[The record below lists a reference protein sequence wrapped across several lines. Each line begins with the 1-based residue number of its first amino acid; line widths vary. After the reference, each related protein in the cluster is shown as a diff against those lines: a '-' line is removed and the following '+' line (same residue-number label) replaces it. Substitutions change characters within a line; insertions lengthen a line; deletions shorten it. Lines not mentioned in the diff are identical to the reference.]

1 MGNKSIQKF
10 FADQNSVIDLSSL
23 GNAKGAKV
31 SLSGPDM
38 NITTPRGSVIIV
50 NGALYSSIK
59 GNNLAVKFKDKT
71 ITGAKILGS
80 VDLKDIQLERID
92 SSLVDSAQVEKKGNG
107 KRRNKKE
114 EEELKKQLDD
124 AENAKK
130 EADKAKEE
138 AEKAK
143 EAAEKALNE
152 AFEVQNSS
160 KQIEEMLQNF
170 LADNVAKDNLAQQSD
185 ASQQNTQA
193 KATQASKQNDAEKV
207 LPQPINKNTST
218 GKSNSSKNEENK
230 LDAESVKEPLKVTL
244 ALAAESNSGSKDDSI
259 TNFTKPQFVGSTAPN
274 ATVIIKINGIAVGQ
288 AVADSL
294 GNFTFTAPETL
305 TDGTYN
311 LEAEAKT
318 ADGSGS
324 AKLVITID
332 SVTDKPTFELSPES
346 SVSGHKGLTP
356 TLTPSIVG
364 TAEENAKVDIY
375 VDNKLVA
382 SVDVDKDGNWSYE
395 FKDNELSEGEN
406 SIKVVA
412 VDKAGNKNETT
423 DSIITDTIAPEKP
436 TIELDDSSDSGIKND
451 NITNSTLPTFIGVA
465 EPGSTV
471 SIYLGLKHLGEVIVA
486 KDGTWSYTLT
496 TPLKDGEY
504 NITATATDIAGHTSA
519 TANLPFTIDTR
530 ISYFSA
536 EIETTNDSGI
546 VGDNVTNNTRPTFT
560 GKTEPNAI
568 ISVINSET
576 GEEVI
581 FKANDKGE
589 WTFNFTS
596 DSVEGI
602 NNLTFTV
609 EDVAGNKKDFSF
621 SYVIDTIAPV
631 PPTVSLEDYVVLPNG
646 IILSGNDLPALV
658 GTAEPKSTILLMR
671 DGKLY
676 DSIEVDSNGTWNYQ
690 FSNKFLQ
697 GAYDIEII
705 SQDAAGNKS
714 STVKYSFTIQ
724 TEVVPPKAELD
735 ASDDSGAKGDWITN
749 KHNALTLLGTADRFA
764 TVNILIDGKT
774 IGVTTADADG
784 NWNFDISRNLSD
796 NVYKITVESIDP
808 LGRTSSVDYQ
818 LTIDS
823 FTPIPTVMLHDSAD
837 SGVKGDMITKINTP
851 LFTGMAEANAKV
863 SIYVDGVLSGEAI
876 AGDDGVW
883 NFQFT
888 TALSDGSHDVTV
900 KVEDIAG
907 NTASSSAYNFQI
919 VTQTQKPTIELVND
933 TGVDNTDHIINEKN
947 PALTGTAAP
956 YSTVKLYID
965 GALIAEV
972 RTNKDGR
979 WEYTLKADQGLVDGD
994 HRITASV
1001 EDIAGNIAHS
1011 DPFLISVDTAISI
1024 PIVSLSPDSDSGISD
1039 DNLTNI
1045 VKPTLHLKD
1054 IDPDIIS
1061 VQVWD
1066 AMSDTQIGVATQQPD
1081 GSWAYTFTSDL
1092 TEGLHQV
1099 YVKVEDIAGNKA
1111 NSAIFD
1117 FTIDTTVST
1126 PVISL
1131 LSKDDTGV
1139 TGDNLTNINKPGFAI
1154 SGVDADAHRV
1164 VVQVMHNGVSEEIEL
1179 SHLNGSWLF
1188 IPGNTW
1194 ADGSYTLTVKVEDK
1208 AGNTNYS
1215 APLTVVI
1222 DTQIAIDGV
1231 ELVNDSGVKG
1241 DNMTNDDRPHFR
1253 VTVPTDVNEVRLSI
1267 DGGNSWVQATPGV
1280 AGSWEYIW
1288 PTDLADGQYTLTVEA
1303 TDKAGNTVTKT
1314 IDFAVDT
1321 TLSVPVI
1328 VLDSADDTGIQGDNM
1343 TNSTQPTFA
1352 LQHID
1357 DDAVRVTVSV
1367 EHGGVTTTFDAT
1379 KGTGGWTFTPPTSWA
1394 DGDYTLSVSVEDKAG
1409 NTSHSASLTVTV
1421 DTQIAINNIELVND
1435 SGIPDDNLTNNV
1447 RPHFQ
1452 VTVPTDVNV
1461 VRLSIDGGKTWFNAT
1476 QSATPGV
1483 WDYIWPDDVADGGY
1497 TLTVEATD
1505 EAGNKATQTL
1515 DFTIDTTLSVPTLS
1529 LDSADDSGIAG
1540 DNITNVKTPGFTL
1553 NNIDTDV
1560 SRVIVEV
1567 MHNGI
1572 KQEVPLVQTGGQ
1584 WRFAPTSDWADG
1596 DYILTVKVEDRA
1608 GNVKQSAPLTVTV
1621 DTHIAID
1628 RIELVNDSGIPG
1640 DNLTNEAR
1648 PHFQV
1653 TVPAD
1658 VNGVRLSIDGGKT
1671 WFDATQSATSGV
1683 WDYTWLTNVANG
1695 PHTLMVEA
1703 SDKAGNKTT
1712 QKLDFTIDTILSE
1725 PTITLDSAD
1734 DSAAGDNITNVKMP
1748 GFTLG
1753 NIDADV
1759 TKVVVTVAHDGKN
1772 QQIEL
1777 IKNGGV
1783 WRFTPGAAWTD
1794 GDYTLTVK
1802 VEDKAGNT
1810 NYSAPLTVTIDTQ
1823 TSIDRI
1829 ELLNDTGIVGDNLTN
1844 EARPQ
1849 FHITVPTDVNSVQLS
1864 LDGGIN
1870 WVNATLTSD
1879 GVWEYIWPTDLVE
1892 NTYTLTVKATDVAGN
1907 TATETLNFIID
1918 TTLSTPTIT
1927 LDSADDSGTANDNKT
1942 NVKTPGFIIG
1952 GIDSDVTQVVVQVM
1966 RDGHS
1971 EEVELTQT
1979 NGQWRFVPGSAWTD
1993 GDYTLTVTVKDEAG
2007 NIRHS
2012 APLTVTID
2020 TQITI
2025 DHIELVNDSGIPDDN
2040 LTNNVR
2046 PHFQVTVP
2054 TDVNVVR
2061 LSIDGGKT
2069 WFNATQS
2076 ATPGVWDY
2084 TWLADV
2090 GEGKHTL
2097 TVEATDKAGNKTT
2110 QQLDFII
2117 DTLLSEP
2124 TIVLDNTDDSGTKGD
2139 HLTNVNKPTFLL
2151 GNIDADARYVT
2162 VEVQH
2167 GGTKEVLTATKDATG
2182 NWSVTPTGT
2191 WADGDYT
2198 LTVRV
2203 EDEAG
2208 NEKHSASLTVT
2219 VDTQITIDVIELVN
2233 DNGIPGDNMTN
2244 DAHPQFRVTVP
2255 GDVNEVSL
2263 SIDGGV
2269 TWVKATQSATPGVW
2283 NYTWPGTVPDG
2294 DYTLNVKA
2302 TDNAGNT
2309 VTETLHFTIDTTLST
2324 PVIVLDSADDSG
2336 VHGDNMTNH
2345 TQPTFA
2351 LQHIDDDAV
2360 RVTVS
2365 VEHGGVTTTFDAT
2378 KDAGGWT
2385 FTPTGAWADGD
2396 YTLSVSVEDKAGNT
2410 SHSASLTVTV
2420 DTQIAINNIEL
2431 VNDSGIP
2438 DDNLTNNVRPHFQV
2452 TVPTDVNV
2460 VRLSIDGG
2468 KTWFNATQSATPG
2481 VWDYIWPDDVADG
2494 GYTLTVE
2501 ATDEAGNK
2509 ATQTLDFTID
2519 TTLSVPTLSLDS
2531 ADDSGIAGDNITNVK
2546 TPGFTLNN
2554 IDTDVS
2560 RVIVEV
2566 MHNGIKQEVP
2576 LVQTGGQWR
2585 FAPTSDWAD
2594 GDYILT
2600 VKVEDRA
2607 GNVKQSAP
2615 LTVTV
2620 DTHIAI
2626 DRIEL
2631 VNDSGI
2637 PGDNLTN
2644 EARPHFQVTVPADV
2658 NGVRLSIDGG
2668 KTWFDATQSA
2678 TSGVWDYTWLTNV
2691 ANGPHTLM
2699 VEASD
2704 KAGNKTTQKLDFTID
2719 TILSEPTITLDSADD
2734 SAAGDNIT
2742 NVKMPGF
2749 TLGNID
2755 ADVTKVV
2762 VTVAHDGKNQQ
2773 IELIKNGGVW
2783 RFTPGAAWTDG
2794 DYTLTVKVE
2803 DKAGN
2808 TNYSAPL
2815 TVTID
2820 TQTSIDRIE
2829 LLNDT
2834 GIVGDNLTNEARPQF
2849 HITVPTDVNSVQL
2862 SLDGG
2867 INWVNATLTSDG
2879 VWEYIWPTDL
2889 VENTYTL
2896 TVKATDV
2903 AGNTATET
2911 LNFIIDTTLSTPTI
2925 TLDSA
2930 DDSGTANDNKTNVKT
2945 PGFIIGGI
2953 DSDVTQVVVQVM
2965 RDGHSEEVELT
2976 QTNGQWRFVPGSAWT
2991 DGDYTLTVTVKDEAG
3006 NIRHSAP
3013 LTVTIDTQITI
3024 DHIELV
3030 NDSGIPDDNL
3040 TNNVRPHFQV
3050 TVPTDVNVVR
3060 LSIDGGKTWFNATQS
3075 ATPGVWDYTWLADV
3089 GEGKHTLTVEATD
3102 KAGNKTTQQ
3111 LDFIIDTLLSEPT
3124 IVLDNTD
3131 DSGTKGDNLTNV
3143 NKPTFLLGNIDADAR
3158 YVTVE
3163 VQHGG
3168 TKEVLTATKGA
3179 TGIWSVTP
3187 TGTWAD
3193 GDYTLTVRV
3202 EDDAGNV
3209 KYSAPLTV
3217 TVDTQITIDV
3227 IELVNDNGIPGD
3239 NLTNDVRPHFRV
3251 TVPGDVNEVRLSIDG
3266 GNTWVRATQGTAGI
3280 WDYTWPKDVTDG
3292 LHTLTVEATDKAGN
3306 KTTQTLDFTI
3316 DTRLSTPTIAMDSR
3330 DDTGAIGD
3338 HITSVKRPGFTIG
3351 NIDADAHSVILRIT
3365 QGGNSQE
3372 VTLTQVGG
3380 QWRFTPDADWADG
3393 SYTLTVEVTD
3403 NAGNVRQST
3412 PLVVTVD
3419 TQTSITDIT
3428 LVNDHGVPDDN
3439 LTNSTRPQ
3447 FEITVPADV
3456 NSVQL
3461 SIDGGA
3467 NWVSATQGIEGVWG
3481 YTWPT
3486 DMGDGK
3492 HTLTVMVTDRAG
3504 NTATQTLEFFI
3515 DTRLSTPTI
3524 ALDSTDD
3531 TGTPGDDMTNR
3542 TRPTFI
3548 LQNIDSD
3555 VINVT
3560 VSVTHNGTTTS
3571 FTATQGAGGWSFTP
3585 PAPWG
3590 DGDYTL
3596 TVTVEDRA
3604 GNTRPSTPLT
3614 VTVDTQI
3621 AIDRIELVNDSGV
3634 PGDNV
3639 TKHVRPQFQISVPD
3653 DVEKVLLSI
3662 DGGTTWVTAIK
3673 SSTAGIW
3680 DYTWPTDMPEGQH
3693 TLTVE
3698 VTDGAGNKMTETLNF
3713 TIDITLLTPTIELAP
3728 DQDTGQNKNDNL
3740 TSVTQ
3745 PVFVLGSIDKDVRH
3759 VELSI
3764 EHNGTFKT
3772 VVLTESADGWRYR
3785 PDSALADGSY
3795 TFTVTVTDVAGNQQ
3809 TSAPLKVTIDGTLT
3823 TPVIELA
3830 AGEDSGTVGDRLT
3843 NHDRPVFDIHQV
3855 DSDVTRVM
3863 VKVTYNGKTHEE
3875 AAVFTNGQWR
3885 FTPSASWADGS
3896 YQLAVVVEDLAGNVK
3911 ESAPFEVR
3919 IDTTT
3924 TINNIVLLNDTGV
3937 QNDQLT
3943 NVAKPSFRIDVPGD
3957 VVQVRV
3963 TLDGGANW
3971 NVIRKN
3977 ADGQWIFDSPNTL
3990 VDGTYT
3996 LRVEATDE
4004 AGNIANKDLVFNID
4018 TNIQVPTI
4026 ALDAGQDTGAN
4037 TADNITNISRP
4048 TFTIGNV
4055 DPDVIK
4061 VVVTIDGHDYNAT
4074 KVGAGWQF
4082 TPGNAIPDGSY
4093 NITVTVEDKAGN
4105 TATSKPLPVVID
4117 TTAEIESV
4125 TLVTDSGDS
4134 DVDNITKVD
4143 KPQFSIVTADD
4154 ITHVRVKIDNA
4165 ANWIELT
4172 KGGDGRW
4179 IFNVG
4184 SALPD
4189 GQHTLLVDV
4198 TDIAGNVAQETLQFT
4213 IDTTLR
4219 EPTIVLDPTHDTGDD
4234 TNDNLTRI
4242 NKPVFIIGN
4251 VDNDVSHIV
4260 VHIDGR
4266 DYTIENT
4273 GGNLTF
4279 TPDQPLSD
4287 GQHTISVTVT
4297 DIAGNTKTSAELRIE
4312 IDTQVQ
4318 IDSVTLTTDSGVN
4331 DHDNVTNATRPSFE
4345 IATPDDVTS
4354 VLVSFDGVNWT
4365 PISKNAAGQWEF
4377 TAGSALPD
4385 GHYTLH
4391 VQATDRAGNTANSTL
4406 GFTVDTQI
4414 DGLSVVML
4422 DDAGKDS
4429 TDGITNITSPRFEIS
4444 AREPLQ
4450 SVTVILNGKSS
4461 TLTQGAGN
4469 KWLFTPDTPL
4479 VDGTYKIEIVAE
4491 DIAGNKI
4498 SKEVSFTID
4507 TIVSDPSIDLLDADD
4522 TGESAVDNITS
4533 VTTPRFVIGNVPA
4546 DIDTVVI
4553 RINGVSYSVT
4563 ANGNNLWEFQVPVAL
4578 NDGVYEAVVVFRDIA
4593 GNTSETKLPF
4603 TIDTTTSVSVR
4614 MEPASD
4620 TGNSNSDNLT
4630 NKQNPKFE
4638 GTAEPNAKLVITIV
4652 DDKSGR
4658 EVLKQT
4664 ITVGADGNWSVT
4676 PNILPDGMYTINVVA
4691 TDVAGNTAQTQ
4702 ERFTID
4708 TVTIDPTIRLSDP
4721 SIDDQHEAT
4730 SLRPEFKGFAEAF
4743 STIMIQWDGKVVGSA
4758 NANANG
4764 EWSWTPPSVL
4774 APGSYVVSIVAKDKA
4789 GNESSQVDFPVVIPV
4804 IDVTPPT
4811 IKLSEESDS
4820 GALGDFTTNNKTPTL
4835 IGSTLPNTIVSI
4847 YVDGVK
4853 VGEAT
4858 ADTAGR
4864 YTFQLSEMKDGHYVV
4879 QVGIVNPRDNSELRS
4894 TAVDVTIDTEVAEL
4908 VWNISGMHE
4917 GGYINTVTPEI
4928 GGTSEPNSKITIFV
4942 NGVEKAIAYTTGAG
4956 HWGVVLPALGND
4968 GNYELTFKVEDVAG
4982 NIREF
4987 GPQNVILDT
4996 VISPLTVVL
5005 READDSGK
5013 VGDWITNKSH
5023 VTIDGTAEA
5032 GSTLTIRNPQGV
5044 VIATLVVGN
5053 DGRWSAELDLRE
5065 GSNAFVVVSEDKAGN
5080 SQQKEILIEHDTQI
5094 EISDISLSR
5103 DTNSGDKYDL
5113 ITNNKSPVLVAM
5125 TDPGATVQVYINGVL
5140 QGTVEASS
5148 SGNISYTMP
5157 ANSADGEY
5165 QVQFVATDTAG
5176 NRVESAITTVTI
5188 DSQIAVFDIDEDS
5201 LPALSNNRALS
5212 VSGVGEAGS
5221 QVSIFVDGKLVN
5233 VVMVEADGTWRAPIL
5248 LQDDGTFNIH
5258 FSITDV
5264 AGNTEVSKDYSVDVD
5279 SSTDFPTLN
5288 LEDASNSGS
5297 LDDLIT
5303 NHNKPVLV
5311 GTAEAGAT
5319 IHIYVDEK
5327 IVANVLVL
5335 EDGTWSYQFDNALKD
5350 GEYSIRVVA
5359 EDPAGN
5365 TAESP
5370 RLLVTIDTS
5379 TFIDNPAMVAGSD
5392 NGIFSNDS
5400 ITSQTRPTFSIF
5412 GEMNQ
5417 SVQIFIDGVLVDT
5430 ITVTDRNQVYRPES
5444 PLGDGS
5450 HSIYYVITDKA
5461 GNTATSKT
5469 LNFTIDT
5476 FNTTPV
5482 AIDSIGGQT
5491 LAEMTGSDGKIYI
5504 TDTTRNLLF
5513 SGSAEPNSKI
5523 EIIINGLNVGEVWVN
5538 EKGHWQMPVNPLY
5551 FTEGQL
5557 DITVKSTDRAGNV
5570 NQEKYSIWVDT
5581 HIKVFTSELD
5591 DNKSSSKTE
5600 WWSNSDLI
5608 TMRGTGEIGA
5618 TVSLIVAG
5626 VTLATAVV
5634 AATGRW
5640 ELSTDKLPEGTYD
5653 ISLVIE
5659 DSAGN
5664 RWEDVREIFID
5675 RTPPNAPV
5683 VTYSDIVNDLII
5695 MQGTAEAKSQLII
5708 TDSEGNTYTL
5718 TVPDNGK
5725 WSMAIPYPSEGKFTI
5740 TSVDAIGNRSDD
5752 VPLDIMKEVP
5762 VISLSPDSDSGTVGD
5777 NITRDKQ
5784 PTFIIGNLES
5794 DVVVVQVDIN
5804 GTVYNA
5810 EKNADGVWFFT
5821 PGTPLADGSYTI
5833 SVIASDAAG
5842 NQKNSLPI
5850 TVTIDST
5857 LTVPEIALAAGEDN
5871 GASDSDN
5878 VTNHTQP
5885 KFTLQH
5891 IDADVTGVTVN
5902 VTHNGVTDIYQAT
5915 QGADGWTF
5923 TPPAAWNDGNYTLS
5937 VTVVDRAGN
5946 SQQSASLAVT
5956 VDSTVTVTADSQHD
5970 DASDDATATAVTPP
5984 ESETV
5989 NAESATHL
5997 RTEPSAAEES
6007 VVKVTAY
6014 SITLLNADSG
6024 DEIDRSISQT
6034 PSFEISVP
6042 ENIVN
6047 VSIMFEGEEFTL
6059 PITNQKAI
6067 FEVPLSLEDG
6077 EYTMDVKFIDKDN
6090 DFLIKEKTFSVD
6102 HSSADIVN
6110 AMNVRGKTEDD
6121 INDSPS
6127 TSSVG
6132 HNNNGAIDVFAVNEV
6147 TLPVDNQE
6155 EHA

>member
-1810 NYSAPLTVTIDTQ
+1810 NYSAPLTVIIDTQ

-2124 TIVLDNTDDSGTKGD
+2124 TIVLDSTDDSGTKGD

-2481 VWDYIWPDDVADG
+2481 VWDY
-2494 GYTLTVE
+2494 
-2501 ATDEAGNK
+2501 
-2509 ATQTLDFTID
+2509 
-2519 TTLSVPTLSLDS
+2519 
-2531 ADDSGIAGDNITNVK
+2531 
-2546 TPGFTLNN
+2546 
-2554 IDTDVS
+2554 
-2560 RVIVEV
+2560 
-2566 MHNGIKQEVP
+2566 
-2576 LVQTGGQWR
+2576 
-2585 FAPTSDWAD
+2585 
-2594 GDYILT
+2594 
-2600 VKVEDRA
+2600 
-2607 GNVKQSAP
+2607 
-2615 LTVTV
+2615 
-2620 DTHIAI
+2620 
-2626 DRIEL
+2626 
-2631 VNDSGI
+2631 
-2637 PGDNLTN
+2637 
-2644 EARPHFQVTVPADV
+2644 
-2658 NGVRLSIDGG
+2658 
-2668 KTWFDATQSA
+2668 
-2678 TSGVWDYTWLTNV
+2678 
-2691 ANGPHTLM
+2691 
-2699 VEASD
+2699 
-2704 KAGNKTTQKLDFTID
+2704 
-2719 TILSEPTITLDSADD
+2719 
-2734 SAAGDNIT
+2734 
-2742 NVKMPGF
+2742 
-2749 TLGNID
+2749 
-2755 ADVTKVV
+2755 
-2762 VTVAHDGKNQQ
+2762 
-2773 IELIKNGGVW
+2773 
-2783 RFTPGAAWTDG
+2783 
-2794 DYTLTVKVE
+2794 
-2803 DKAGN
+2803 
-2808 TNYSAPL
+2808 
-2815 TVTID
+2815 
-2820 TQTSIDRIE
+2820 
-2829 LLNDT
+2829 
-2834 GIVGDNLTNEARPQF
+2834 
-2849 HITVPTDVNSVQL
+2849 
-2862 SLDGG
+2862 
-2867 INWVNATLTSDG
+2867 
-2879 VWEYIWPTDL
+2879 
-2889 VENTYTL
+2889 
-2896 TVKATDV
+2896 
-2903 AGNTATET
+2903 
-2911 LNFIIDTTLSTPTI
+2911 
-2925 TLDSA
+2925 
-2930 DDSGTANDNKTNVKT
+2930 
-2945 PGFIIGGI
+2945 
-2953 DSDVTQVVVQVM
+2953 
-2965 RDGHSEEVELT
+2965 
-2976 QTNGQWRFVPGSAWT
+2976 
-2991 DGDYTLTVTVKDEAG
+2991 
-3006 NIRHSAP
+3006 
-3013 LTVTIDTQITI
+3013 
-3024 DHIELV
+3024 
-3030 NDSGIPDDNL
+3030 
-3040 TNNVRPHFQV
+3040 
-3050 TVPTDVNVVR
+3050 
-3060 LSIDGGKTWFNATQS
+3060 
-3075 ATPGVWDYTWLADV
+3075 TWLADV

-3124 IVLDNTD
+3124 IVLDSTD
-3131 DSGTKGDNLTNV
+3131 DSGTKGDHLTNV

-3168 TKEVLTATKGA
+3168 TKEVLTATKDA
-3179 TGIWSVTP
+3179 TGNWSVTP

-3202 EDDAGNV
+3202 EDEAGNV

-4553 RINGVSYSVT
+4553 RINGVSYPVT

>member
-1 MGNKSIQKF
+1 
-10 FADQNSVIDLSSL
+10 
-23 GNAKGAKV
+23 KV

-519 TANLPFTIDTR
+519 TANLPFTIDIR

-2124 TIVLDNTDDSGTKGD
+2124 TIVLDSTDDSGTKGD

-2420 DTQIAINNIEL
+2420 DTQIAINN
-2431 VNDSGIP
+2431 
-2438 DDNLTNNVRPHFQV
+2438 
-2452 TVPTDVNV
+2452 
-2460 VRLSIDGG
+2460 
-2468 KTWFNATQSATPG
+2468 
-2481 VWDYIWPDDVADG
+2481 
-2494 GYTLTVE
+2494 
-2501 ATDEAGNK
+2501 
-2509 ATQTLDFTID
+2509 
-2519 TTLSVPTLSLDS
+2519 
-2531 ADDSGIAGDNITNVK
+2531 
-2546 TPGFTLNN
+2546 
-2554 IDTDVS
+2554 
-2560 RVIVEV
+2560 
-2566 MHNGIKQEVP
+2566 
-2576 LVQTGGQWR
+2576 
-2585 FAPTSDWAD
+2585 
-2594 GDYILT
+2594 
-2600 VKVEDRA
+2600 
-2607 GNVKQSAP
+2607 
-2615 LTVTV
+2615 
-2620 DTHIAI
+2620 
-2626 DRIEL
+2626 
-2631 VNDSGI
+2631 
-2637 PGDNLTN
+2637 
-2644 EARPHFQVTVPADV
+2644 
-2658 NGVRLSIDGG
+2658 
-2668 KTWFDATQSA
+2668 
-2678 TSGVWDYTWLTNV
+2678 
-2691 ANGPHTLM
+2691 
-2699 VEASD
+2699 
-2704 KAGNKTTQKLDFTID
+2704 
-2719 TILSEPTITLDSADD
+2719 
-2734 SAAGDNIT
+2734 
-2742 NVKMPGF
+2742 
-2749 TLGNID
+2749 
-2755 ADVTKVV
+2755 
-2762 VTVAHDGKNQQ
+2762 
-2773 IELIKNGGVW
+2773 
-2783 RFTPGAAWTDG
+2783 
-2794 DYTLTVKVE
+2794 
-2803 DKAGN
+2803 
-2808 TNYSAPL
+2808 
-2815 TVTID
+2815 
-2820 TQTSIDRIE
+2820 
-2829 LLNDT
+2829 
-2834 GIVGDNLTNEARPQF
+2834 
-2849 HITVPTDVNSVQL
+2849 
-2862 SLDGG
+2862 
-2867 INWVNATLTSDG
+2867 
-2879 VWEYIWPTDL
+2879 
-2889 VENTYTL
+2889 
-2896 TVKATDV
+2896 
-2903 AGNTATET
+2903 
-2911 LNFIIDTTLSTPTI
+2911 
-2925 TLDSA
+2925 
-2930 DDSGTANDNKTNVKT
+2930 
-2945 PGFIIGGI
+2945 
-2953 DSDVTQVVVQVM
+2953 
-2965 RDGHSEEVELT
+2965 
-2976 QTNGQWRFVPGSAWT
+2976 
-2991 DGDYTLTVTVKDEAG
+2991 
-3006 NIRHSAP
+3006 
-3013 LTVTIDTQITI
+3013 
-3024 DHIELV
+3024 IELV

-4553 RINGVSYSVT
+4553 RINGVSYPVT

>member
-423 DSIITDTIAPEKP
+423 DSIITDTIPPEKP

-956 YSTVKLYID
+956 YSTVKLYVD

-1024 PIVSLSPDSDSGISD
+1024 PIVSLSPDSDSGIAD

-1045 VKPTLHLKD
+1045 VNPTLHLKD

-1066 AMSDTQIGVATQQPD
+1066 AASDTQIGVATQQPD

-1111 NSAIFD
+1111 NSAVFD

-1188 IPGNTW
+1188 TPGNTW

-1208 AGNTNYS
+1208 AGNTSYS

-1379 KGTGGWTFTPPTSWA
+1379 KGTGGWSFTPTGAWA

-1435 SGIPDDNLTNNV
+1435 SGIPNDNLTNNV

-1505 EAGNKATQTL
+1505 KAGNKTTQEL

-1628 RIELVNDSGIPG
+1628 RIELVNDSGIPD

-2124 TIVLDNTDDSGTKGD
+2124 TIVLDSTDDSGTKGD
-2139 HLTNVNKPTFLL
+2139 NLTNVNKPTFLL

-2167 GGTKEVLTATKDATG
+2167 GGTKEVLTATKGATG

-2324 PVIVLDSADDSG
+2324 PVIVLDSADDTG
-2336 VHGDNMTNH
+2336 IQGDNMTNR
-2345 TQPTFA
+2345 TQPTFN

-2385 FTPTGAWADGD
+2385 FTPPTSWGAGD

-2452 TVPTDVNV
+2452 KVPTDVN
-2460 VRLSIDGG
+2460 
-2468 KTWFNATQSATPG
+2468 
-2481 VWDYIWPDDVADG
+2481 
-2494 GYTLTVE
+2494 E
-2501 ATDEAGNK
+2501 
-2509 ATQTLDFTID
+2509 
-2519 TTLSVPTLSLDS
+2519 
-2531 ADDSGIAGDNITNVK
+2531 
-2546 TPGFTLNN
+2546 
-2554 IDTDVS
+2554 
-2560 RVIVEV
+2560 
-2566 MHNGIKQEVP
+2566 
-2576 LVQTGGQWR
+2576 
-2585 FAPTSDWAD
+2585 
-2594 GDYILT
+2594 
-2600 VKVEDRA
+2600 
-2607 GNVKQSAP
+2607 
-2615 LTVTV
+2615 
-2620 DTHIAI
+2620 
-2626 DRIEL
+2626 
-2631 VNDSGI
+2631 
-2637 PGDNLTN
+2637 
-2644 EARPHFQVTVPADV
+2644 
-2658 NGVRLSIDGG
+2658 
-2668 KTWFDATQSA
+2668 
-2678 TSGVWDYTWLTNV
+2678 
-2691 ANGPHTLM
+2691 
-2699 VEASD
+2699 
-2704 KAGNKTTQKLDFTID
+2704 
-2719 TILSEPTITLDSADD
+2719 
-2734 SAAGDNIT
+2734 
-2742 NVKMPGF
+2742 
-2749 TLGNID
+2749 
-2755 ADVTKVV
+2755 
-2762 VTVAHDGKNQQ
+2762 
-2773 IELIKNGGVW
+2773 
-2783 RFTPGAAWTDG
+2783 
-2794 DYTLTVKVE
+2794 
-2803 DKAGN
+2803 
-2808 TNYSAPL
+2808 
-2815 TVTID
+2815 
-2820 TQTSIDRIE
+2820 
-2829 LLNDT
+2829 
-2834 GIVGDNLTNEARPQF
+2834 
-2849 HITVPTDVNSVQL
+2849 
-2862 SLDGG
+2862 
-2867 INWVNATLTSDG
+2867 
-2879 VWEYIWPTDL
+2879 
-2889 VENTYTL
+2889 
-2896 TVKATDV
+2896 
-2903 AGNTATET
+2903 
-2911 LNFIIDTTLSTPTI
+2911 
-2925 TLDSA
+2925 
-2930 DDSGTANDNKTNVKT
+2930 
-2945 PGFIIGGI
+2945 
-2953 DSDVTQVVVQVM
+2953 
-2965 RDGHSEEVELT
+2965 
-2976 QTNGQWRFVPGSAWT
+2976 
-2991 DGDYTLTVTVKDEAG
+2991 
-3006 NIRHSAP
+3006 
-3013 LTVTIDTQITI
+3013 
-3024 DHIELV
+3024 
-3030 NDSGIPDDNL
+3030 
-3040 TNNVRPHFQV
+3040 
-3050 TVPTDVNVVR
+3050 VR

-3102 KAGNKTTQQ
+3102 KAGNQTTQK
-3111 LDFIIDTLLSEPT
+3111 LDFIIDTMLSEPT
-3124 IVLDNTD
+3124 IVLDSTD
-3131 DSGTKGDNLTNV
+3131 DSGTKGDNLTNA
-3143 NKPTFLLGNIDADAR
+3143 NKPTFILGNIDADAR

-3266 GNTWVRATQGTAGI
+3266 GNTWVRATQGTAGT

-3351 NIDADAHSVILRIT
+3351 NIDSDAQSVILRIT

-3412 PLVVTVD
+3412 PLIVTVD

-3621 AIDRIELVNDSGV
+3621 AIDHIELVNDSGV

-3693 TLTVE
+3693 TLIVE
-3698 VTDGAGNKMTETLNF
+3698 VTDGAGNKMTGTLDF

-3843 NHDRPVFDIHQV
+3843 NHDRPVFDIRQI

-3911 ESAPFEVR
+3911 ESAPLEVR

-4260 VHIDGR
+4260 VHLDGR
-4266 DYTIENT
+4266 DYTIENK

-4297 DIAGNTKTSAELRIE
+4297 DIAGNTKTSAELKIE

-4365 PISKNAAGQWEF
+4365 PISKNAAGQWQF

-4444 AREPLQ
+4444 AREQLQ

-4533 VTTPRFVIGNVPA
+4533 VTKPRFVIGNVPA

-4553 RINGVSYSVT
+4553 RINGVSYPVT

-4620 TGNSNSDNLT
+4620 TGSSNSDNLT

-4658 EVLKQT
+4658 EVLKHT

-4721 SIDDQHEAT
+4721 SIDDQYEAT
-4730 SLRPEFKGFAEAF
+4730 SLRPEFKGLAEAF

-5080 SQQKEILIEHDTQI
+5080 SQQKDILIEHDTQI

-5233 VVMVEADGTWRAPIL
+5233 VVMVEADGSWRAPIL

-5264 AGNTEVSKDYSVDVD
+5264 AGNTQVSKNYSVDVD

-5581 HIKVFTSELD
+5581 HIQVFTSELD
-5591 DNKSSSKTE
+5591 DNKSSSKTD
-5600 WWSNSDLI
+5600 WWSNSSTI
-5608 TMRGTGEIGA
+5608 TMRGMGEIGA

-5634 AATGRW
+5634 AANGQW
-5640 ELSTDKLPEGTYD
+5640 ELSTDQLPEGKYD
-5653 ISLVIE
+5653 ITLSIE
-5659 DSAGN
+5659 DHAGN
-5664 RWEDVREIFID
+5664 RKEEVHEIFID

-5708 TDSEGNTYTL
+5708 TDSNGNTYTL

-5871 GASDSDN
+5871 GVSDSDN

-5902 VTHNGVTDIYQAT
+5902 VTHNGVTDTYQAT

-5923 TPPAAWNDGNYTLS
+5923 TPPAAWNDGTYTLS

-5970 DASDDATATAVTPP
+5970 DASDDATPTAVTPP

-5989 NAESATHL
+5989 NAESDTHL
-5997 RTEPSAAEES
+5997 RTVPSAAEES
-6007 VVKVTAY
+6007 VVKETAY
-6014 SITLLNADSG
+6014 SITLLNANSG

-6047 VSIMFEGEEFTL
+6047 VSVMFEGEEFTL

-6077 EYTMDVKFIDKDN
+6077 EYTMDVKFIDKDD

-6110 AMNVRGKTEDD
+6110 AMNARGKTEDD

-6132 HNNNGAIDVFAVNEV
+6132 HNNNG
-6147 TLPVDNQE
+6147 
-6155 EHA
+6155 

>member
-114 EEELKKQLDD
+114 EDELKKQLDD

-160 KQIEEMLQNF
+160 KQMEEMLQEF

-423 DSIITDTIAPEKP
+423 DSIITDTVPPEKP

-956 YSTVKLYID
+956 YSTVKLYVD

-1024 PIVSLSPDSDSGISD
+1024 PIVSLSPDSDSGIAD

-1111 NSAIFD
+1111 NSAVFD

-1179 SHLNGSWLF
+1179 SHHNGSWLF
-1188 IPGNTW
+1188 TPGNTW

-1328 VLDSADDTGIQGDNM
+1328 VLNSADDTGVQGDNM

-1379 KGTGGWTFTPPTSWA
+1379 KGTGGWTFTPPALWA

-1435 SGIPDDNLTNNV
+1435 SGIPNDNLTNNV
-1447 RPHFQ
+1447 RPQFQ

-1476 QSATPGV
+1476 QGATPGA

-1505 EAGNKATQTL
+1505 KAGNQTTQEL

-1584 WRFAPTSDWADG
+1584 WRFAPTSDWGDG

-1907 TATETLNFIID
+1907 TATETLNFTID

-1942 NVKTPGFIIG
+1942 NVKTPGFVIG

-2012 APLTVTID
+2012 APLKVTVD
-2020 TQITI
+2020 TQIGI
-2025 DHIELVNDSGIPDDN
+2025 DNIELVNDSGIPNDN

-2046 PHFQVTVP
+2046 PQFQVTVP

-2084 TWLADV
+2084 TWLTDV
-2090 GEGKHTL
+2090 ANGSHTL
-2097 TVEATDKAGNKTT
+2097 TVEATDAAGNKAT
-2110 QQLDFII
+2110 QNLEFNI

-2124 TIVLDNTDDSGTKGD
+2124 TIALDSTDDSGTKGD
-2139 HLTNVNKPTFLL
+2139 NLTNVNKPTFIL

-2167 GGTKEVLTATKDATG
+2167 GGTKEVLTATKGATG
-2182 NWSVTPTGT
+2182 IWSVTPTGM
-2191 WADGDYT
+2191 WADGSHT

-2208 NEKHSASLTVT
+2208 NVKYSVPLTIT
-2219 VDTQITIDVIELVN
+2219 VDTQITIDDIELVN
-2233 DNGIPGDNMTN
+2233 DSGTKGDNLTN
-2244 DAHPQFRVTVP
+2244 DANPHFRITVP

-2269 TWVKATQSATPGVW
+2269 TWVKAMQSSTSGVW
-2283 NYTWPGTVPDG
+2283 NYTWPKTLADD
-2294 DYTLNVKA
+2294 DYTLTVKA

-2309 VTETLHFTIDTTLST
+2309 VTWTLDFTIDTTLST
-2324 PVIVLDSADDSG
+2324 PVIVLDSADDTG
-2336 VHGDNMTNH
+2336 VQGDNMTNR
-2345 TQPTFA
+2345 TQPTFN

-2365 VEHGGVTTTFDAT
+2365 VEHGGVTTTFDVT

-2385 FTPTGAWADGD
+2385 FTPPTSWGAGD

-2438 DDNLTNNVRPHFQV
+2438 DDNLTNNVRPQFQV
-2452 TVPTDVNV
+2452 KVPTDVN
-2460 VRLSIDGG
+2460 
-2468 KTWFNATQSATPG
+2468 
-2481 VWDYIWPDDVADG
+2481 
-2494 GYTLTVE
+2494 E
-2501 ATDEAGNK
+2501 
-2509 ATQTLDFTID
+2509 
-2519 TTLSVPTLSLDS
+2519 
-2531 ADDSGIAGDNITNVK
+2531 
-2546 TPGFTLNN
+2546 
-2554 IDTDVS
+2554 
-2560 RVIVEV
+2560 
-2566 MHNGIKQEVP
+2566 
-2576 LVQTGGQWR
+2576 
-2585 FAPTSDWAD
+2585 
-2594 GDYILT
+2594 
-2600 VKVEDRA
+2600 
-2607 GNVKQSAP
+2607 
-2615 LTVTV
+2615 
-2620 DTHIAI
+2620 
-2626 DRIEL
+2626 
-2631 VNDSGI
+2631 
-2637 PGDNLTN
+2637 
-2644 EARPHFQVTVPADV
+2644 
-2658 NGVRLSIDGG
+2658 
-2668 KTWFDATQSA
+2668 
-2678 TSGVWDYTWLTNV
+2678 
-2691 ANGPHTLM
+2691 
-2699 VEASD
+2699 
-2704 KAGNKTTQKLDFTID
+2704 
-2719 TILSEPTITLDSADD
+2719 
-2734 SAAGDNIT
+2734 
-2742 NVKMPGF
+2742 
-2749 TLGNID
+2749 
-2755 ADVTKVV
+2755 
-2762 VTVAHDGKNQQ
+2762 
-2773 IELIKNGGVW
+2773 
-2783 RFTPGAAWTDG
+2783 
-2794 DYTLTVKVE
+2794 
-2803 DKAGN
+2803 
-2808 TNYSAPL
+2808 
-2815 TVTID
+2815 
-2820 TQTSIDRIE
+2820 
-2829 LLNDT
+2829 
-2834 GIVGDNLTNEARPQF
+2834 
-2849 HITVPTDVNSVQL
+2849 
-2862 SLDGG
+2862 
-2867 INWVNATLTSDG
+2867 
-2879 VWEYIWPTDL
+2879 
-2889 VENTYTL
+2889 
-2896 TVKATDV
+2896 
-2903 AGNTATET
+2903 
-2911 LNFIIDTTLSTPTI
+2911 
-2925 TLDSA
+2925 
-2930 DDSGTANDNKTNVKT
+2930 
-2945 PGFIIGGI
+2945 
-2953 DSDVTQVVVQVM
+2953 
-2965 RDGHSEEVELT
+2965 
-2976 QTNGQWRFVPGSAWT
+2976 
-2991 DGDYTLTVTVKDEAG
+2991 
-3006 NIRHSAP
+3006 
-3013 LTVTIDTQITI
+3013 
-3024 DHIELV
+3024 
-3030 NDSGIPDDNL
+3030 
-3040 TNNVRPHFQV
+3040 
-3050 TVPTDVNVVR
+3050 VR

-3102 KAGNKTTQQ
+3102 KAGNQTTQK

-3124 IVLDNTD
+3124 IALDSTD
-3131 DSGTKGDNLTNV
+3131 DSGTKGDNLTSV
-3143 NKPTFLLGNIDADAR
+3143 NKPTFILGNIDADAR

-3187 TGTWAD
+3187 TGMWAD
-3193 GDYTLTVRV
+3193 GSHTLTVRV
-3202 EDDAGNV
+3202 EGDAGNV

-3217 TVDTQITIDV
+3217 TVDTHIAIDD

-3306 KTTQTLDFTI
+3306 QTTQTLDFTI

-3393 SYTLTVEVTD
+3393 SYTLTVEVQD
-3403 NAGNVRQST
+3403 NAGNIRQST
-3412 PLVVTVD
+3412 PLIVTVD

-3467 NWVSATQGIEGVWG
+3467 NWVSAAQGIEGVWG

-3809 TSAPLKVTIDGTLT
+3809 TSAPLKVTIDGSLT

-3843 NHDRPVFDIHQV
+3843 KHDRPVFDIRQV

-3911 ESAPFEVR
+3911 ESAPLEVR

-3957 VVQVRV
+3957 VIQVRV

-3977 ADGQWIFDSPNTL
+3977 ADGQWIFDTPNTL

-3996 LRVEATDE
+3996 LRVEATDQ

-4179 IFNVG
+4179 IFNVV

-4297 DIAGNTKTSAELRIE
+4297 DIAGNTKTSAELKIE

-4365 PISKNAAGQWEF
+4365 PVSKNAAGQWQF
-4377 TAGSALPD
+4377 TAGSALSD

-4507 TIVSDPSIDLLDADD
+4507 TVVSDPRIDLLDADD

-4533 VTTPRFVIGNVPA
+4533 VTKPRFVIGNVPA

-4553 RINGVSYSVT
+4553 RINGVSYPVT

-4620 TGNSNSDNLT
+4620 TGSSNSDNLT

-4658 EVLKQT
+4658 EVLKHT

-4721 SIDDQHEAT
+4721 SIDDQYEAT
-4730 SLRPEFKGFAEAF
+4730 SLRPEFKGLAEAF

-4835 IGSTLPNTIVSI
+4835 VGNTLPNAIVSI

-5080 SQQKEILIEHDTQI
+5080 SQQKDILIEHDTQI

-5248 LQDDGTFNIH
+5248 LQDDGKFNIH

-5303 NHNKPVLV
+5303 SHNKPVLV

-5379 TFIDNPAMVAGSD
+5379 TFIDNPVMMAGSD

-5400 ITSQTRPTFSIF
+5400 ITSQTRPAFSIF

-5538 EKGHWQMPVNPLY
+5538 DKGHWQMPVNPLY

-5581 HIKVFTSELD
+5581 HIQVFTSELD
-5591 DNKSSSKTE
+5591 DNKSSSKTD
-5600 WWSNSDLI
+5600 WWSNSSTI
-5608 TMRGTGEIGA
+5608 TMRGMGEIGA

-5634 AATGRW
+5634 AANGQW
-5640 ELSTDKLPEGTYD
+5640 ELSTDQLPEGKYD
-5653 ISLVIE
+5653 ITLSIE
-5659 DSAGN
+5659 DNAGN
-5664 RWEDVREIFID
+5664 RKEEVHEIFID

-5708 TDSEGNTYTL
+5708 TDSNGNTYTL

-5833 SVIASDAAG
+5833 SVIASDVAG

-5878 VTNHTQP
+5878 VTNHNHTQP

-5923 TPPAAWNDGNYTLS
+5923 TPPAAWNDGTYTLS

-5946 SQQSASLAVT
+5946 SLQSASLEVT

-5997 RTEPSAAEES
+5997 RTVPSAAEES
-6007 VVKVTAY
+6007 VVKETAY

-6047 VSIMFEGEEFTL
+6047 VSVMFEGEEFTL

-6077 EYTMDVKFIDKDN
+6077 EYTMDVKFIDKDD

-6110 AMNVRGKTEDD
+6110 AMNARGKTEDD

>member
-1321 TLSVPVI
+1321 TLSVLVI

-2124 TIVLDNTDDSGTKGD
+2124 TIVLDSTDDSGTKGD

-2420 DTQIAINNIEL
+2420 DTQIAINN
-2431 VNDSGIP
+2431 
-2438 DDNLTNNVRPHFQV
+2438 
-2452 TVPTDVNV
+2452 
-2460 VRLSIDGG
+2460 
-2468 KTWFNATQSATPG
+2468 
-2481 VWDYIWPDDVADG
+2481 
-2494 GYTLTVE
+2494 
-2501 ATDEAGNK
+2501 
-2509 ATQTLDFTID
+2509 
-2519 TTLSVPTLSLDS
+2519 
-2531 ADDSGIAGDNITNVK
+2531 
-2546 TPGFTLNN
+2546 
-2554 IDTDVS
+2554 
-2560 RVIVEV
+2560 
-2566 MHNGIKQEVP
+2566 
-2576 LVQTGGQWR
+2576 
-2585 FAPTSDWAD
+2585 
-2594 GDYILT
+2594 
-2600 VKVEDRA
+2600 
-2607 GNVKQSAP
+2607 
-2615 LTVTV
+2615 
-2620 DTHIAI
+2620 
-2626 DRIEL
+2626 
-2631 VNDSGI
+2631 
-2637 PGDNLTN
+2637 
-2644 EARPHFQVTVPADV
+2644 
-2658 NGVRLSIDGG
+2658 
-2668 KTWFDATQSA
+2668 
-2678 TSGVWDYTWLTNV
+2678 
-2691 ANGPHTLM
+2691 
-2699 VEASD
+2699 
-2704 KAGNKTTQKLDFTID
+2704 
-2719 TILSEPTITLDSADD
+2719 
-2734 SAAGDNIT
+2734 
-2742 NVKMPGF
+2742 
-2749 TLGNID
+2749 
-2755 ADVTKVV
+2755 
-2762 VTVAHDGKNQQ
+2762 
-2773 IELIKNGGVW
+2773 
-2783 RFTPGAAWTDG
+2783 
-2794 DYTLTVKVE
+2794 
-2803 DKAGN
+2803 
-2808 TNYSAPL
+2808 
-2815 TVTID
+2815 
-2820 TQTSIDRIE
+2820 
-2829 LLNDT
+2829 
-2834 GIVGDNLTNEARPQF
+2834 
-2849 HITVPTDVNSVQL
+2849 
-2862 SLDGG
+2862 
-2867 INWVNATLTSDG
+2867 
-2879 VWEYIWPTDL
+2879 
-2889 VENTYTL
+2889 
-2896 TVKATDV
+2896 
-2903 AGNTATET
+2903 
-2911 LNFIIDTTLSTPTI
+2911 
-2925 TLDSA
+2925 
-2930 DDSGTANDNKTNVKT
+2930 
-2945 PGFIIGGI
+2945 
-2953 DSDVTQVVVQVM
+2953 
-2965 RDGHSEEVELT
+2965 
-2976 QTNGQWRFVPGSAWT
+2976 
-2991 DGDYTLTVTVKDEAG
+2991 
-3006 NIRHSAP
+3006 
-3013 LTVTIDTQITI
+3013 
-3024 DHIELV
+3024 IELV

-4553 RINGVSYSVT
+4553 RINGVSYPVT

>member
-1 MGNKSIQKF
+1 KF

-423 DSIITDTIAPEKP
+423 DSIITDTIPPEKP

-596 DSVEGI
+596 DSVEGV

-621 SYVIDTIAPV
+621 SYVIDTVAPV
-631 PPTVSLEDYVVLPNG
+631 PPTVSLEDFVVLPNG

-1024 PIVSLSPDSDSGISD
+1024 PIVSLSPDSDSGVSD

-1066 AMSDTQIGVATQQPD
+1066 AASDTQIGVATQQPD

-1111 NSAIFD
+1111 NSAVFD

-1379 KGTGGWTFTPPTSWA
+1379 KGTGGWSFTPTGAWA

-1435 SGIPDDNLTNNV
+1435 SGIPNDNLTNNV

-1476 QSATPGV
+1476 QSATPGA

-1505 EAGNKATQTL
+1505 KAGNKTTQEL

-1703 SDKAGNKTT
+1703 TDKAGNKTT

-2020 TQITI
+2020 TQI
-2025 DHIELVNDSGIPDDN
+2025 
-2040 LTNNVR
+2040 
-2046 PHFQVTVP
+2046 
-2054 TDVNVVR
+2054 
-2061 LSIDGGKT
+2061 
-2069 WFNATQS
+2069 A
-2076 ATPGVWDY
+2076 
-2084 TWLADV
+2084 
-2090 GEGKHTL
+2090 
-2097 TVEATDKAGNKTT
+2097 
-2110 QQLDFII
+2110 
-2117 DTLLSEP
+2117 
-2124 TIVLDNTDDSGTKGD
+2124 
-2139 HLTNVNKPTFLL
+2139 
-2151 GNIDADARYVT
+2151 
-2162 VEVQH
+2162 
-2167 GGTKEVLTATKDATG
+2167 
-2182 NWSVTPTGT
+2182 
-2191 WADGDYT
+2191 
-2198 LTVRV
+2198 
-2203 EDEAG
+2203 
-2208 NEKHSASLTVT
+2208 
-2219 VDTQITIDVIELVN
+2219 
-2233 DNGIPGDNMTN
+2233 
-2244 DAHPQFRVTVP
+2244 
-2255 GDVNEVSL
+2255 
-2263 SIDGGV
+2263 
-2269 TWVKATQSATPGVW
+2269 
-2283 NYTWPGTVPDG
+2283 
-2294 DYTLNVKA
+2294 
-2302 TDNAGNT
+2302 
-2309 VTETLHFTIDTTLST
+2309 
-2324 PVIVLDSADDSG
+2324 
-2336 VHGDNMTNH
+2336 
-2345 TQPTFA
+2345 
-2351 LQHIDDDAV
+2351 
-2360 RVTVS
+2360 
-2365 VEHGGVTTTFDAT
+2365 
-2378 KDAGGWT
+2378 
-2385 FTPTGAWADGD
+2385 
-2396 YTLSVSVEDKAGNT
+2396 
-2410 SHSASLTVTV
+2410 
-2420 DTQIAINNIEL
+2420 
-2431 VNDSGIP
+2431 
-2438 DDNLTNNVRPHFQV
+2438 
-2452 TVPTDVNV
+2452 
-2460 VRLSIDGG
+2460 
-2468 KTWFNATQSATPG
+2468 
-2481 VWDYIWPDDVADG
+2481 
-2494 GYTLTVE
+2494 
-2501 ATDEAGNK
+2501 
-2509 ATQTLDFTID
+2509 
-2519 TTLSVPTLSLDS
+2519 
-2531 ADDSGIAGDNITNVK
+2531 
-2546 TPGFTLNN
+2546 
-2554 IDTDVS
+2554 
-2560 RVIVEV
+2560 
-2566 MHNGIKQEVP
+2566 
-2576 LVQTGGQWR
+2576 
-2585 FAPTSDWAD
+2585 
-2594 GDYILT
+2594 
-2600 VKVEDRA
+2600 
-2607 GNVKQSAP
+2607 
-2615 LTVTV
+2615 
-2620 DTHIAI
+2620 
-2626 DRIEL
+2626 
-2631 VNDSGI
+2631 
-2637 PGDNLTN
+2637 
-2644 EARPHFQVTVPADV
+2644 
-2658 NGVRLSIDGG
+2658 
-2668 KTWFDATQSA
+2668 
-2678 TSGVWDYTWLTNV
+2678 
-2691 ANGPHTLM
+2691 
-2699 VEASD
+2699 
-2704 KAGNKTTQKLDFTID
+2704 
-2719 TILSEPTITLDSADD
+2719 
-2734 SAAGDNIT
+2734 
-2742 NVKMPGF
+2742 
-2749 TLGNID
+2749 
-2755 ADVTKVV
+2755 
-2762 VTVAHDGKNQQ
+2762 
-2773 IELIKNGGVW
+2773 
-2783 RFTPGAAWTDG
+2783 
-2794 DYTLTVKVE
+2794 
-2803 DKAGN
+2803 
-2808 TNYSAPL
+2808 
-2815 TVTID
+2815 
-2820 TQTSIDRIE
+2820 
-2829 LLNDT
+2829 
-2834 GIVGDNLTNEARPQF
+2834 
-2849 HITVPTDVNSVQL
+2849 
-2862 SLDGG
+2862 
-2867 INWVNATLTSDG
+2867 
-2879 VWEYIWPTDL
+2879 
-2889 VENTYTL
+2889 
-2896 TVKATDV
+2896 
-2903 AGNTATET
+2903 
-2911 LNFIIDTTLSTPTI
+2911 
-2925 TLDSA
+2925 
-2930 DDSGTANDNKTNVKT
+2930 
-2945 PGFIIGGI
+2945 
-2953 DSDVTQVVVQVM
+2953 
-2965 RDGHSEEVELT
+2965 
-2976 QTNGQWRFVPGSAWT
+2976 
-2991 DGDYTLTVTVKDEAG
+2991 
-3006 NIRHSAP
+3006 
-3013 LTVTIDTQITI
+3013 I

-3168 TKEVLTATKGA
+3168 TKEVLTATKDATGNWSVTPTGTWADGDYTLTVRVEDEAGNEKHSASLTVTVDTQITIDAIELVNDNGIPGDNMTNDAHPQFRVTVPGDVNEVSLSIDGGVTWVKATQSATPGVWNYTWPGTVPDGDYTLNVKATDNAGNTVTETLHFTIDTTLSVPVIVLNSADDTGVQGDNMTNRTQPTFALQHIDDDAVRVTVSVEHGGVTTTFDATKGTGGWSFTPTGAWADGDYTLSVSVEDKAGNTSHSASLTVTVDTQIAINNIELVNDSGIPDDNLTNNVRPHFQVTVPTDVNVVRLSIDGGKTWFNATQSATPGVWDYTWLADVGEGKHTLTVEATDKAGNQTTQKLDFIIDTMLSEPTIVLDSTDDSGTKGDNLTNANKPTFILGNIDADARYVTVEVQYGGTKEVLTATKGA

-3193 GDYTLTVRV
+3193 GDYMLTVRV

-3316 DTRLSTPTIAMDSR
+3316 DTRLSTPTITMDSR

-3351 NIDADAHSVILRIT
+3351 NIDSDAQSVILRIT

-3412 PLVVTVD
+3412 PLIVTVD

-3467 NWVSATQGIEGVWG
+3467 NWVSAAQGIEGVWG

-3621 AIDRIELVNDSGV
+3621 AIDHIELVNDSGV

-3713 TIDITLLTPTIELAP
+3713 TIDITLMTPTIELAP

-3843 NHDRPVFDIHQV
+3843 NHDRPVFDIRQV

-4297 DIAGNTKTSAELRIE
+4297 DIAGNTKTSAELKIE

-4533 VTTPRFVIGNVPA
+4533 VTKPRFVIGNVPA

-4553 RINGVSYSVT
+4553 RINGVSYPVT

-4620 TGNSNSDNLT
+4620 TGSSNSDNLT

-4721 SIDDQHEAT
+4721 SIDDQYEAT
-4730 SLRPEFKGFAEAF
+4730 SLRPEFKGLAEAF

-4835 IGSTLPNTIVSI
+4835 IGNTLPNAIVSI

-5032 GSTLTIRNPQGV
+5032 GSTLTIRNPQGG

-5248 LQDDGTFNIH
+5248 LQDDGKFNIH

-5303 NHNKPVLV
+5303 SHNKPVLV

-5379 TFIDNPAMVAGSD
+5379 TFIDNPVMIAGSD

-5400 ITSQTRPTFSIF
+5400 ITSQTRPAFSIF

-5476 FNTTPV
+5476 LNTTPV

-5538 EKGHWQMPVNPLY
+5538 DKGHWQMPVNPLY

-5581 HIKVFTSELD
+5581 HIQVFTSELD
-5591 DNKSSSKTE
+5591 DNKSSSKTD
-5600 WWSNSDLI
+5600 WWSNSSTI
-5608 TMRGTGEIGA
+5608 TMRGMGEIGA

-5634 AATGRW
+5634 AANGQW
-5640 ELSTDKLPEGTYD
+5640 ELSTDQLPEGKYD
-5653 ISLVIE
+5653 ITLSIE
-5659 DSAGN
+5659 DNAGN
-5664 RWEDVREIFID
+5664 RKEEVHEIFID

-5708 TDSEGNTYTL
+5708 TDSNGNTYTL

-5752 VPLDIMKEVP
+5752 VPLDIMKETP
-5762 VISLSPDSDSGTVGD
+5762 VISLSPDSDSGTAGD
-5777 NITRDKQ
+5777 NITRDNQ

-5878 VTNHTQP
+5878 VTNHNHTQP

-5902 VTHNGVTDIYQAT
+5902 VTHNGVTDTYQAT

-5956 VDSTVTVTADSQHD
+5956 VDSTVTVTADSQHN
-5970 DASDDATATAVTPP
+5970 DASDDATAIAVTPP

-5997 RTEPSAAEES
+5997 RTVPSVAEES
-6007 VVKVTAY
+6007 VVKETAY

-6047 VSIMFEGEEFTL
+6047 VSVMFEGEEFTL
-6059 PITNQKAI
+6059 PIINQKAI

-6077 EYTMDVKFIDKDN
+6077 EYTMDVKYLDKDD

-6110 AMNVRGKTEDD
+6110 AMNARGKTEDD

>member
-160 KQIEEMLQNF
+160 KQMEEMLQEF

-193 KATQASKQNDAEKV
+193 KASQASKQNDAEKV

-423 DSIITDTIAPEKP
+423 DSIITDTIPPEKP

-536 EIETTNDSGI
+536 EIETTDDSGI

-576 GEEVI
+576 GEEVV
-581 FKANDKGE
+581 FKANDQGE

-621 SYVIDTIAPV
+621 SYFIDTIAPL

-1111 NSAIFD
+1111 NSAVFD

-1188 IPGNTW
+1188 TPGNTW
-1194 ADGSYTLTVKVEDK
+1194 TDGSYTLTVKVEDK

-1328 VLDSADDTGIQGDNM
+1328 VLNSADDTGVQGDNM
-1343 TNSTQPTFA
+1343 TNRTQPTFA

-1379 KGTGGWTFTPPTSWA
+1379 KGTGGWTFTPTASWT

-1409 NTSHSASLTVTV
+1409 NTSHSASLTV

-1447 RPHFQ
+1447 RPQFQ

-1461 VRLSIDGGKTWFNAT
+1461 VRLSIDGGKTWVTAAQKAT
-1476 QSATPGV
+1476 GV
-1483 WDYIWPDDVADGGY
+1483 WEYIWPDDVTDGSH

-1864 LDGGIN
+1864 LDGGTN

-1907 TATETLNFIID
+1907 TATETLNFTID

-1971 EEVELTQT
+1971 EEVELTQIG
-1979 NGQWRFVPGSAWTD
+1979 GQWRFVPGSAWTD

-2046 PHFQVTVP
+2046 PQFQVTVP

-2076 ATPGVWDY
+2076 STPGVWDY

-2139 HLTNVNKPTFLL
+2139 NLTNVNKPTFLL

-2203 EDEAG
+2203 EDDAG
-2208 NEKHSASLTVT
+2208 NVKHSASLTVT
-2219 VDTQITIDVIELVN
+2219 VDTQITIDDIELVN
-2233 DNGIPGDNMTN
+2233 DSGTRGDNLTN
-2244 DAHPQFRVTVP
+2244 NANPHFRITVP

-2269 TWVKATQSATPGVW
+2269 TWVKATQSVTPGVW

-2324 PVIVLDSADDSG
+2324 PVIVLDSADDTG
-2336 VHGDNMTNH
+2336 IQGDNMTNR
-2345 TQPTFA
+2345 TQPTFN

-2385 FTPTGAWADGD
+2385 FTPPTSWGAGD

-2481 VWDYIWPDDVADG
+2481 VWDY
-2494 GYTLTVE
+2494 
-2501 ATDEAGNK
+2501 
-2509 ATQTLDFTID
+2509 
-2519 TTLSVPTLSLDS
+2519 
-2531 ADDSGIAGDNITNVK
+2531 
-2546 TPGFTLNN
+2546 
-2554 IDTDVS
+2554 
-2560 RVIVEV
+2560 
-2566 MHNGIKQEVP
+2566 
-2576 LVQTGGQWR
+2576 
-2585 FAPTSDWAD
+2585 
-2594 GDYILT
+2594 
-2600 VKVEDRA
+2600 
-2607 GNVKQSAP
+2607 
-2615 LTVTV
+2615 
-2620 DTHIAI
+2620 
-2626 DRIEL
+2626 
-2631 VNDSGI
+2631 
-2637 PGDNLTN
+2637 
-2644 EARPHFQVTVPADV
+2644 
-2658 NGVRLSIDGG
+2658 
-2668 KTWFDATQSA
+2668 
-2678 TSGVWDYTWLTNV
+2678 
-2691 ANGPHTLM
+2691 
-2699 VEASD
+2699 
-2704 KAGNKTTQKLDFTID
+2704 
-2719 TILSEPTITLDSADD
+2719 
-2734 SAAGDNIT
+2734 
-2742 NVKMPGF
+2742 
-2749 TLGNID
+2749 
-2755 ADVTKVV
+2755 
-2762 VTVAHDGKNQQ
+2762 
-2773 IELIKNGGVW
+2773 
-2783 RFTPGAAWTDG
+2783 
-2794 DYTLTVKVE
+2794 
-2803 DKAGN
+2803 
-2808 TNYSAPL
+2808 
-2815 TVTID
+2815 
-2820 TQTSIDRIE
+2820 
-2829 LLNDT
+2829 
-2834 GIVGDNLTNEARPQF
+2834 
-2849 HITVPTDVNSVQL
+2849 
-2862 SLDGG
+2862 
-2867 INWVNATLTSDG
+2867 
-2879 VWEYIWPTDL
+2879 
-2889 VENTYTL
+2889 
-2896 TVKATDV
+2896 
-2903 AGNTATET
+2903 
-2911 LNFIIDTTLSTPTI
+2911 
-2925 TLDSA
+2925 
-2930 DDSGTANDNKTNVKT
+2930 
-2945 PGFIIGGI
+2945 
-2953 DSDVTQVVVQVM
+2953 
-2965 RDGHSEEVELT
+2965 
-2976 QTNGQWRFVPGSAWT
+2976 
-2991 DGDYTLTVTVKDEAG
+2991 
-3006 NIRHSAP
+3006 
-3013 LTVTIDTQITI
+3013 
-3024 DHIELV
+3024 
-3030 NDSGIPDDNL
+3030 
-3040 TNNVRPHFQV
+3040 
-3050 TVPTDVNVVR
+3050 
-3060 LSIDGGKTWFNATQS
+3060 
-3075 ATPGVWDYTWLADV
+3075 TWLADV

-3102 KAGNKTTQQ
+3102 KAGNQTTQK

-3124 IVLDNTD
+3124 IALDSTD

-3143 NKPTFLLGNIDADAR
+3143 NKPTFILGNIDADAR

-3163 VQHGG
+3163 VQHGGTG

-3266 GNTWVRATQGTAGI
+3266 GNTWVRATQGTAGT

-3372 VTLTQVGG
+3372 VTLTQAGG

-3393 SYTLTVEVTD
+3393 SYTLTVEVQD

-3412 PLVVTVD
+3412 PLIVTVD

-3621 AIDRIELVNDSGV
+3621 AIDHIELVNDSGV

-3713 TIDITLLTPTIELAP
+3713 TIDITLMTPTIELAP

-3843 NHDRPVFDIHQV
+3843 NHDRPVFDIRQV

-4213 IDTTLR
+4213 IDTTLQ

-4260 VHIDGR
+4260 VHLDGR

-4297 DIAGNTKTSAELRIE
+4297 DIAGNTKTSAELKIE

-4318 IDSVTLTTDSGVN
+4318 IDSVTLITDSGVN

-4365 PISKNAAGQWEF
+4365 PISKNAAGQWQF
-4377 TAGSALPD
+4377 TAGSALSD

-4507 TIVSDPSIDLLDADD
+4507 TVVSDPRIDLLDADD

-4533 VTTPRFVIGNVPA
+4533 VTKPRFVIGNVPA

-4553 RINGVSYSVT
+4553 RINGVSYPVT

-4620 TGNSNSDNLT
+4620 TGSSNSDNLT

-4721 SIDDQHEAT
+4721 SIDDQYEAT
-4730 SLRPEFKGFAEAF
+4730 SLRPEFKGLAEAF

-4835 IGSTLPNTIVSI
+4835 IGNTLPNAIVSI

-5188 DSQIAVFDIDEDS
+5188 DSKIAVFDIDEDS

-5248 LQDDGTFNIH
+5248 LQDDGKFNIH

-5303 NHNKPVLV
+5303 SHNKPVLV

-5379 TFIDNPAMVAGSD
+5379 TFIDNPAMMAGSD

-5400 ITSQTRPTFSIF
+5400 VTSQTRPAFSIF

-5581 HIKVFTSELD
+5581 HIQVFTSELD
-5591 DNKSSSKTE
+5591 DNKSSSKTD
-5600 WWSNSDLI
+5600 WWSNSSTI
-5608 TMRGTGEIGA
+5608 TMRGMGEIGA

-5634 AATGRW
+5634 AANGQW
-5640 ELSTDKLPEGTYD
+5640 ELSTDQLPEGKYD
-5653 ISLVIE
+5653 ITLSIE
-5659 DSAGN
+5659 DNAGN
-5664 RWEDVREIFID
+5664 RKEEVHEIFID

-5695 MQGTAEAKSQLII
+5695 MQGAAEAKSQLII
-5708 TDSEGNTYTL
+5708 TDSNGNTYTL

-5902 VTHNGVTDIYQAT
+5902 VTHNGVTDTYQAT

-5997 RTEPSAAEES
+5997 RTVPSAAEES
-6007 VVKVTAY
+6007 VVKETAY

-6047 VSIMFEGEEFTL
+6047 VSVMFEGEEFTL

-6077 EYTMDVKFIDKDN
+6077 EYTMDVKFIDKDD

-6110 AMNVRGKTEDD
+6110 AMNARGKTEDD

>member
-451 NITNSTLPTFIGVA
+451 SITNSTLPTFIGVA

-536 EIETTNDSGI
+536 EIETTDDSGI

-631 PPTVSLEDYVVLPNG
+631 PPTVSLEDFVVLPNG

-1024 PIVSLSPDSDSGISD
+1024 PIVSLSPDSDSGIAD

-1066 AMSDTQIGVATQQPD
+1066 AASDTQIGVATQQPD

-1111 NSAIFD
+1111 NSAVFD

-1379 KGTGGWTFTPPTSWA
+1379 KGTGGWSFTPTGAWA

-1476 QSATPGV
+1476 QSATPGA

-1505 EAGNKATQTL
+1505 KAGNKTTQEL

-1628 RIELVNDSGIPG
+1628 RIELVNDSGIPD

-1703 SDKAGNKTT
+1703 TDKAGNKTT

-1794 GDYTLTVK
+1794 GNYTLTVK

-2020 TQITI
+2020 TQI
-2025 DHIELVNDSGIPDDN
+2025 
-2040 LTNNVR
+2040 
-2046 PHFQVTVP
+2046 
-2054 TDVNVVR
+2054 
-2061 LSIDGGKT
+2061 
-2069 WFNATQS
+2069 A
-2076 ATPGVWDY
+2076 
-2084 TWLADV
+2084 
-2090 GEGKHTL
+2090 
-2097 TVEATDKAGNKTT
+2097 
-2110 QQLDFII
+2110 
-2117 DTLLSEP
+2117 
-2124 TIVLDNTDDSGTKGD
+2124 
-2139 HLTNVNKPTFLL
+2139 
-2151 GNIDADARYVT
+2151 
-2162 VEVQH
+2162 
-2167 GGTKEVLTATKDATG
+2167 
-2182 NWSVTPTGT
+2182 
-2191 WADGDYT
+2191 
-2198 LTVRV
+2198 
-2203 EDEAG
+2203 
-2208 NEKHSASLTVT
+2208 
-2219 VDTQITIDVIELVN
+2219 
-2233 DNGIPGDNMTN
+2233 
-2244 DAHPQFRVTVP
+2244 
-2255 GDVNEVSL
+2255 
-2263 SIDGGV
+2263 
-2269 TWVKATQSATPGVW
+2269 
-2283 NYTWPGTVPDG
+2283 
-2294 DYTLNVKA
+2294 
-2302 TDNAGNT
+2302 
-2309 VTETLHFTIDTTLST
+2309 
-2324 PVIVLDSADDSG
+2324 
-2336 VHGDNMTNH
+2336 
-2345 TQPTFA
+2345 
-2351 LQHIDDDAV
+2351 
-2360 RVTVS
+2360 
-2365 VEHGGVTTTFDAT
+2365 
-2378 KDAGGWT
+2378 
-2385 FTPTGAWADGD
+2385 
-2396 YTLSVSVEDKAGNT
+2396 
-2410 SHSASLTVTV
+2410 
-2420 DTQIAINNIEL
+2420 
-2431 VNDSGIP
+2431 
-2438 DDNLTNNVRPHFQV
+2438 
-2452 TVPTDVNV
+2452 
-2460 VRLSIDGG
+2460 
-2468 KTWFNATQSATPG
+2468 
-2481 VWDYIWPDDVADG
+2481 
-2494 GYTLTVE
+2494 
-2501 ATDEAGNK
+2501 
-2509 ATQTLDFTID
+2509 
-2519 TTLSVPTLSLDS
+2519 
-2531 ADDSGIAGDNITNVK
+2531 
-2546 TPGFTLNN
+2546 
-2554 IDTDVS
+2554 
-2560 RVIVEV
+2560 
-2566 MHNGIKQEVP
+2566 
-2576 LVQTGGQWR
+2576 
-2585 FAPTSDWAD
+2585 
-2594 GDYILT
+2594 
-2600 VKVEDRA
+2600 
-2607 GNVKQSAP
+2607 
-2615 LTVTV
+2615 
-2620 DTHIAI
+2620 
-2626 DRIEL
+2626 
-2631 VNDSGI
+2631 
-2637 PGDNLTN
+2637 
-2644 EARPHFQVTVPADV
+2644 
-2658 NGVRLSIDGG
+2658 
-2668 KTWFDATQSA
+2668 
-2678 TSGVWDYTWLTNV
+2678 
-2691 ANGPHTLM
+2691 
-2699 VEASD
+2699 
-2704 KAGNKTTQKLDFTID
+2704 
-2719 TILSEPTITLDSADD
+2719 
-2734 SAAGDNIT
+2734 
-2742 NVKMPGF
+2742 
-2749 TLGNID
+2749 
-2755 ADVTKVV
+2755 
-2762 VTVAHDGKNQQ
+2762 
-2773 IELIKNGGVW
+2773 
-2783 RFTPGAAWTDG
+2783 
-2794 DYTLTVKVE
+2794 
-2803 DKAGN
+2803 
-2808 TNYSAPL
+2808 
-2815 TVTID
+2815 
-2820 TQTSIDRIE
+2820 
-2829 LLNDT
+2829 
-2834 GIVGDNLTNEARPQF
+2834 
-2849 HITVPTDVNSVQL
+2849 
-2862 SLDGG
+2862 
-2867 INWVNATLTSDG
+2867 
-2879 VWEYIWPTDL
+2879 
-2889 VENTYTL
+2889 
-2896 TVKATDV
+2896 
-2903 AGNTATET
+2903 
-2911 LNFIIDTTLSTPTI
+2911 
-2925 TLDSA
+2925 
-2930 DDSGTANDNKTNVKT
+2930 
-2945 PGFIIGGI
+2945 
-2953 DSDVTQVVVQVM
+2953 
-2965 RDGHSEEVELT
+2965 
-2976 QTNGQWRFVPGSAWT
+2976 
-2991 DGDYTLTVTVKDEAG
+2991 
-3006 NIRHSAP
+3006 
-3013 LTVTIDTQITI
+3013 I

-3168 TKEVLTATKGA
+3168 TKEVLTATKDATGNWSVTPTGTWADGDYTLTVRVEDEAGNEKHSASLTVTVDTQITIDAIELVNDNGIPGDNMTNDAHPQFRVTVPGDVNEVSLSIDGGVTWVKATQSATPGVWNYTWPGTVPDGDYTLNVKATDNAGNTVTETLHFTIDTTLSVPVIVLNSADDTGVQGDNMTNSTQPTFALQHIDDDAVRVTVSVEHGGVTTTFDATKGVGGWSFTPTGAWADGDYTLSVSVEDKAGNTSHSASLTVTVDTQIAINNIELVNDSGIPDDNLTNNVRPHFQVTVPTDVNEVRLSIDGGKTWFNATQSATPGVWDYTWLADVGEGKHTLTVEATDKAGNQTTQKLDFIIDTMLSEPTIVLDSTDDSGTKGDNLTNANKPTFILGNIDADARYVTVEVQYGGTKEVLTATKGA

-3193 GDYTLTVRV
+3193 GDYMLTVRV

-3316 DTRLSTPTIAMDSR
+3316 DTRLSTPTITMDSR

-3351 NIDADAHSVILRIT
+3351 NIDSDAQSVILRIT

-3412 PLVVTVD
+3412 PLIVTVD

-3467 NWVSATQGIEGVWG
+3467 NWVSAAQGIEGVWG

-3621 AIDRIELVNDSGV
+3621 AIDHIELVNDSGV

-3713 TIDITLLTPTIELAP
+3713 TIDITLMTPTIELAP

-3843 NHDRPVFDIHQV
+3843 NHDRPVFDIRQV

-4297 DIAGNTKTSAELRIE
+4297 DIAGNTKTSAELKIE

-4533 VTTPRFVIGNVPA
+4533 VTKPRFVIGNVPA

-4553 RINGVSYSVT
+4553 RINGVSYPVT

-4894 TAVDVTIDTEVAEL
+4894 TAVDLTIDTEVAEL

-5013 VGDWITNKSH
+5013 VGDWITNKSY

-5303 NHNKPVLV
+5303 SHNKPVLV

-5379 TFIDNPAMVAGSD
+5379 TFIDNPVMMAGSD

-5581 HIKVFTSELD
+5581 HIQVFTSELD
-5591 DNKSSSKTE
+5591 DNKSSSKTD
-5600 WWSNSDLI
+5600 WWSNSSTI
-5608 TMRGTGEIGA
+5608 TMRGMGEIGA

-5634 AATGRW
+5634 AANGQW
-5640 ELSTDKLPEGTYD
+5640 ELSTDQLPEGKYD
-5653 ISLVIE
+5653 ITLSIE
-5659 DSAGN
+5659 DNAGN
-5664 RWEDVREIFID
+5664 RKEEVHEIFID

-5708 TDSEGNTYTL
+5708 TDSNGNTYTL

-5997 RTEPSAAEES
+5997 RTVPSAAEES
-6007 VVKVTAY
+6007 VVKETAY

-6047 VSIMFEGEEFTL
+6047 VSVMFEGEEFTL

-6077 EYTMDVKFIDKDN
+6077 EYTMDVKFIDKDD

-6110 AMNVRGKTEDD
+6110 AMNARGKTEDD

>member
-38 NITTPRGSVIIV
+38 NITTPHGSVIIV

-114 EEELKKQLDD
+114 EEELKKQLDE

-451 NITNSTLPTFIGVA
+451 SITNSTLPTFIGVA

-536 EIETTNDSGI
+536 EIETTDDSGI

-596 DSVEGI
+596 DSVEGV

-621 SYVIDTIAPV
+621 SYVIDTVAPV
-631 PPTVSLEDYVVLPNG
+631 PPTVSLEDFVVLPNG

-1066 AMSDTQIGVATQQPD
+1066 AASDTQIGVATQQPD

-1111 NSAIFD
+1111 NSAVFD

-1188 IPGNTW
+1188 TPGNTW

-1328 VLDSADDTGIQGDNM
+1328 VLNSADDTGVQGDNM

-1379 KGTGGWTFTPPTSWA
+1379 KGVGGWSFTPTGAWA

-1435 SGIPDDNLTNNV
+1435 SGIPNDNLTNNV

-1476 QSATPGV
+1476 QNATPGV

-1505 EAGNKATQTL
+1505 EAGNKTTQTL

-1560 SRVIVEV
+1560 SRVTVEV

-1628 RIELVNDSGIPG
+1628 RIELVNDSGIPD

-1671 WFDATQSATSGV
+1671 WFDATQSATPGV

-1712 QKLDFTIDTILSE
+1712 QKLDFIIDTMLSE

-1783 WRFTPGAAWTD
+1783 WRFTPGAAWSD

-2020 TQITI
+2020 TQIAI

-2139 HLTNVNKPTFLL
+2139 NLTNVNKPTFLL

-2324 PVIVLDSADDSG
+2324 PVIVLDSADDTG
-2336 VHGDNMTNH
+2336 IQGDNMTNR
-2345 TQPTFA
+2345 TQPTFN

-2378 KDAGGWT
+2378 KGVGGWT
-2385 FTPTGAWADGD
+2385 FTPPTSWGAGD

-2438 DDNLTNNVRPHFQV
+2438 DDNLTNNVRPQFQV
-2452 TVPTDVNV
+2452 KVPTDVN
-2460 VRLSIDGG
+2460 
-2468 KTWFNATQSATPG
+2468 
-2481 VWDYIWPDDVADG
+2481 
-2494 GYTLTVE
+2494 E
-2501 ATDEAGNK
+2501 
-2509 ATQTLDFTID
+2509 
-2519 TTLSVPTLSLDS
+2519 
-2531 ADDSGIAGDNITNVK
+2531 
-2546 TPGFTLNN
+2546 
-2554 IDTDVS
+2554 
-2560 RVIVEV
+2560 
-2566 MHNGIKQEVP
+2566 
-2576 LVQTGGQWR
+2576 
-2585 FAPTSDWAD
+2585 
-2594 GDYILT
+2594 
-2600 VKVEDRA
+2600 
-2607 GNVKQSAP
+2607 
-2615 LTVTV
+2615 
-2620 DTHIAI
+2620 
-2626 DRIEL
+2626 
-2631 VNDSGI
+2631 
-2637 PGDNLTN
+2637 
-2644 EARPHFQVTVPADV
+2644 
-2658 NGVRLSIDGG
+2658 
-2668 KTWFDATQSA
+2668 
-2678 TSGVWDYTWLTNV
+2678 
-2691 ANGPHTLM
+2691 
-2699 VEASD
+2699 
-2704 KAGNKTTQKLDFTID
+2704 
-2719 TILSEPTITLDSADD
+2719 
-2734 SAAGDNIT
+2734 
-2742 NVKMPGF
+2742 
-2749 TLGNID
+2749 
-2755 ADVTKVV
+2755 
-2762 VTVAHDGKNQQ
+2762 
-2773 IELIKNGGVW
+2773 
-2783 RFTPGAAWTDG
+2783 
-2794 DYTLTVKVE
+2794 
-2803 DKAGN
+2803 
-2808 TNYSAPL
+2808 
-2815 TVTID
+2815 
-2820 TQTSIDRIE
+2820 
-2829 LLNDT
+2829 
-2834 GIVGDNLTNEARPQF
+2834 
-2849 HITVPTDVNSVQL
+2849 
-2862 SLDGG
+2862 
-2867 INWVNATLTSDG
+2867 
-2879 VWEYIWPTDL
+2879 
-2889 VENTYTL
+2889 
-2896 TVKATDV
+2896 
-2903 AGNTATET
+2903 
-2911 LNFIIDTTLSTPTI
+2911 
-2925 TLDSA
+2925 
-2930 DDSGTANDNKTNVKT
+2930 
-2945 PGFIIGGI
+2945 
-2953 DSDVTQVVVQVM
+2953 
-2965 RDGHSEEVELT
+2965 
-2976 QTNGQWRFVPGSAWT
+2976 
-2991 DGDYTLTVTVKDEAG
+2991 
-3006 NIRHSAP
+3006 
-3013 LTVTIDTQITI
+3013 
-3024 DHIELV
+3024 
-3030 NDSGIPDDNL
+3030 
-3040 TNNVRPHFQV
+3040 
-3050 TVPTDVNVVR
+3050 VR

-3102 KAGNKTTQQ
+3102 KAGNQTTQK
-3111 LDFIIDTLLSEPT
+3111 LDFIIDTMLSEPT
-3124 IVLDNTD
+3124 IVLDSTD
-3131 DSGTKGDNLTNV
+3131 DSGTKGDNLTNA
-3143 NKPTFLLGNIDADAR
+3143 NKPTFILGNIDADAR

-3202 EDDAGNV
+3202 EDEAGNV

-3316 DTRLSTPTIAMDSR
+3316 DTRLSTPTITMDSR

-3351 NIDADAHSVILRIT
+3351 NIDSDAQSVILRIT

-3412 PLVVTVD
+3412 PLIVTVD

-3467 NWVSATQGIEGVWG
+3467 NWVSAAQGIEGVWG

-3621 AIDRIELVNDSGV
+3621 AIDHIELVNDSGV
-3634 PGDNV
+3634 PGDNI

-3693 TLTVE
+3693 TLIVE
-3698 VTDGAGNKMTETLNF
+3698 VTDGAGNKMTGTLDF

-3843 NHDRPVFDIHQV
+3843 NHDRPVFDIRQV

-3911 ESAPFEVR
+3911 ESAPLEVR

-3957 VVQVRV
+3957 VIQVRV

-4189 GQHTLLVDV
+4189 GKHTLLVDV

-4297 DIAGNTKTSAELRIE
+4297 DIAGNTKTSAELQIE

-4533 VTTPRFVIGNVPA
+4533 VTKPRFVIGNVPA

-4553 RINGVSYSVT
+4553 RINGVSYPVT

-4620 TGNSNSDNLT
+4620 TGSSNSDNLT

-4658 EVLKQT
+4658 EVLKHT

-4721 SIDDQHEAT
+4721 SIDDQYEAT
-4730 SLRPEFKGFAEAF
+4730 SLRPEFKGLAEAF

-4835 IGSTLPNTIVSI
+4835 VGNTLPNAIVSI

-4968 GNYELTFKVEDVAG
+4968 GNYVLTFKVEDVAG

-5080 SQQKEILIEHDTQI
+5080 SQQKDILIEHDTQI

-5303 NHNKPVLV
+5303 SHNKPVLV

-5379 TFIDNPAMVAGSD
+5379 TFIDNPVMMAGSD

-5400 ITSQTRPTFSIF
+5400 ITSQTRPAFSIY

-5538 EKGHWQMPVNPLY
+5538 DKGHWQMPVNPLY

-5581 HIKVFTSELD
+5581 HIQVFTSELD
-5591 DNKSSSKTE
+5591 DNKSSSKTD
-5600 WWSNSDLI
+5600 WWSNSSTI
-5608 TMRGTGEIGA
+5608 TMRGMGEIGA

-5634 AATGRW
+5634 AANGQW
-5640 ELSTDKLPEGTYD
+5640 ELSTDQLPEGKYD
-5653 ISLVIE
+5653 ITLSIE
-5659 DSAGN
+5659 DNAGN
-5664 RWEDVREIFID
+5664 RKEEVHEIFID

-5708 TDSEGNTYTL
+5708 TDSNGNTYTL

-5752 VPLDIMKEVP
+5752 VPLDIMKETP

-5777 NITRDKQ
+5777 NITRDNQ

-5857 LTVPEIALAAGEDN
+5857 LTVPEIALAAGEGN

-5878 VTNHTQP
+5878 VTNHNHTQP

-5923 TPPAAWNDGNYTLS
+5923 TPPAAWNDGTYTLS

-5946 SQQSASLAVT
+5946 SLQSASLEVT

-5970 DASDDATATAVTPP
+5970 DASDDATPTAVTPP

-5997 RTEPSAAEES
+5997 RTVPSAAEES
-6007 VVKVTAY
+6007 VVKETAY

-6047 VSIMFEGEEFTL
+6047 VSVMFEGEEFTL

-6077 EYTMDVKFIDKDN
+6077 EYTMDVKFLDKDD

-6110 AMNVRGKTEDD
+6110 AMNARGKTEDD

-6132 HNNNGAIDVFAVNEV
+6132 HNNNGAIEVFAVNEV

>member
-114 EEELKKQLDD
+114 EEELKKQLDE

-160 KQIEEMLQNF
+160 KQMEEMLQEF

-451 NITNSTLPTFIGVA
+451 SITNSTLPTFIGVA

-536 EIETTNDSGI
+536 EIETTDDSGI

-596 DSVEGI
+596 DSVEGV

-621 SYVIDTIAPV
+621 SYVIDTVAPV
-631 PPTVSLEDYVVLPNG
+631 PPTVSLEDFVVLPNG

-697 GAYDIEII
+697 GAYDIEIV

-1024 PIVSLSPDSDSGISD
+1024 PIVSLSPDSDSGIAD

-1111 NSAIFD
+1111 NSAVFD

-1188 IPGNTW
+1188 TPGNTW

-1379 KGTGGWTFTPPTSWA
+1379 KGTGGWSFTPTGAWA

-1435 SGIPDDNLTNNV
+1435 SGIPNDNLTNNV

-1476 QSATPGV
+1476 QSATPGA

-1505 EAGNKATQTL
+1505 KAGNKTTQEL

-1560 SRVIVEV
+1560 SRVTVEV

-1671 WFDATQSATSGV
+1671 WFDATQSATPGV

-1712 QKLDFTIDTILSE
+1712 QKLDFIIDTMLSE

-2020 TQITI
+2020 TQIAI

-2040 LTNNVR
+2040 LTN
-2046 PHFQVTVP
+2046 
-2054 TDVNVVR
+2054 
-2061 LSIDGGKT
+2061 
-2069 WFNATQS
+2069 
-2076 ATPGVWDY
+2076 
-2084 TWLADV
+2084 
-2090 GEGKHTL
+2090 
-2097 TVEATDKAGNKTT
+2097 EA
-2110 QQLDFII
+2110 
-2117 DTLLSEP
+2117 
-2124 TIVLDNTDDSGTKGD
+2124 
-2139 HLTNVNKPTFLL
+2139 
-2151 GNIDADARYVT
+2151 
-2162 VEVQH
+2162 
-2167 GGTKEVLTATKDATG
+2167 
-2182 NWSVTPTGT
+2182 
-2191 WADGDYT
+2191 
-2198 LTVRV
+2198 
-2203 EDEAG
+2203 
-2208 NEKHSASLTVT
+2208 
-2219 VDTQITIDVIELVN
+2219 
-2233 DNGIPGDNMTN
+2233 
-2244 DAHPQFRVTVP
+2244 
-2255 GDVNEVSL
+2255 
-2263 SIDGGV
+2263 
-2269 TWVKATQSATPGVW
+2269 
-2283 NYTWPGTVPDG
+2283 
-2294 DYTLNVKA
+2294 
-2302 TDNAGNT
+2302 
-2309 VTETLHFTIDTTLST
+2309 
-2324 PVIVLDSADDSG
+2324 
-2336 VHGDNMTNH
+2336 
-2345 TQPTFA
+2345 
-2351 LQHIDDDAV
+2351 
-2360 RVTVS
+2360 
-2365 VEHGGVTTTFDAT
+2365 
-2378 KDAGGWT
+2378 
-2385 FTPTGAWADGD
+2385 
-2396 YTLSVSVEDKAGNT
+2396 
-2410 SHSASLTVTV
+2410 
-2420 DTQIAINNIEL
+2420 
-2431 VNDSGIP
+2431 
-2438 DDNLTNNVRPHFQV
+2438 
-2452 TVPTDVNV
+2452 
-2460 VRLSIDGG
+2460 
-2468 KTWFNATQSATPG
+2468 
-2481 VWDYIWPDDVADG
+2481 
-2494 GYTLTVE
+2494 
-2501 ATDEAGNK
+2501 
-2509 ATQTLDFTID
+2509 
-2519 TTLSVPTLSLDS
+2519 
-2531 ADDSGIAGDNITNVK
+2531 
-2546 TPGFTLNN
+2546 
-2554 IDTDVS
+2554 
-2560 RVIVEV
+2560 
-2566 MHNGIKQEVP
+2566 
-2576 LVQTGGQWR
+2576 
-2585 FAPTSDWAD
+2585 
-2594 GDYILT
+2594 
-2600 VKVEDRA
+2600 
-2607 GNVKQSAP
+2607 
-2615 LTVTV
+2615 
-2620 DTHIAI
+2620 
-2626 DRIEL
+2626 
-2631 VNDSGI
+2631 
-2637 PGDNLTN
+2637 
-2644 EARPHFQVTVPADV
+2644 
-2658 NGVRLSIDGG
+2658 
-2668 KTWFDATQSA
+2668 
-2678 TSGVWDYTWLTNV
+2678 
-2691 ANGPHTLM
+2691 
-2699 VEASD
+2699 
-2704 KAGNKTTQKLDFTID
+2704 
-2719 TILSEPTITLDSADD
+2719 
-2734 SAAGDNIT
+2734 
-2742 NVKMPGF
+2742 
-2749 TLGNID
+2749 
-2755 ADVTKVV
+2755 
-2762 VTVAHDGKNQQ
+2762 
-2773 IELIKNGGVW
+2773 
-2783 RFTPGAAWTDG
+2783 
-2794 DYTLTVKVE
+2794 
-2803 DKAGN
+2803 
-2808 TNYSAPL
+2808 
-2815 TVTID
+2815 
-2820 TQTSIDRIE
+2820 
-2829 LLNDT
+2829 
-2834 GIVGDNLTNEARPQF
+2834 
-2849 HITVPTDVNSVQL
+2849 
-2862 SLDGG
+2862 
-2867 INWVNATLTSDG
+2867 
-2879 VWEYIWPTDL
+2879 
-2889 VENTYTL
+2889 
-2896 TVKATDV
+2896 
-2903 AGNTATET
+2903 
-2911 LNFIIDTTLSTPTI
+2911 
-2925 TLDSA
+2925 
-2930 DDSGTANDNKTNVKT
+2930 
-2945 PGFIIGGI
+2945 
-2953 DSDVTQVVVQVM
+2953 
-2965 RDGHSEEVELT
+2965 
-2976 QTNGQWRFVPGSAWT
+2976 
-2991 DGDYTLTVTVKDEAG
+2991 
-3006 NIRHSAP
+3006 
-3013 LTVTIDTQITI
+3013 
-3024 DHIELV
+3024 
-3030 NDSGIPDDNL
+3030 
-3040 TNNVRPHFQV
+3040 RPHFQV

-3168 TKEVLTATKGA
+3168 TKEVLTATKDATGNWSVTPTGTWADGDYTLTVRVEDEAGNEKHSASLTVTVDTQITIDAIELVNDNGIPGDNMTNDAHPQFRVTVPGDVNEVSLSIDGGVTWVKATQSATPGVWNYTWPGTVPDGDYTLNVKATDNAGNTVTETLHFTIDTTLSTPVIVLDSADDTGIQGDNMTNRTQPTFNLQHIDDDAVRVTVSVEHGGVTTTFDATKGVGGWTFTPPTSWGAGDYTLSVSVEDKAGNTSHSASLTVTVDTQIAINNIELVNDSGIPDDNLTNNVRPQFQVKVPTDVNEVRLSIDGGKTWFNATQSATPGVWDYTWLADVGEGKHTLTVEATDKAGNQTTQKLDFIIDTLLSEPTIVLDSTDDSGTKGDNLTNANKPTFLLGNIDADARYVTVEVQHGSTKEVLTATKGA

-3202 EDDAGNV
+3202 EDEAGNV

-3217 TVDTQITIDV
+3217 TVDTQITIDA

-3316 DTRLSTPTIAMDSR
+3316 DTRLSTPTITMDSR

-3351 NIDADAHSVILRIT
+3351 NIDSDAQSVILRIT

-3412 PLVVTVD
+3412 PLIVTVD

-3467 NWVSATQGIEGVWG
+3467 NWVSAAQGIEGVWG

-3492 HTLTVMVTDRAG
+3492 HILTVMVTDRAG

-3621 AIDRIELVNDSGV
+3621 AIDHIELVNDSGV

-3693 TLTVE
+3693 TLIVE
-3698 VTDGAGNKMTETLNF
+3698 VTDGAGNKMTGTLDF

-3745 PVFVLGSIDKDVRH
+3745 PIFVLGSIDKDVRH

-3843 NHDRPVFDIHQV
+3843 NHDRPVFDIRQV

-3957 VVQVRV
+3957 VIQVRV

-3996 LRVEATDE
+3996 LRVEATDQ

-4189 GQHTLLVDV
+4189 GKHTLLVDV

-4297 DIAGNTKTSAELRIE
+4297 DIAGNTKTSAELQIE

-4533 VTTPRFVIGNVPA
+4533 VTKPRFVIGNVPA

-4553 RINGVSYSVT
+4553 RINGVSYPVT

-4620 TGNSNSDNLT
+4620 TGSSNSDNLT

-4658 EVLKQT
+4658 EVLKHT

-4721 SIDDQHEAT
+4721 SIDDQYEAT
-4730 SLRPEFKGFAEAF
+4730 SLRPEFKGLAEAF

-4835 IGSTLPNTIVSI
+4835 VGNTLPNAIVSI

-4968 GNYELTFKVEDVAG
+4968 GNYVLTFKVEDVAG

-5080 SQQKEILIEHDTQI
+5080 SQQKDILIEHDTQI

-5303 NHNKPVLV
+5303 SHNKPVLV

-5379 TFIDNPAMVAGSD
+5379 TFIDNPVMMAGSD

-5400 ITSQTRPTFSIF
+5400 ITSQTRPAFSIY

-5538 EKGHWQMPVNPLY
+5538 DKGHWQMPVNPLY

-5581 HIKVFTSELD
+5581 HIQVFTSELD
-5591 DNKSSSKTE
+5591 DNKSSSKTD
-5600 WWSNSDLI
+5600 WWSNSSTI
-5608 TMRGTGEIGA
+5608 TMRGMGEIGA

-5634 AATGRW
+5634 AANGQW
-5640 ELSTDKLPEGTYD
+5640 ELSTDQLPEGKYD
-5653 ISLVIE
+5653 ITLSIE
-5659 DSAGN
+5659 DNAGN
-5664 RWEDVREIFID
+5664 RKEEVHEIFID

-5708 TDSEGNTYTL
+5708 TDSNGNTYTL

-5752 VPLDIMKEVP
+5752 VPLDIMKETP

-5777 NITRDKQ
+5777 NITRDNQ

-5857 LTVPEIALAAGEDN
+5857 LTVPEIALAAGEGN

-5878 VTNHTQP
+5878 VTNHNHTQP

-5923 TPPAAWNDGNYTLS
+5923 TPPAAWNDGTYTLS

-5946 SQQSASLAVT
+5946 SLQSASLEVT

-5997 RTEPSAAEES
+5997 RTVPSAAEES
-6007 VVKVTAY
+6007 VVKETAY

-6047 VSIMFEGEEFTL
+6047 VSVMFEGEEFTL

-6077 EYTMDVKFIDKDN
+6077 EYTMDVKFIDKDD

-6110 AMNVRGKTEDD
+6110 AMNARGKTEDD

>member
-38 NITTPRGSVIIV
+38 NITTPHGSVIIV

-536 EIETTNDSGI
+536 EIETTDDSGI

-596 DSVEGI
+596 DSVEGV

-621 SYVIDTIAPV
+621 SYVIDTVAPV
-631 PPTVSLEDYVVLPNG
+631 PPTVSLEDFVVLPNG

-1024 PIVSLSPDSDSGISD
+1024 PIVSLSPDSDSGIAD

-1111 NSAIFD
+1111 NSAVFD

-1188 IPGNTW
+1188 TPGNTW

-1208 AGNTNYS
+1208 AGNTSYS

-1379 KGTGGWTFTPPTSWA
+1379 KGTGGWSFTPTGAWA

-1435 SGIPDDNLTNNV
+1435 SGIPNDNLTNNV

-1452 VTVPTDVNV
+1452 VKVPTDVNV

-1476 QSATPGV
+1476 QSATPGA

-1505 EAGNKATQTL
+1505 KAGNKTTQEL

-1879 GVWEYIWPTDLVE
+1879 GVWEYIWPTDLIE

-2020 TQITI
+2020 TQIAI

-2124 TIVLDNTDDSGTKGD
+2124 TIVLDSTDDSGTKGD
-2139 HLTNVNKPTFLL
+2139 NLTNVNKPTFLL

-2309 VTETLHFTIDTTLST
+2309 VTETLHFTIDTTLSV
-2324 PVIVLDSADDSG
+2324 PVIVLNSADDTG
-2336 VHGDNMTNH
+2336 VQGDNMTNS

-2378 KDAGGWT
+2378 KGVGGWS

-2452 TVPTDVNV
+2452 KVPTDVN
-2460 VRLSIDGG
+2460 
-2468 KTWFNATQSATPG
+2468 
-2481 VWDYIWPDDVADG
+2481 
-2494 GYTLTVE
+2494 E
-2501 ATDEAGNK
+2501 
-2509 ATQTLDFTID
+2509 
-2519 TTLSVPTLSLDS
+2519 
-2531 ADDSGIAGDNITNVK
+2531 
-2546 TPGFTLNN
+2546 
-2554 IDTDVS
+2554 
-2560 RVIVEV
+2560 
-2566 MHNGIKQEVP
+2566 
-2576 LVQTGGQWR
+2576 
-2585 FAPTSDWAD
+2585 
-2594 GDYILT
+2594 
-2600 VKVEDRA
+2600 
-2607 GNVKQSAP
+2607 
-2615 LTVTV
+2615 
-2620 DTHIAI
+2620 
-2626 DRIEL
+2626 
-2631 VNDSGI
+2631 
-2637 PGDNLTN
+2637 
-2644 EARPHFQVTVPADV
+2644 
-2658 NGVRLSIDGG
+2658 
-2668 KTWFDATQSA
+2668 
-2678 TSGVWDYTWLTNV
+2678 
-2691 ANGPHTLM
+2691 
-2699 VEASD
+2699 
-2704 KAGNKTTQKLDFTID
+2704 
-2719 TILSEPTITLDSADD
+2719 
-2734 SAAGDNIT
+2734 
-2742 NVKMPGF
+2742 
-2749 TLGNID
+2749 
-2755 ADVTKVV
+2755 
-2762 VTVAHDGKNQQ
+2762 
-2773 IELIKNGGVW
+2773 
-2783 RFTPGAAWTDG
+2783 
-2794 DYTLTVKVE
+2794 
-2803 DKAGN
+2803 
-2808 TNYSAPL
+2808 
-2815 TVTID
+2815 
-2820 TQTSIDRIE
+2820 
-2829 LLNDT
+2829 
-2834 GIVGDNLTNEARPQF
+2834 
-2849 HITVPTDVNSVQL
+2849 
-2862 SLDGG
+2862 
-2867 INWVNATLTSDG
+2867 
-2879 VWEYIWPTDL
+2879 
-2889 VENTYTL
+2889 
-2896 TVKATDV
+2896 
-2903 AGNTATET
+2903 
-2911 LNFIIDTTLSTPTI
+2911 
-2925 TLDSA
+2925 
-2930 DDSGTANDNKTNVKT
+2930 
-2945 PGFIIGGI
+2945 
-2953 DSDVTQVVVQVM
+2953 
-2965 RDGHSEEVELT
+2965 
-2976 QTNGQWRFVPGSAWT
+2976 
-2991 DGDYTLTVTVKDEAG
+2991 
-3006 NIRHSAP
+3006 
-3013 LTVTIDTQITI
+3013 
-3024 DHIELV
+3024 
-3030 NDSGIPDDNL
+3030 
-3040 TNNVRPHFQV
+3040 
-3050 TVPTDVNVVR
+3050 VR

-3102 KAGNKTTQQ
+3102 KAGNQTTQK
-3111 LDFIIDTLLSEPT
+3111 LDFIIDTMLSEPT
-3124 IVLDNTD
+3124 IVLDSTD
-3131 DSGTKGDNLTNV
+3131 DSGTKGDNLTNA
-3143 NKPTFLLGNIDADAR
+3143 NKPTFILGNIDADAR

-3163 VQHGG
+3163 VQYGG

-3316 DTRLSTPTIAMDSR
+3316 DTRLSTPTITMDSR

-3351 NIDADAHSVILRIT
+3351 NIDSDAQSVILRIT

-3412 PLVVTVD
+3412 PLIVTVD

-3467 NWVSATQGIEGVWG
+3467 NWVSAAQGIEGVWG

-3621 AIDRIELVNDSGV
+3621 AIDHIELVNDSGV

-3713 TIDITLLTPTIELAP
+3713 TIDITLMTPTIELAP

-3843 NHDRPVFDIHQV
+3843 NHDRPVFDIRQV

-4297 DIAGNTKTSAELRIE
+4297 DIAGNTKTSAELKIE

-4533 VTTPRFVIGNVPA
+4533 VTKPRFVIGNVPA

-4553 RINGVSYSVT
+4553 RINGVSYPVT

-4835 IGSTLPNTIVSI
+4835 VGNTLPNAIVSI

-4968 GNYELTFKVEDVAG
+4968 GNYVLTFKVEDVAG

-5032 GSTLTIRNPQGV
+5032 GSTLTIRSPQGV

-5080 SQQKEILIEHDTQI
+5080 SQQKDILIEHDTQI

-5248 LQDDGTFNIH
+5248 LQDDGKFNIH

-5303 NHNKPVLV
+5303 SHNKPVLV

-5379 TFIDNPAMVAGSD
+5379 TFIDNPVMIAGSD

-5400 ITSQTRPTFSIF
+5400 ITSQTRPAFSIF

-5476 FNTTPV
+5476 LNTTPV

-5491 LAEMTGSDGKIYI
+5491 LTEMTGSDGKIYI

-5538 EKGHWQMPVNPLY
+5538 DKGHWQMPVNPLY

-5581 HIKVFTSELD
+5581 HIQVFTSELD
-5591 DNKSSSKTE
+5591 DNKSSSKTD
-5600 WWSNSDLI
+5600 WWSNSSTI
-5608 TMRGTGEIGA
+5608 TMRGMGEIGA

-5634 AATGRW
+5634 AANGQW
-5640 ELSTDKLPEGTYD
+5640 ELSTDQLPEGKYD
-5653 ISLVIE
+5653 ITLSIE
-5659 DSAGN
+5659 DNAGN
-5664 RWEDVREIFID
+5664 RKEEVHEIFID

-5708 TDSEGNTYTL
+5708 TDSNGNTYTL
-5718 TVPDNGK
+5718 IVPDNGK

-5752 VPLDIMKEVP
+5752 VPLDIMKETP
-5762 VISLSPDSDSGTVGD
+5762 VISLSPDSDSGTAGD
-5777 NITRDKQ
+5777 NITRDNQ

-5878 VTNHTQP
+5878 VTNHNHTQP

-5902 VTHNGVTDIYQAT
+5902 VTHNGVTDTYQAT

-5956 VDSTVTVTADSQHD
+5956 VDSTVTVTADSQHN
-5970 DASDDATATAVTPP
+5970 DASDDATAKAVTPP

-5997 RTEPSAAEES
+5997 RTVPSAAEES
-6007 VVKVTAY
+6007 VVKETAY

-6047 VSIMFEGEEFTL
+6047 VSVMFEGEEFTL

-6077 EYTMDVKFIDKDN
+6077 EYTMDVKFIDKDD

-6110 AMNVRGKTEDD
+6110 AMNARGKTEDD

>member
-1 MGNKSIQKF
+1 M
-10 FADQNSVIDLSSL
+10 
-23 GNAKGAKV
+23 
-31 SLSGPDM
+31 
-38 NITTPRGSVIIV
+38 
-50 NGALYSSIK
+50 
-59 GNNLAVKFKDKT
+59 
-71 ITGAKILGS
+71 
-80 VDLKDIQLERID
+80 
-92 SSLVDSAQVEKKGNG
+92 
-107 KRRNKKE
+107 
-114 EEELKKQLDD
+114 
-124 AENAKK
+124 
-130 EADKAKEE
+130 
-138 AEKAK
+138 
-143 EAAEKALNE
+143 
-152 AFEVQNSS
+152 
-160 KQIEEMLQNF
+160 
-170 LADNVAKDNLAQQSD
+170 
-185 ASQQNTQA
+185 
-193 KATQASKQNDAEKV
+193 
-207 LPQPINKNTST
+207 NKNTST

-536 EIETTNDSGI
+536 EIETTDDSGI

-596 DSVEGI
+596 DSVEGV

-621 SYVIDTIAPV
+621 SYVIDTVAPV
-631 PPTVSLEDYVVLPNG
+631 PPTVSLEDFVVLPNG

-697 GAYDIEII
+697 GSYDIEII

-1024 PIVSLSPDSDSGISD
+1024 PIVSLSPDSDSGIAD

-1111 NSAIFD
+1111 NSAVFD

-1188 IPGNTW
+1188 TPGNTW

-1208 AGNTNYS
+1208 AGNTSYS

-1379 KGTGGWTFTPPTSWA
+1379 KGTGGWSFTPTGAWA

-1435 SGIPDDNLTNNV
+1435 SGIPNDNLTNNV

-1476 QSATPGV
+1476 QSATPGA

-1505 EAGNKATQTL
+1505 KAGNKTTQEL

-2124 TIVLDNTDDSGTKGD
+2124 TIVLDSTDDSGTKGD

-2309 VTETLHFTIDTTLST
+2309 VTETLHFTIDTTLSV
-2324 PVIVLDSADDSG
+2324 PVIVLNSADDTG
-2336 VHGDNMTNH
+2336 VQGDNMTNS

-2378 KDAGGWT
+2378 KGVGGWS

-2452 TVPTDVNV
+2452 KVPTDVN
-2460 VRLSIDGG
+2460 
-2468 KTWFNATQSATPG
+2468 
-2481 VWDYIWPDDVADG
+2481 
-2494 GYTLTVE
+2494 E
-2501 ATDEAGNK
+2501 
-2509 ATQTLDFTID
+2509 
-2519 TTLSVPTLSLDS
+2519 
-2531 ADDSGIAGDNITNVK
+2531 
-2546 TPGFTLNN
+2546 
-2554 IDTDVS
+2554 
-2560 RVIVEV
+2560 
-2566 MHNGIKQEVP
+2566 
-2576 LVQTGGQWR
+2576 
-2585 FAPTSDWAD
+2585 
-2594 GDYILT
+2594 
-2600 VKVEDRA
+2600 
-2607 GNVKQSAP
+2607 
-2615 LTVTV
+2615 
-2620 DTHIAI
+2620 
-2626 DRIEL
+2626 
-2631 VNDSGI
+2631 
-2637 PGDNLTN
+2637 
-2644 EARPHFQVTVPADV
+2644 
-2658 NGVRLSIDGG
+2658 
-2668 KTWFDATQSA
+2668 
-2678 TSGVWDYTWLTNV
+2678 
-2691 ANGPHTLM
+2691 
-2699 VEASD
+2699 
-2704 KAGNKTTQKLDFTID
+2704 
-2719 TILSEPTITLDSADD
+2719 
-2734 SAAGDNIT
+2734 
-2742 NVKMPGF
+2742 
-2749 TLGNID
+2749 
-2755 ADVTKVV
+2755 
-2762 VTVAHDGKNQQ
+2762 
-2773 IELIKNGGVW
+2773 
-2783 RFTPGAAWTDG
+2783 
-2794 DYTLTVKVE
+2794 
-2803 DKAGN
+2803 
-2808 TNYSAPL
+2808 
-2815 TVTID
+2815 
-2820 TQTSIDRIE
+2820 
-2829 LLNDT
+2829 
-2834 GIVGDNLTNEARPQF
+2834 
-2849 HITVPTDVNSVQL
+2849 
-2862 SLDGG
+2862 
-2867 INWVNATLTSDG
+2867 
-2879 VWEYIWPTDL
+2879 
-2889 VENTYTL
+2889 
-2896 TVKATDV
+2896 
-2903 AGNTATET
+2903 
-2911 LNFIIDTTLSTPTI
+2911 
-2925 TLDSA
+2925 
-2930 DDSGTANDNKTNVKT
+2930 
-2945 PGFIIGGI
+2945 
-2953 DSDVTQVVVQVM
+2953 
-2965 RDGHSEEVELT
+2965 
-2976 QTNGQWRFVPGSAWT
+2976 
-2991 DGDYTLTVTVKDEAG
+2991 
-3006 NIRHSAP
+3006 
-3013 LTVTIDTQITI
+3013 
-3024 DHIELV
+3024 
-3030 NDSGIPDDNL
+3030 
-3040 TNNVRPHFQV
+3040 
-3050 TVPTDVNVVR
+3050 VR

-3102 KAGNKTTQQ
+3102 KAGNQTTQK
-3111 LDFIIDTLLSEPT
+3111 LDFIIDTMLSEPT
-3124 IVLDNTD
+3124 IVLDSTD
-3131 DSGTKGDNLTNV
+3131 DSGTKGDNLTNA
-3143 NKPTFLLGNIDADAR
+3143 NKPTFILGNIDADAR

-3163 VQHGG
+3163 VQYGG

-3393 SYTLTVEVTD
+3393 SYTLTVEVQD

-3524 ALDSTDD
+3524 ELDSTDD

-3713 TIDITLLTPTIELAP
+3713 TIDITLMTPTIELAP

-3843 NHDRPVFDIHQV
+3843 NHDRPVFDIRQV

-4004 AGNIANKDLVFNID
+4004 AGN
-4018 TNIQVPTI
+4018 
-4026 ALDAGQDTGAN
+4026 
-4037 TADNITNISRP
+4037 
-4048 TFTIGNV
+4048 
-4055 DPDVIK
+4055 
-4061 VVVTIDGHDYNAT
+4061 
-4074 KVGAGWQF
+4074 
-4082 TPGNAIPDGSY
+4082 
-4093 NITVTVEDKAGN
+4093 
-4105 TATSKPLPVVID
+4105 
-4117 TTAEIESV
+4117 
-4125 TLVTDSGDS
+4125 
-4134 DVDNITKVD
+4134 
-4143 KPQFSIVTADD
+4143 
-4154 ITHVRVKIDNA
+4154 
-4165 ANWIELT
+4165 
-4172 KGGDGRW
+4172 
-4179 IFNVG
+4179 
-4184 SALPD
+4184 
-4189 GQHTLLVDV
+4189 
-4198 TDIAGNVAQETLQFT
+4198 
-4213 IDTTLR
+4213 
-4219 EPTIVLDPTHDTGDD
+4219 
-4234 TNDNLTRI
+4234 
-4242 NKPVFIIGN
+4242 
-4251 VDNDVSHIV
+4251 
-4260 VHIDGR
+4260 
-4266 DYTIENT
+4266 
-4273 GGNLTF
+4273 
-4279 TPDQPLSD
+4279 
-4287 GQHTISVTVT
+4287 
-4297 DIAGNTKTSAELRIE
+4297 
-4312 IDTQVQ
+4312 
-4318 IDSVTLTTDSGVN
+4318 
-4331 DHDNVTNATRPSFE
+4331 
-4345 IATPDDVTS
+4345 
-4354 VLVSFDGVNWT
+4354 
-4365 PISKNAAGQWEF
+4365 
-4377 TAGSALPD
+4377 
-4385 GHYTLH
+4385 
-4391 VQATDRAGNTANSTL
+4391 
-4406 GFTVDTQI
+4406 
-4414 DGLSVVML
+4414 
-4422 DDAGKDS
+4422 
-4429 TDGITNITSPRFEIS
+4429 
-4444 AREPLQ
+4444 
-4450 SVTVILNGKSS
+4450 
-4461 TLTQGAGN
+4461 
-4469 KWLFTPDTPL
+4469 
-4479 VDGTYKIEIVAE
+4479 
-4491 DIAGNKI
+4491 
-4498 SKEVSFTID
+4498 
-4507 TIVSDPSIDLLDADD
+4507 
-4522 TGESAVDNITS
+4522 
-4533 VTTPRFVIGNVPA
+4533 
-4546 DIDTVVI
+4546 
-4553 RINGVSYSVT
+4553 
-4563 ANGNNLWEFQVPVAL
+4563 
-4578 NDGVYEAVVVFRDIA
+4578 
-4593 GNTSETKLPF
+4593 
-4603 TIDTTTSVSVR
+4603 
-4614 MEPASD
+4614 
-4620 TGNSNSDNLT
+4620 
-4630 NKQNPKFE
+4630 
-4638 GTAEPNAKLVITIV
+4638 
-4652 DDKSGR
+4652 
-4658 EVLKQT
+4658 
-4664 ITVGADGNWSVT
+4664 
-4676 PNILPDGMYTINVVA
+4676 
-4691 TDVAGNTAQTQ
+4691 
-4702 ERFTID
+4702 
-4708 TVTIDPTIRLSDP
+4708 
-4721 SIDDQHEAT
+4721 
-4730 SLRPEFKGFAEAF
+4730 
-4743 STIMIQWDGKVVGSA
+4743 
-4758 NANANG
+4758 
-4764 EWSWTPPSVL
+4764 
-4774 APGSYVVSIVAKDKA
+4774 
-4789 GNESSQVDFPVVIPV
+4789 
-4804 IDVTPPT
+4804 
-4811 IKLSEESDS
+4811 
-4820 GALGDFTTNNKTPTL
+4820 
-4835 IGSTLPNTIVSI
+4835 
-4847 YVDGVK
+4847 
-4853 VGEAT
+4853 
-4858 ADTAGR
+4858 
-4864 YTFQLSEMKDGHYVV
+4864 
-4879 QVGIVNPRDNSELRS
+4879 
-4894 TAVDVTIDTEVAEL
+4894 
-4908 VWNISGMHE
+4908 
-4917 GGYINTVTPEI
+4917 
-4928 GGTSEPNSKITIFV
+4928 
-4942 NGVEKAIAYTTGAG
+4942 
-4956 HWGVVLPALGND
+4956 
-4968 GNYELTFKVEDVAG
+4968 
-4982 NIREF
+4982 
-4987 GPQNVILDT
+4987 
-4996 VISPLTVVL
+4996 
-5005 READDSGK
+5005 
-5013 VGDWITNKSH
+5013 
-5023 VTIDGTAEA
+5023 
-5032 GSTLTIRNPQGV
+5032 
-5044 VIATLVVGN
+5044 
-5053 DGRWSAELDLRE
+5053 
-5065 GSNAFVVVSEDKAGN
+5065 
-5080 SQQKEILIEHDTQI
+5080 
-5094 EISDISLSR
+5094 
-5103 DTNSGDKYDL
+5103 
-5113 ITNNKSPVLVAM
+5113 
-5125 TDPGATVQVYINGVL
+5125 
-5140 QGTVEASS
+5140 
-5148 SGNISYTMP
+5148 
-5157 ANSADGEY
+5157 
-5165 QVQFVATDTAG
+5165 
-5176 NRVESAITTVTI
+5176 
-5188 DSQIAVFDIDEDS
+5188 
-5201 LPALSNNRALS
+5201 
-5212 VSGVGEAGS
+5212 
-5221 QVSIFVDGKLVN
+5221 
-5233 VVMVEADGTWRAPIL
+5233 
-5248 LQDDGTFNIH
+5248 
-5258 FSITDV
+5258 
-5264 AGNTEVSKDYSVDVD
+5264 
-5279 SSTDFPTLN
+5279 
-5288 LEDASNSGS
+5288 
-5297 LDDLIT
+5297 
-5303 NHNKPVLV
+5303 
-5311 GTAEAGAT
+5311 
-5319 IHIYVDEK
+5319 
-5327 IVANVLVL
+5327 
-5335 EDGTWSYQFDNALKD
+5335 
-5350 GEYSIRVVA
+5350 
-5359 EDPAGN
+5359 
-5365 TAESP
+5365 
-5370 RLLVTIDTS
+5370 
-5379 TFIDNPAMVAGSD
+5379 
-5392 NGIFSNDS
+5392 
-5400 ITSQTRPTFSIF
+5400 
-5412 GEMNQ
+5412 
-5417 SVQIFIDGVLVDT
+5417 
-5430 ITVTDRNQVYRPES
+5430 
-5444 PLGDGS
+5444 
-5450 HSIYYVITDKA
+5450 
-5461 GNTATSKT
+5461 
-5469 LNFTIDT
+5469 
-5476 FNTTPV
+5476 
-5482 AIDSIGGQT
+5482 
-5491 LAEMTGSDGKIYI
+5491 
-5504 TDTTRNLLF
+5504 
-5513 SGSAEPNSKI
+5513 
-5523 EIIINGLNVGEVWVN
+5523 
-5538 EKGHWQMPVNPLY
+5538 
-5551 FTEGQL
+5551 
-5557 DITVKSTDRAGNV
+5557 
-5570 NQEKYSIWVDT
+5570 
-5581 HIKVFTSELD
+5581 
-5591 DNKSSSKTE
+5591 
-5600 WWSNSDLI
+5600 
-5608 TMRGTGEIGA
+5608 
-5618 TVSLIVAG
+5618 
-5626 VTLATAVV
+5626 
-5634 AATGRW
+5634 
-5640 ELSTDKLPEGTYD
+5640 
-5653 ISLVIE
+5653 
-5659 DSAGN
+5659 
-5664 RWEDVREIFID
+5664 
-5675 RTPPNAPV
+5675 
-5683 VTYSDIVNDLII
+5683 
-5695 MQGTAEAKSQLII
+5695 
-5708 TDSEGNTYTL
+5708 
-5718 TVPDNGK
+5718 
-5725 WSMAIPYPSEGKFTI
+5725 
-5740 TSVDAIGNRSDD
+5740 
-5752 VPLDIMKEVP
+5752 
-5762 VISLSPDSDSGTVGD
+5762 
-5777 NITRDKQ
+5777 
-5784 PTFIIGNLES
+5784 
-5794 DVVVVQVDIN
+5794 
-5804 GTVYNA
+5804 
-5810 EKNADGVWFFT
+5810 
-5821 PGTPLADGSYTI
+5821 
-5833 SVIASDAAG
+5833 
-5842 NQKNSLPI
+5842 
-5850 TVTIDST
+5850 
-5857 LTVPEIALAAGEDN
+5857 
-5871 GASDSDN
+5871 
-5878 VTNHTQP
+5878 
-5885 KFTLQH
+5885 
-5891 IDADVTGVTVN
+5891 
-5902 VTHNGVTDIYQAT
+5902 
-5915 QGADGWTF
+5915 
-5923 TPPAAWNDGNYTLS
+5923 
-5937 VTVVDRAGN
+5937 
-5946 SQQSASLAVT
+5946 
-5956 VDSTVTVTADSQHD
+5956 
-5970 DASDDATATAVTPP
+5970 
-5984 ESETV
+5984 
-5989 NAESATHL
+5989 
-5997 RTEPSAAEES
+5997 
-6007 VVKVTAY
+6007 
-6014 SITLLNADSG
+6014 
-6024 DEIDRSISQT
+6024 
-6034 PSFEISVP
+6034 
-6042 ENIVN
+6042 
-6047 VSIMFEGEEFTL
+6047 
-6059 PITNQKAI
+6059 
-6067 FEVPLSLEDG
+6067 
-6077 EYTMDVKFIDKDN
+6077 
-6090 DFLIKEKTFSVD
+6090 
-6102 HSSADIVN
+6102 
-6110 AMNVRGKTEDD
+6110 
-6121 INDSPS
+6121 
-6127 TSSVG
+6127 
-6132 HNNNGAIDVFAVNEV
+6132 
-6147 TLPVDNQE
+6147 
-6155 EHA
+6155 

>member
-423 DSIITDTIAPEKP
+423 DSIITDTIPPEKP

-596 DSVEGI
+596 DSVEGV

-621 SYVIDTIAPV
+621 SYVIDTVAPV
-631 PPTVSLEDYVVLPNG
+631 PPTVSLEDFVVLPNG

-658 GTAEPKSTILLMR
+658 GTAEPKSIILLMR

-1024 PIVSLSPDSDSGISD
+1024 PIVSLSPDSDSGVSD

-1066 AMSDTQIGVATQQPD
+1066 AASDTQIGVATQQPD

-1111 NSAIFD
+1111 NSAVFD

-1379 KGTGGWTFTPPTSWA
+1379 KGTGGWSFTPTGAWA

-1435 SGIPDDNLTNNV
+1435 SGIPNDNLTNNV

-1476 QSATPGV
+1476 QSATPGA

-1505 EAGNKATQTL
+1505 KAGNKTTQEL

-1703 SDKAGNKTT
+1703 TDKAGNKTT

-2020 TQITI
+2020 TQI
-2025 DHIELVNDSGIPDDN
+2025 
-2040 LTNNVR
+2040 
-2046 PHFQVTVP
+2046 
-2054 TDVNVVR
+2054 
-2061 LSIDGGKT
+2061 
-2069 WFNATQS
+2069 A
-2076 ATPGVWDY
+2076 
-2084 TWLADV
+2084 
-2090 GEGKHTL
+2090 
-2097 TVEATDKAGNKTT
+2097 
-2110 QQLDFII
+2110 
-2117 DTLLSEP
+2117 
-2124 TIVLDNTDDSGTKGD
+2124 
-2139 HLTNVNKPTFLL
+2139 
-2151 GNIDADARYVT
+2151 
-2162 VEVQH
+2162 
-2167 GGTKEVLTATKDATG
+2167 
-2182 NWSVTPTGT
+2182 
-2191 WADGDYT
+2191 
-2198 LTVRV
+2198 
-2203 EDEAG
+2203 
-2208 NEKHSASLTVT
+2208 
-2219 VDTQITIDVIELVN
+2219 
-2233 DNGIPGDNMTN
+2233 
-2244 DAHPQFRVTVP
+2244 
-2255 GDVNEVSL
+2255 
-2263 SIDGGV
+2263 
-2269 TWVKATQSATPGVW
+2269 
-2283 NYTWPGTVPDG
+2283 
-2294 DYTLNVKA
+2294 
-2302 TDNAGNT
+2302 
-2309 VTETLHFTIDTTLST
+2309 
-2324 PVIVLDSADDSG
+2324 
-2336 VHGDNMTNH
+2336 
-2345 TQPTFA
+2345 
-2351 LQHIDDDAV
+2351 
-2360 RVTVS
+2360 
-2365 VEHGGVTTTFDAT
+2365 
-2378 KDAGGWT
+2378 
-2385 FTPTGAWADGD
+2385 
-2396 YTLSVSVEDKAGNT
+2396 
-2410 SHSASLTVTV
+2410 
-2420 DTQIAINNIEL
+2420 
-2431 VNDSGIP
+2431 
-2438 DDNLTNNVRPHFQV
+2438 
-2452 TVPTDVNV
+2452 
-2460 VRLSIDGG
+2460 
-2468 KTWFNATQSATPG
+2468 
-2481 VWDYIWPDDVADG
+2481 
-2494 GYTLTVE
+2494 
-2501 ATDEAGNK
+2501 
-2509 ATQTLDFTID
+2509 
-2519 TTLSVPTLSLDS
+2519 
-2531 ADDSGIAGDNITNVK
+2531 
-2546 TPGFTLNN
+2546 
-2554 IDTDVS
+2554 
-2560 RVIVEV
+2560 
-2566 MHNGIKQEVP
+2566 
-2576 LVQTGGQWR
+2576 
-2585 FAPTSDWAD
+2585 
-2594 GDYILT
+2594 
-2600 VKVEDRA
+2600 
-2607 GNVKQSAP
+2607 
-2615 LTVTV
+2615 
-2620 DTHIAI
+2620 
-2626 DRIEL
+2626 
-2631 VNDSGI
+2631 
-2637 PGDNLTN
+2637 
-2644 EARPHFQVTVPADV
+2644 
-2658 NGVRLSIDGG
+2658 
-2668 KTWFDATQSA
+2668 
-2678 TSGVWDYTWLTNV
+2678 
-2691 ANGPHTLM
+2691 
-2699 VEASD
+2699 
-2704 KAGNKTTQKLDFTID
+2704 
-2719 TILSEPTITLDSADD
+2719 
-2734 SAAGDNIT
+2734 
-2742 NVKMPGF
+2742 
-2749 TLGNID
+2749 
-2755 ADVTKVV
+2755 
-2762 VTVAHDGKNQQ
+2762 
-2773 IELIKNGGVW
+2773 
-2783 RFTPGAAWTDG
+2783 
-2794 DYTLTVKVE
+2794 
-2803 DKAGN
+2803 
-2808 TNYSAPL
+2808 
-2815 TVTID
+2815 
-2820 TQTSIDRIE
+2820 
-2829 LLNDT
+2829 
-2834 GIVGDNLTNEARPQF
+2834 
-2849 HITVPTDVNSVQL
+2849 
-2862 SLDGG
+2862 
-2867 INWVNATLTSDG
+2867 
-2879 VWEYIWPTDL
+2879 
-2889 VENTYTL
+2889 
-2896 TVKATDV
+2896 
-2903 AGNTATET
+2903 
-2911 LNFIIDTTLSTPTI
+2911 
-2925 TLDSA
+2925 
-2930 DDSGTANDNKTNVKT
+2930 
-2945 PGFIIGGI
+2945 
-2953 DSDVTQVVVQVM
+2953 
-2965 RDGHSEEVELT
+2965 
-2976 QTNGQWRFVPGSAWT
+2976 
-2991 DGDYTLTVTVKDEAG
+2991 
-3006 NIRHSAP
+3006 
-3013 LTVTIDTQITI
+3013 I

-3168 TKEVLTATKGA
+3168 TKEVLTATKDATGNWSVTPTGTWADGDYTLTVRVEDEAGNEKHSASLTVTVDTQITIDAIELVNDNGIPGDNMTNDAHPQFRVTVPGDVNEVSLSIDGGVTWVKATQSATPGVWNYTWPGTVPDGDYTLNVKATDNAGNTVTETLHFTIDTTLSVPVIVLNSADDTGVQGDNMTNRTQPTFALQHIDDDAVRVTVSVEHGGVTTTFDATKGTGGWSFTPTGAWADGDYTLSVSVEDKAGNTSHSASLTVTVDTQIAINNIELVNDSGIPDDNLTNNVRPHFQVTVPTDVNVVRLSIDGGKTWFNATQSATPGVWDYTWLADVGEGKHTLTVEATDKAGNQTTQKLDFIIDTMLSEPTIVLDSTDDSGTKGDNLTNANKPTFILGNIDADARYVTVEVQYGGTKEVLTATKGA

-3193 GDYTLTVRV
+3193 GDYMLTVRV

-3316 DTRLSTPTIAMDSR
+3316 DTRLSTPTITMDSR

-3351 NIDADAHSVILRIT
+3351 NIDSDAQSVILRIT

-3412 PLVVTVD
+3412 PLIVTVD

-3467 NWVSATQGIEGVWG
+3467 NWVSAAQGIEGVWG

-3621 AIDRIELVNDSGV
+3621 AIDHIELVNDSGV

-3713 TIDITLLTPTIELAP
+3713 TIDITLMTPTIELAP

-3843 NHDRPVFDIHQV
+3843 NHDRPVFDIRQV

-4004 AGNIANKDLVFNID
+4004 AGNIANKDL
-4018 TNIQVPTI
+4018 
-4026 ALDAGQDTGAN
+4026 
-4037 TADNITNISRP
+4037 
-4048 TFTIGNV
+4048 
-4055 DPDVIK
+4055 
-4061 VVVTIDGHDYNAT
+4061 
-4074 KVGAGWQF
+4074 
-4082 TPGNAIPDGSY
+4082 
-4093 NITVTVEDKAGN
+4093 
-4105 TATSKPLPVVID
+4105 
-4117 TTAEIESV
+4117 
-4125 TLVTDSGDS
+4125 
-4134 DVDNITKVD
+4134 
-4143 KPQFSIVTADD
+4143 
-4154 ITHVRVKIDNA
+4154 
-4165 ANWIELT
+4165 
-4172 KGGDGRW
+4172 
-4179 IFNVG
+4179 
-4184 SALPD
+4184 
-4189 GQHTLLVDV
+4189 
-4198 TDIAGNVAQETLQFT
+4198 
-4213 IDTTLR
+4213 
-4219 EPTIVLDPTHDTGDD
+4219 
-4234 TNDNLTRI
+4234 
-4242 NKPVFIIGN
+4242 
-4251 VDNDVSHIV
+4251 
-4260 VHIDGR
+4260 
-4266 DYTIENT
+4266 
-4273 GGNLTF
+4273 
-4279 TPDQPLSD
+4279 
-4287 GQHTISVTVT
+4287 
-4297 DIAGNTKTSAELRIE
+4297 
-4312 IDTQVQ
+4312 
-4318 IDSVTLTTDSGVN
+4318 
-4331 DHDNVTNATRPSFE
+4331 
-4345 IATPDDVTS
+4345 
-4354 VLVSFDGVNWT
+4354 
-4365 PISKNAAGQWEF
+4365 
-4377 TAGSALPD
+4377 
-4385 GHYTLH
+4385 
-4391 VQATDRAGNTANSTL
+4391 
-4406 GFTVDTQI
+4406 
-4414 DGLSVVML
+4414 
-4422 DDAGKDS
+4422 
-4429 TDGITNITSPRFEIS
+4429 
-4444 AREPLQ
+4444 
-4450 SVTVILNGKSS
+4450 
-4461 TLTQGAGN
+4461 
-4469 KWLFTPDTPL
+4469 
-4479 VDGTYKIEIVAE
+4479 
-4491 DIAGNKI
+4491 
-4498 SKEVSFTID
+4498 
-4507 TIVSDPSIDLLDADD
+4507 
-4522 TGESAVDNITS
+4522 
-4533 VTTPRFVIGNVPA
+4533 
-4546 DIDTVVI
+4546 
-4553 RINGVSYSVT
+4553 
-4563 ANGNNLWEFQVPVAL
+4563 
-4578 NDGVYEAVVVFRDIA
+4578 
-4593 GNTSETKLPF
+4593 
-4603 TIDTTTSVSVR
+4603 
-4614 MEPASD
+4614 
-4620 TGNSNSDNLT
+4620 
-4630 NKQNPKFE
+4630 
-4638 GTAEPNAKLVITIV
+4638 
-4652 DDKSGR
+4652 
-4658 EVLKQT
+4658 
-4664 ITVGADGNWSVT
+4664 
-4676 PNILPDGMYTINVVA
+4676 
-4691 TDVAGNTAQTQ
+4691 
-4702 ERFTID
+4702 
-4708 TVTIDPTIRLSDP
+4708 
-4721 SIDDQHEAT
+4721 
-4730 SLRPEFKGFAEAF
+4730 
-4743 STIMIQWDGKVVGSA
+4743 
-4758 NANANG
+4758 
-4764 EWSWTPPSVL
+4764 
-4774 APGSYVVSIVAKDKA
+4774 
-4789 GNESSQVDFPVVIPV
+4789 
-4804 IDVTPPT
+4804 
-4811 IKLSEESDS
+4811 
-4820 GALGDFTTNNKTPTL
+4820 
-4835 IGSTLPNTIVSI
+4835 
-4847 YVDGVK
+4847 
-4853 VGEAT
+4853 
-4858 ADTAGR
+4858 
-4864 YTFQLSEMKDGHYVV
+4864 
-4879 QVGIVNPRDNSELRS
+4879 
-4894 TAVDVTIDTEVAEL
+4894 
-4908 VWNISGMHE
+4908 
-4917 GGYINTVTPEI
+4917 
-4928 GGTSEPNSKITIFV
+4928 
-4942 NGVEKAIAYTTGAG
+4942 
-4956 HWGVVLPALGND
+4956 
-4968 GNYELTFKVEDVAG
+4968 
-4982 NIREF
+4982 
-4987 GPQNVILDT
+4987 
-4996 VISPLTVVL
+4996 
-5005 READDSGK
+5005 
-5013 VGDWITNKSH
+5013 
-5023 VTIDGTAEA
+5023 
-5032 GSTLTIRNPQGV
+5032 
-5044 VIATLVVGN
+5044 
-5053 DGRWSAELDLRE
+5053 
-5065 GSNAFVVVSEDKAGN
+5065 
-5080 SQQKEILIEHDTQI
+5080 
-5094 EISDISLSR
+5094 
-5103 DTNSGDKYDL
+5103 
-5113 ITNNKSPVLVAM
+5113 
-5125 TDPGATVQVYINGVL
+5125 
-5140 QGTVEASS
+5140 
-5148 SGNISYTMP
+5148 
-5157 ANSADGEY
+5157 
-5165 QVQFVATDTAG
+5165 
-5176 NRVESAITTVTI
+5176 
-5188 DSQIAVFDIDEDS
+5188 
-5201 LPALSNNRALS
+5201 
-5212 VSGVGEAGS
+5212 
-5221 QVSIFVDGKLVN
+5221 
-5233 VVMVEADGTWRAPIL
+5233 
-5248 LQDDGTFNIH
+5248 
-5258 FSITDV
+5258 
-5264 AGNTEVSKDYSVDVD
+5264 
-5279 SSTDFPTLN
+5279 
-5288 LEDASNSGS
+5288 
-5297 LDDLIT
+5297 
-5303 NHNKPVLV
+5303 
-5311 GTAEAGAT
+5311 
-5319 IHIYVDEK
+5319 
-5327 IVANVLVL
+5327 
-5335 EDGTWSYQFDNALKD
+5335 
-5350 GEYSIRVVA
+5350 
-5359 EDPAGN
+5359 
-5365 TAESP
+5365 
-5370 RLLVTIDTS
+5370 
-5379 TFIDNPAMVAGSD
+5379 
-5392 NGIFSNDS
+5392 
-5400 ITSQTRPTFSIF
+5400 
-5412 GEMNQ
+5412 
-5417 SVQIFIDGVLVDT
+5417 
-5430 ITVTDRNQVYRPES
+5430 
-5444 PLGDGS
+5444 
-5450 HSIYYVITDKA
+5450 
-5461 GNTATSKT
+5461 
-5469 LNFTIDT
+5469 
-5476 FNTTPV
+5476 
-5482 AIDSIGGQT
+5482 
-5491 LAEMTGSDGKIYI
+5491 
-5504 TDTTRNLLF
+5504 
-5513 SGSAEPNSKI
+5513 
-5523 EIIINGLNVGEVWVN
+5523 
-5538 EKGHWQMPVNPLY
+5538 
-5551 FTEGQL
+5551 
-5557 DITVKSTDRAGNV
+5557 
-5570 NQEKYSIWVDT
+5570 
-5581 HIKVFTSELD
+5581 
-5591 DNKSSSKTE
+5591 
-5600 WWSNSDLI
+5600 
-5608 TMRGTGEIGA
+5608 
-5618 TVSLIVAG
+5618 
-5626 VTLATAVV
+5626 
-5634 AATGRW
+5634 
-5640 ELSTDKLPEGTYD
+5640 
-5653 ISLVIE
+5653 
-5659 DSAGN
+5659 
-5664 RWEDVREIFID
+5664 
-5675 RTPPNAPV
+5675 
-5683 VTYSDIVNDLII
+5683 
-5695 MQGTAEAKSQLII
+5695 
-5708 TDSEGNTYTL
+5708 
-5718 TVPDNGK
+5718 
-5725 WSMAIPYPSEGKFTI
+5725 
-5740 TSVDAIGNRSDD
+5740 
-5752 VPLDIMKEVP
+5752 
-5762 VISLSPDSDSGTVGD
+5762 
-5777 NITRDKQ
+5777 
-5784 PTFIIGNLES
+5784 
-5794 DVVVVQVDIN
+5794 
-5804 GTVYNA
+5804 
-5810 EKNADGVWFFT
+5810 
-5821 PGTPLADGSYTI
+5821 
-5833 SVIASDAAG
+5833 
-5842 NQKNSLPI
+5842 
-5850 TVTIDST
+5850 
-5857 LTVPEIALAAGEDN
+5857 
-5871 GASDSDN
+5871 
-5878 VTNHTQP
+5878 
-5885 KFTLQH
+5885 
-5891 IDADVTGVTVN
+5891 
-5902 VTHNGVTDIYQAT
+5902 
-5915 QGADGWTF
+5915 
-5923 TPPAAWNDGNYTLS
+5923 
-5937 VTVVDRAGN
+5937 
-5946 SQQSASLAVT
+5946 
-5956 VDSTVTVTADSQHD
+5956 
-5970 DASDDATATAVTPP
+5970 
-5984 ESETV
+5984 
-5989 NAESATHL
+5989 
-5997 RTEPSAAEES
+5997 
-6007 VVKVTAY
+6007 
-6014 SITLLNADSG
+6014 
-6024 DEIDRSISQT
+6024 
-6034 PSFEISVP
+6034 
-6042 ENIVN
+6042 
-6047 VSIMFEGEEFTL
+6047 
-6059 PITNQKAI
+6059 
-6067 FEVPLSLEDG
+6067 
-6077 EYTMDVKFIDKDN
+6077 
-6090 DFLIKEKTFSVD
+6090 
-6102 HSSADIVN
+6102 
-6110 AMNVRGKTEDD
+6110 
-6121 INDSPS
+6121 
-6127 TSSVG
+6127 
-6132 HNNNGAIDVFAVNEV
+6132 
-6147 TLPVDNQE
+6147 
-6155 EHA
+6155 

>member
-2124 TIVLDNTDDSGTKGD
+2124 TIVLDSTDDSGTKGD

-2420 DTQIAINNIEL
+2420 DTQIAINN
-2431 VNDSGIP
+2431 
-2438 DDNLTNNVRPHFQV
+2438 
-2452 TVPTDVNV
+2452 
-2460 VRLSIDGG
+2460 
-2468 KTWFNATQSATPG
+2468 
-2481 VWDYIWPDDVADG
+2481 
-2494 GYTLTVE
+2494 
-2501 ATDEAGNK
+2501 
-2509 ATQTLDFTID
+2509 
-2519 TTLSVPTLSLDS
+2519 
-2531 ADDSGIAGDNITNVK
+2531 
-2546 TPGFTLNN
+2546 
-2554 IDTDVS
+2554 
-2560 RVIVEV
+2560 
-2566 MHNGIKQEVP
+2566 
-2576 LVQTGGQWR
+2576 
-2585 FAPTSDWAD
+2585 
-2594 GDYILT
+2594 
-2600 VKVEDRA
+2600 
-2607 GNVKQSAP
+2607 
-2615 LTVTV
+2615 
-2620 DTHIAI
+2620 
-2626 DRIEL
+2626 
-2631 VNDSGI
+2631 
-2637 PGDNLTN
+2637 
-2644 EARPHFQVTVPADV
+2644 
-2658 NGVRLSIDGG
+2658 
-2668 KTWFDATQSA
+2668 
-2678 TSGVWDYTWLTNV
+2678 
-2691 ANGPHTLM
+2691 
-2699 VEASD
+2699 
-2704 KAGNKTTQKLDFTID
+2704 
-2719 TILSEPTITLDSADD
+2719 
-2734 SAAGDNIT
+2734 
-2742 NVKMPGF
+2742 
-2749 TLGNID
+2749 
-2755 ADVTKVV
+2755 
-2762 VTVAHDGKNQQ
+2762 
-2773 IELIKNGGVW
+2773 
-2783 RFTPGAAWTDG
+2783 
-2794 DYTLTVKVE
+2794 
-2803 DKAGN
+2803 
-2808 TNYSAPL
+2808 
-2815 TVTID
+2815 
-2820 TQTSIDRIE
+2820 
-2829 LLNDT
+2829 
-2834 GIVGDNLTNEARPQF
+2834 
-2849 HITVPTDVNSVQL
+2849 
-2862 SLDGG
+2862 
-2867 INWVNATLTSDG
+2867 
-2879 VWEYIWPTDL
+2879 
-2889 VENTYTL
+2889 
-2896 TVKATDV
+2896 
-2903 AGNTATET
+2903 
-2911 LNFIIDTTLSTPTI
+2911 
-2925 TLDSA
+2925 
-2930 DDSGTANDNKTNVKT
+2930 
-2945 PGFIIGGI
+2945 
-2953 DSDVTQVVVQVM
+2953 
-2965 RDGHSEEVELT
+2965 
-2976 QTNGQWRFVPGSAWT
+2976 
-2991 DGDYTLTVTVKDEAG
+2991 
-3006 NIRHSAP
+3006 
-3013 LTVTIDTQITI
+3013 
-3024 DHIELV
+3024 IELV

-4266 DYTIENT
+4266 DYTIENS

-4553 RINGVSYSVT
+4553 RINGVSYPVT

-6110 AMNVRGKTEDD
+6110 TMNVRGKTEDD

>member
-576 GEEVI
+576 GEEII

-602 NNLTFTV
+602 NNLTFTI

-2124 TIVLDNTDDSGTKGD
+2124 TIVLDSTDDSGTKGD

-2420 DTQIAINNIEL
+2420 DTQIAINN
-2431 VNDSGIP
+2431 
-2438 DDNLTNNVRPHFQV
+2438 
-2452 TVPTDVNV
+2452 
-2460 VRLSIDGG
+2460 
-2468 KTWFNATQSATPG
+2468 
-2481 VWDYIWPDDVADG
+2481 
-2494 GYTLTVE
+2494 
-2501 ATDEAGNK
+2501 
-2509 ATQTLDFTID
+2509 
-2519 TTLSVPTLSLDS
+2519 
-2531 ADDSGIAGDNITNVK
+2531 
-2546 TPGFTLNN
+2546 
-2554 IDTDVS
+2554 
-2560 RVIVEV
+2560 
-2566 MHNGIKQEVP
+2566 
-2576 LVQTGGQWR
+2576 
-2585 FAPTSDWAD
+2585 
-2594 GDYILT
+2594 
-2600 VKVEDRA
+2600 
-2607 GNVKQSAP
+2607 
-2615 LTVTV
+2615 
-2620 DTHIAI
+2620 
-2626 DRIEL
+2626 
-2631 VNDSGI
+2631 
-2637 PGDNLTN
+2637 
-2644 EARPHFQVTVPADV
+2644 
-2658 NGVRLSIDGG
+2658 
-2668 KTWFDATQSA
+2668 
-2678 TSGVWDYTWLTNV
+2678 
-2691 ANGPHTLM
+2691 
-2699 VEASD
+2699 
-2704 KAGNKTTQKLDFTID
+2704 
-2719 TILSEPTITLDSADD
+2719 
-2734 SAAGDNIT
+2734 
-2742 NVKMPGF
+2742 
-2749 TLGNID
+2749 
-2755 ADVTKVV
+2755 
-2762 VTVAHDGKNQQ
+2762 
-2773 IELIKNGGVW
+2773 
-2783 RFTPGAAWTDG
+2783 
-2794 DYTLTVKVE
+2794 
-2803 DKAGN
+2803 
-2808 TNYSAPL
+2808 
-2815 TVTID
+2815 
-2820 TQTSIDRIE
+2820 
-2829 LLNDT
+2829 
-2834 GIVGDNLTNEARPQF
+2834 
-2849 HITVPTDVNSVQL
+2849 
-2862 SLDGG
+2862 
-2867 INWVNATLTSDG
+2867 
-2879 VWEYIWPTDL
+2879 
-2889 VENTYTL
+2889 
-2896 TVKATDV
+2896 
-2903 AGNTATET
+2903 
-2911 LNFIIDTTLSTPTI
+2911 
-2925 TLDSA
+2925 
-2930 DDSGTANDNKTNVKT
+2930 
-2945 PGFIIGGI
+2945 
-2953 DSDVTQVVVQVM
+2953 
-2965 RDGHSEEVELT
+2965 
-2976 QTNGQWRFVPGSAWT
+2976 
-2991 DGDYTLTVTVKDEAG
+2991 
-3006 NIRHSAP
+3006 
-3013 LTVTIDTQITI
+3013 
-3024 DHIELV
+3024 IELV

-4553 RINGVSYSVT
+4553 RINGVSYPVT

>member
-2124 TIVLDNTDDSGTKGD
+2124 TIVLDSTDDSGTKGD

-2420 DTQIAINNIEL
+2420 DTQIAINN
-2431 VNDSGIP
+2431 
-2438 DDNLTNNVRPHFQV
+2438 
-2452 TVPTDVNV
+2452 
-2460 VRLSIDGG
+2460 
-2468 KTWFNATQSATPG
+2468 
-2481 VWDYIWPDDVADG
+2481 
-2494 GYTLTVE
+2494 
-2501 ATDEAGNK
+2501 
-2509 ATQTLDFTID
+2509 
-2519 TTLSVPTLSLDS
+2519 
-2531 ADDSGIAGDNITNVK
+2531 
-2546 TPGFTLNN
+2546 
-2554 IDTDVS
+2554 
-2560 RVIVEV
+2560 
-2566 MHNGIKQEVP
+2566 
-2576 LVQTGGQWR
+2576 
-2585 FAPTSDWAD
+2585 
-2594 GDYILT
+2594 
-2600 VKVEDRA
+2600 
-2607 GNVKQSAP
+2607 
-2615 LTVTV
+2615 
-2620 DTHIAI
+2620 
-2626 DRIEL
+2626 
-2631 VNDSGI
+2631 
-2637 PGDNLTN
+2637 
-2644 EARPHFQVTVPADV
+2644 
-2658 NGVRLSIDGG
+2658 
-2668 KTWFDATQSA
+2668 
-2678 TSGVWDYTWLTNV
+2678 
-2691 ANGPHTLM
+2691 
-2699 VEASD
+2699 
-2704 KAGNKTTQKLDFTID
+2704 
-2719 TILSEPTITLDSADD
+2719 
-2734 SAAGDNIT
+2734 
-2742 NVKMPGF
+2742 
-2749 TLGNID
+2749 
-2755 ADVTKVV
+2755 
-2762 VTVAHDGKNQQ
+2762 
-2773 IELIKNGGVW
+2773 
-2783 RFTPGAAWTDG
+2783 
-2794 DYTLTVKVE
+2794 
-2803 DKAGN
+2803 
-2808 TNYSAPL
+2808 
-2815 TVTID
+2815 
-2820 TQTSIDRIE
+2820 
-2829 LLNDT
+2829 
-2834 GIVGDNLTNEARPQF
+2834 
-2849 HITVPTDVNSVQL
+2849 
-2862 SLDGG
+2862 
-2867 INWVNATLTSDG
+2867 
-2879 VWEYIWPTDL
+2879 
-2889 VENTYTL
+2889 
-2896 TVKATDV
+2896 
-2903 AGNTATET
+2903 
-2911 LNFIIDTTLSTPTI
+2911 
-2925 TLDSA
+2925 
-2930 DDSGTANDNKTNVKT
+2930 
-2945 PGFIIGGI
+2945 
-2953 DSDVTQVVVQVM
+2953 
-2965 RDGHSEEVELT
+2965 
-2976 QTNGQWRFVPGSAWT
+2976 
-2991 DGDYTLTVTVKDEAG
+2991 
-3006 NIRHSAP
+3006 
-3013 LTVTIDTQITI
+3013 
-3024 DHIELV
+3024 IELV

-4037 TADNITNISRP
+4037 TADN
-4048 TFTIGNV
+4048 
-4055 DPDVIK
+4055 
-4061 VVVTIDGHDYNAT
+4061 
-4074 KVGAGWQF
+4074 
-4082 TPGNAIPDGSY
+4082 
-4093 NITVTVEDKAGN
+4093 
-4105 TATSKPLPVVID
+4105 
-4117 TTAEIESV
+4117 
-4125 TLVTDSGDS
+4125 
-4134 DVDNITKVD
+4134 
-4143 KPQFSIVTADD
+4143 
-4154 ITHVRVKIDNA
+4154 
-4165 ANWIELT
+4165 
-4172 KGGDGRW
+4172 
-4179 IFNVG
+4179 
-4184 SALPD
+4184 
-4189 GQHTLLVDV
+4189 
-4198 TDIAGNVAQETLQFT
+4198 
-4213 IDTTLR
+4213 
-4219 EPTIVLDPTHDTGDD
+4219 
-4234 TNDNLTRI
+4234 
-4242 NKPVFIIGN
+4242 
-4251 VDNDVSHIV
+4251 
-4260 VHIDGR
+4260 
-4266 DYTIENT
+4266 
-4273 GGNLTF
+4273 
-4279 TPDQPLSD
+4279 
-4287 GQHTISVTVT
+4287 
-4297 DIAGNTKTSAELRIE
+4297 
-4312 IDTQVQ
+4312 
-4318 IDSVTLTTDSGVN
+4318 
-4331 DHDNVTNATRPSFE
+4331 
-4345 IATPDDVTS
+4345 
-4354 VLVSFDGVNWT
+4354 
-4365 PISKNAAGQWEF
+4365 
-4377 TAGSALPD
+4377 
-4385 GHYTLH
+4385 
-4391 VQATDRAGNTANSTL
+4391 
-4406 GFTVDTQI
+4406 
-4414 DGLSVVML
+4414 
-4422 DDAGKDS
+4422 
-4429 TDGITNITSPRFEIS
+4429 
-4444 AREPLQ
+4444 
-4450 SVTVILNGKSS
+4450 
-4461 TLTQGAGN
+4461 
-4469 KWLFTPDTPL
+4469 
-4479 VDGTYKIEIVAE
+4479 
-4491 DIAGNKI
+4491 
-4498 SKEVSFTID
+4498 
-4507 TIVSDPSIDLLDADD
+4507 
-4522 TGESAVDNITS
+4522 
-4533 VTTPRFVIGNVPA
+4533 
-4546 DIDTVVI
+4546 
-4553 RINGVSYSVT
+4553 
-4563 ANGNNLWEFQVPVAL
+4563 
-4578 NDGVYEAVVVFRDIA
+4578 
-4593 GNTSETKLPF
+4593 
-4603 TIDTTTSVSVR
+4603 
-4614 MEPASD
+4614 
-4620 TGNSNSDNLT
+4620 
-4630 NKQNPKFE
+4630 
-4638 GTAEPNAKLVITIV
+4638 
-4652 DDKSGR
+4652 
-4658 EVLKQT
+4658 
-4664 ITVGADGNWSVT
+4664 
-4676 PNILPDGMYTINVVA
+4676 
-4691 TDVAGNTAQTQ
+4691 
-4702 ERFTID
+4702 
-4708 TVTIDPTIRLSDP
+4708 
-4721 SIDDQHEAT
+4721 
-4730 SLRPEFKGFAEAF
+4730 
-4743 STIMIQWDGKVVGSA
+4743 
-4758 NANANG
+4758 
-4764 EWSWTPPSVL
+4764 
-4774 APGSYVVSIVAKDKA
+4774 
-4789 GNESSQVDFPVVIPV
+4789 
-4804 IDVTPPT
+4804 
-4811 IKLSEESDS
+4811 
-4820 GALGDFTTNNKTPTL
+4820 
-4835 IGSTLPNTIVSI
+4835 
-4847 YVDGVK
+4847 
-4853 VGEAT
+4853 
-4858 ADTAGR
+4858 
-4864 YTFQLSEMKDGHYVV
+4864 
-4879 QVGIVNPRDNSELRS
+4879 
-4894 TAVDVTIDTEVAEL
+4894 
-4908 VWNISGMHE
+4908 
-4917 GGYINTVTPEI
+4917 
-4928 GGTSEPNSKITIFV
+4928 
-4942 NGVEKAIAYTTGAG
+4942 
-4956 HWGVVLPALGND
+4956 
-4968 GNYELTFKVEDVAG
+4968 
-4982 NIREF
+4982 
-4987 GPQNVILDT
+4987 
-4996 VISPLTVVL
+4996 
-5005 READDSGK
+5005 
-5013 VGDWITNKSH
+5013 
-5023 VTIDGTAEA
+5023 
-5032 GSTLTIRNPQGV
+5032 
-5044 VIATLVVGN
+5044 
-5053 DGRWSAELDLRE
+5053 
-5065 GSNAFVVVSEDKAGN
+5065 
-5080 SQQKEILIEHDTQI
+5080 
-5094 EISDISLSR
+5094 
-5103 DTNSGDKYDL
+5103 
-5113 ITNNKSPVLVAM
+5113 
-5125 TDPGATVQVYINGVL
+5125 
-5140 QGTVEASS
+5140 
-5148 SGNISYTMP
+5148 
-5157 ANSADGEY
+5157 
-5165 QVQFVATDTAG
+5165 
-5176 NRVESAITTVTI
+5176 
-5188 DSQIAVFDIDEDS
+5188 
-5201 LPALSNNRALS
+5201 
-5212 VSGVGEAGS
+5212 
-5221 QVSIFVDGKLVN
+5221 
-5233 VVMVEADGTWRAPIL
+5233 
-5248 LQDDGTFNIH
+5248 
-5258 FSITDV
+5258 
-5264 AGNTEVSKDYSVDVD
+5264 
-5279 SSTDFPTLN
+5279 
-5288 LEDASNSGS
+5288 
-5297 LDDLIT
+5297 
-5303 NHNKPVLV
+5303 
-5311 GTAEAGAT
+5311 
-5319 IHIYVDEK
+5319 
-5327 IVANVLVL
+5327 
-5335 EDGTWSYQFDNALKD
+5335 
-5350 GEYSIRVVA
+5350 
-5359 EDPAGN
+5359 
-5365 TAESP
+5365 
-5370 RLLVTIDTS
+5370 
-5379 TFIDNPAMVAGSD
+5379 
-5392 NGIFSNDS
+5392 
-5400 ITSQTRPTFSIF
+5400 
-5412 GEMNQ
+5412 
-5417 SVQIFIDGVLVDT
+5417 
-5430 ITVTDRNQVYRPES
+5430 
-5444 PLGDGS
+5444 
-5450 HSIYYVITDKA
+5450 
-5461 GNTATSKT
+5461 
-5469 LNFTIDT
+5469 
-5476 FNTTPV
+5476 
-5482 AIDSIGGQT
+5482 
-5491 LAEMTGSDGKIYI
+5491 
-5504 TDTTRNLLF
+5504 
-5513 SGSAEPNSKI
+5513 
-5523 EIIINGLNVGEVWVN
+5523 
-5538 EKGHWQMPVNPLY
+5538 
-5551 FTEGQL
+5551 
-5557 DITVKSTDRAGNV
+5557 
-5570 NQEKYSIWVDT
+5570 
-5581 HIKVFTSELD
+5581 
-5591 DNKSSSKTE
+5591 
-5600 WWSNSDLI
+5600 
-5608 TMRGTGEIGA
+5608 
-5618 TVSLIVAG
+5618 
-5626 VTLATAVV
+5626 
-5634 AATGRW
+5634 
-5640 ELSTDKLPEGTYD
+5640 
-5653 ISLVIE
+5653 
-5659 DSAGN
+5659 
-5664 RWEDVREIFID
+5664 
-5675 RTPPNAPV
+5675 
-5683 VTYSDIVNDLII
+5683 
-5695 MQGTAEAKSQLII
+5695 
-5708 TDSEGNTYTL
+5708 
-5718 TVPDNGK
+5718 
-5725 WSMAIPYPSEGKFTI
+5725 
-5740 TSVDAIGNRSDD
+5740 
-5752 VPLDIMKEVP
+5752 
-5762 VISLSPDSDSGTVGD
+5762 
-5777 NITRDKQ
+5777 
-5784 PTFIIGNLES
+5784 
-5794 DVVVVQVDIN
+5794 
-5804 GTVYNA
+5804 
-5810 EKNADGVWFFT
+5810 
-5821 PGTPLADGSYTI
+5821 
-5833 SVIASDAAG
+5833 
-5842 NQKNSLPI
+5842 
-5850 TVTIDST
+5850 
-5857 LTVPEIALAAGEDN
+5857 
-5871 GASDSDN
+5871 
-5878 VTNHTQP
+5878 
-5885 KFTLQH
+5885 
-5891 IDADVTGVTVN
+5891 
-5902 VTHNGVTDIYQAT
+5902 
-5915 QGADGWTF
+5915 
-5923 TPPAAWNDGNYTLS
+5923 
-5937 VTVVDRAGN
+5937 
-5946 SQQSASLAVT
+5946 
-5956 VDSTVTVTADSQHD
+5956 
-5970 DASDDATATAVTPP
+5970 
-5984 ESETV
+5984 
-5989 NAESATHL
+5989 
-5997 RTEPSAAEES
+5997 
-6007 VVKVTAY
+6007 
-6014 SITLLNADSG
+6014 
-6024 DEIDRSISQT
+6024 
-6034 PSFEISVP
+6034 
-6042 ENIVN
+6042 
-6047 VSIMFEGEEFTL
+6047 
-6059 PITNQKAI
+6059 
-6067 FEVPLSLEDG
+6067 
-6077 EYTMDVKFIDKDN
+6077 
-6090 DFLIKEKTFSVD
+6090 
-6102 HSSADIVN
+6102 
-6110 AMNVRGKTEDD
+6110 
-6121 INDSPS
+6121 
-6127 TSSVG
+6127 
-6132 HNNNGAIDVFAVNEV
+6132 
-6147 TLPVDNQE
+6147 
-6155 EHA
+6155 

>member
-114 EEELKKQLDD
+114 EEELKKQLDE

-160 KQIEEMLQNF
+160 KQMEEMLQEF

-451 NITNSTLPTFIGVA
+451 SITNSTLPTFIGVA

-536 EIETTNDSGI
+536 EIETTDDSGI

-596 DSVEGI
+596 DSVEGV

-621 SYVIDTIAPV
+621 SYVIDTVAPV
-631 PPTVSLEDYVVLPNG
+631 PPTVSLEDFVVLPNG

-1024 PIVSLSPDSDSGISD
+1024 PIVSLSPDSDSGIAD

-1111 NSAIFD
+1111 NSAVFD

-1188 IPGNTW
+1188 TPGNTW

-1379 KGTGGWTFTPPTSWA
+1379 KGTGGWSFTPTGAWA

-1435 SGIPDDNLTNNV
+1435 SGIPNDNLTNNV

-1476 QSATPGV
+1476 QSATPGA

-1505 EAGNKATQTL
+1505 KAGNKTTQEL

-1560 SRVIVEV
+1560 SRVTVEV

-1671 WFDATQSATSGV
+1671 WFDATQSATPGV

-1712 QKLDFTIDTILSE
+1712 QKLDFIIDTMLSE

-2020 TQITI
+2020 TQIAI

-2040 LTNNVR
+2040 LTN
-2046 PHFQVTVP
+2046 
-2054 TDVNVVR
+2054 
-2061 LSIDGGKT
+2061 
-2069 WFNATQS
+2069 
-2076 ATPGVWDY
+2076 
-2084 TWLADV
+2084 
-2090 GEGKHTL
+2090 
-2097 TVEATDKAGNKTT
+2097 EA
-2110 QQLDFII
+2110 
-2117 DTLLSEP
+2117 
-2124 TIVLDNTDDSGTKGD
+2124 
-2139 HLTNVNKPTFLL
+2139 
-2151 GNIDADARYVT
+2151 
-2162 VEVQH
+2162 
-2167 GGTKEVLTATKDATG
+2167 
-2182 NWSVTPTGT
+2182 
-2191 WADGDYT
+2191 
-2198 LTVRV
+2198 
-2203 EDEAG
+2203 
-2208 NEKHSASLTVT
+2208 
-2219 VDTQITIDVIELVN
+2219 
-2233 DNGIPGDNMTN
+2233 
-2244 DAHPQFRVTVP
+2244 
-2255 GDVNEVSL
+2255 
-2263 SIDGGV
+2263 
-2269 TWVKATQSATPGVW
+2269 
-2283 NYTWPGTVPDG
+2283 
-2294 DYTLNVKA
+2294 
-2302 TDNAGNT
+2302 
-2309 VTETLHFTIDTTLST
+2309 
-2324 PVIVLDSADDSG
+2324 
-2336 VHGDNMTNH
+2336 
-2345 TQPTFA
+2345 
-2351 LQHIDDDAV
+2351 
-2360 RVTVS
+2360 
-2365 VEHGGVTTTFDAT
+2365 
-2378 KDAGGWT
+2378 
-2385 FTPTGAWADGD
+2385 
-2396 YTLSVSVEDKAGNT
+2396 
-2410 SHSASLTVTV
+2410 
-2420 DTQIAINNIEL
+2420 
-2431 VNDSGIP
+2431 
-2438 DDNLTNNVRPHFQV
+2438 
-2452 TVPTDVNV
+2452 
-2460 VRLSIDGG
+2460 
-2468 KTWFNATQSATPG
+2468 
-2481 VWDYIWPDDVADG
+2481 
-2494 GYTLTVE
+2494 
-2501 ATDEAGNK
+2501 
-2509 ATQTLDFTID
+2509 
-2519 TTLSVPTLSLDS
+2519 
-2531 ADDSGIAGDNITNVK
+2531 
-2546 TPGFTLNN
+2546 
-2554 IDTDVS
+2554 
-2560 RVIVEV
+2560 
-2566 MHNGIKQEVP
+2566 
-2576 LVQTGGQWR
+2576 
-2585 FAPTSDWAD
+2585 
-2594 GDYILT
+2594 
-2600 VKVEDRA
+2600 
-2607 GNVKQSAP
+2607 
-2615 LTVTV
+2615 
-2620 DTHIAI
+2620 
-2626 DRIEL
+2626 
-2631 VNDSGI
+2631 
-2637 PGDNLTN
+2637 
-2644 EARPHFQVTVPADV
+2644 
-2658 NGVRLSIDGG
+2658 
-2668 KTWFDATQSA
+2668 
-2678 TSGVWDYTWLTNV
+2678 
-2691 ANGPHTLM
+2691 
-2699 VEASD
+2699 
-2704 KAGNKTTQKLDFTID
+2704 
-2719 TILSEPTITLDSADD
+2719 
-2734 SAAGDNIT
+2734 
-2742 NVKMPGF
+2742 
-2749 TLGNID
+2749 
-2755 ADVTKVV
+2755 
-2762 VTVAHDGKNQQ
+2762 
-2773 IELIKNGGVW
+2773 
-2783 RFTPGAAWTDG
+2783 
-2794 DYTLTVKVE
+2794 
-2803 DKAGN
+2803 
-2808 TNYSAPL
+2808 
-2815 TVTID
+2815 
-2820 TQTSIDRIE
+2820 
-2829 LLNDT
+2829 
-2834 GIVGDNLTNEARPQF
+2834 
-2849 HITVPTDVNSVQL
+2849 
-2862 SLDGG
+2862 
-2867 INWVNATLTSDG
+2867 
-2879 VWEYIWPTDL
+2879 
-2889 VENTYTL
+2889 
-2896 TVKATDV
+2896 
-2903 AGNTATET
+2903 
-2911 LNFIIDTTLSTPTI
+2911 
-2925 TLDSA
+2925 
-2930 DDSGTANDNKTNVKT
+2930 
-2945 PGFIIGGI
+2945 
-2953 DSDVTQVVVQVM
+2953 
-2965 RDGHSEEVELT
+2965 
-2976 QTNGQWRFVPGSAWT
+2976 
-2991 DGDYTLTVTVKDEAG
+2991 
-3006 NIRHSAP
+3006 
-3013 LTVTIDTQITI
+3013 
-3024 DHIELV
+3024 
-3030 NDSGIPDDNL
+3030 
-3040 TNNVRPHFQV
+3040 RPHFQV

-3168 TKEVLTATKGA
+3168 TKEVLTATKDATGNWSVTPTGTWADGDYTLTVRVEDEAGNEKHSASLTVTVDTQITIDAIELVNDNGIPGDNMTNDAHPQFRVTVPGDVNEVSLSIDGGVTWVKATQSATPGVWNYTWPGTVPDGDYTLNVKATDNAGNTVTETLHFTIDTTLSTPVIVLDSADDTGIQGDNMTNRTQPTFNLQHIDDDAVRVTVSVEHGGVTTTFDATKGVGGWTFTPPTSWGAGDYTLSVSVEDKAGNTSHSASLTVTVDTQIAINNIELVNDSGIPDDNLTNNVRPQFQVKVPTDVNEVRLSIDGGKTWFNATQSATPGVWDYTWLADVGEGKHTLTVEATDKAGNQTTQKLDFIIDTLLSEPTIVLDSTDDSGTKGDNLTNANKPTFLLGNIDADARYVTVEVQHGSTKEVLTATKGA

-3202 EDDAGNV
+3202 EDEAGNV

-3217 TVDTQITIDV
+3217 TVDTQITIDA

-3316 DTRLSTPTIAMDSR
+3316 DTRLSTPTITMDSR

-3351 NIDADAHSVILRIT
+3351 NIDSDAQSVILRIT

-3412 PLVVTVD
+3412 PLIVTVD

-3467 NWVSATQGIEGVWG
+3467 NWVSAAQGIEGVWG

-3492 HTLTVMVTDRAG
+3492 HILTVMVTDRAG

-3621 AIDRIELVNDSGV
+3621 AIDHIELVNDSGV

-3693 TLTVE
+3693 TLIVE
-3698 VTDGAGNKMTETLNF
+3698 VTDGAGNKMTGTLDF

-3745 PVFVLGSIDKDVRH
+3745 PIFVLGSIDKDVRH

-3843 NHDRPVFDIHQV
+3843 NHDRPVFDIRQV

-3957 VVQVRV
+3957 VIQVRV

-3996 LRVEATDE
+3996 LRVEATDQ

-4074 KVGAGWQF
+4074 KIGAGWQF

-4189 GQHTLLVDV
+4189 GKHTLLVDV

-4297 DIAGNTKTSAELRIE
+4297 DIAGNTKTSAELQIE

-4533 VTTPRFVIGNVPA
+4533 VTKPRFVIGNVPA

-4553 RINGVSYSVT
+4553 RINGVSYPVT

-4620 TGNSNSDNLT
+4620 TGSSNSDNLT

-4658 EVLKQT
+4658 EVLKHT

-4721 SIDDQHEAT
+4721 SIDDQYEAT
-4730 SLRPEFKGFAEAF
+4730 SLRPEFKGLAEAF

-4835 IGSTLPNTIVSI
+4835 VGNTLPNAIVSI

-4968 GNYELTFKVEDVAG
+4968 GNYVLTFKVEDVAG

-5080 SQQKEILIEHDTQI
+5080 SQQKDILIEHDTQI

-5303 NHNKPVLV
+5303 SHNKPVLV

-5379 TFIDNPAMVAGSD
+5379 TFIDNPVMMAGSD

-5400 ITSQTRPTFSIF
+5400 ITSQTRPAFSIY

-5538 EKGHWQMPVNPLY
+5538 DKGHWQMPVNPLY

-5581 HIKVFTSELD
+5581 HIQVFTSELD
-5591 DNKSSSKTE
+5591 DNKSSSKTD
-5600 WWSNSDLI
+5600 WWSNSSTI
-5608 TMRGTGEIGA
+5608 TMRGMGEIGA

-5634 AATGRW
+5634 AANGQW
-5640 ELSTDKLPEGTYD
+5640 ELSTDQLPEGKYD
-5653 ISLVIE
+5653 ITLSIE
-5659 DSAGN
+5659 DNAGN
-5664 RWEDVREIFID
+5664 RKEEVHEIFID

-5708 TDSEGNTYTL
+5708 TDSNGNTYTL

-5752 VPLDIMKEVP
+5752 VPLDIMKETP

-5777 NITRDKQ
+5777 NITRDNQ

-5857 LTVPEIALAAGEDN
+5857 LTVPEIALAAGEGN

-5878 VTNHTQP
+5878 VTNHNHTQP

-5923 TPPAAWNDGNYTLS
+5923 TPPAAWNDGTYTLS

-5946 SQQSASLAVT
+5946 SLQSASLEVT

-5997 RTEPSAAEES
+5997 RTVPSAAEES
-6007 VVKVTAY
+6007 VVKETAY

-6047 VSIMFEGEEFTL
+6047 VSVMFEGEEFTL

-6077 EYTMDVKFIDKDN
+6077 EYTMDVKFIDKDD

-6110 AMNVRGKTEDD
+6110 AMNARGKTEDD

>member
-38 NITTPRGSVIIV
+38 NITTPHGSVIIV

-536 EIETTNDSGI
+536 EIETTDDSGI

-596 DSVEGI
+596 DSVEGV

-621 SYVIDTIAPV
+621 SYVIDTVAPV
-631 PPTVSLEDYVVLPNG
+631 PPTVSLEDFVVLPNG

-1024 PIVSLSPDSDSGISD
+1024 PIVSLSPDSDSGIAD

-1111 NSAIFD
+1111 NSAVFD

-1188 IPGNTW
+1188 TPGNTW

-1208 AGNTNYS
+1208 AGNTSYS

-1379 KGTGGWTFTPPTSWA
+1379 KGTGGWSFTPTGAWA

-1435 SGIPDDNLTNNV
+1435 SGIPNDNLTNNV

-1476 QSATPGV
+1476 QSATPGA

-1505 EAGNKATQTL
+1505 KAGNKTTQEL

-1879 GVWEYIWPTDLVE
+1879 GVWEYIWPTDLIE

-2020 TQITI
+2020 TQIAI

-2124 TIVLDNTDDSGTKGD
+2124 TIVLDSTDDSGTKGD
-2139 HLTNVNKPTFLL
+2139 NLTNVNKPTFLL

-2309 VTETLHFTIDTTLST
+2309 VTETLHFTIDTTLSV
-2324 PVIVLDSADDSG
+2324 PVIVLNSADDTG
-2336 VHGDNMTNH
+2336 VQGDNMTNS

-2378 KDAGGWT
+2378 KGVGGWS

-2452 TVPTDVNV
+2452 KVPTDVN
-2460 VRLSIDGG
+2460 
-2468 KTWFNATQSATPG
+2468 
-2481 VWDYIWPDDVADG
+2481 
-2494 GYTLTVE
+2494 E
-2501 ATDEAGNK
+2501 
-2509 ATQTLDFTID
+2509 
-2519 TTLSVPTLSLDS
+2519 
-2531 ADDSGIAGDNITNVK
+2531 
-2546 TPGFTLNN
+2546 
-2554 IDTDVS
+2554 
-2560 RVIVEV
+2560 
-2566 MHNGIKQEVP
+2566 
-2576 LVQTGGQWR
+2576 
-2585 FAPTSDWAD
+2585 
-2594 GDYILT
+2594 
-2600 VKVEDRA
+2600 
-2607 GNVKQSAP
+2607 
-2615 LTVTV
+2615 
-2620 DTHIAI
+2620 
-2626 DRIEL
+2626 
-2631 VNDSGI
+2631 
-2637 PGDNLTN
+2637 
-2644 EARPHFQVTVPADV
+2644 
-2658 NGVRLSIDGG
+2658 
-2668 KTWFDATQSA
+2668 
-2678 TSGVWDYTWLTNV
+2678 
-2691 ANGPHTLM
+2691 
-2699 VEASD
+2699 
-2704 KAGNKTTQKLDFTID
+2704 
-2719 TILSEPTITLDSADD
+2719 
-2734 SAAGDNIT
+2734 
-2742 NVKMPGF
+2742 
-2749 TLGNID
+2749 
-2755 ADVTKVV
+2755 
-2762 VTVAHDGKNQQ
+2762 
-2773 IELIKNGGVW
+2773 
-2783 RFTPGAAWTDG
+2783 
-2794 DYTLTVKVE
+2794 
-2803 DKAGN
+2803 
-2808 TNYSAPL
+2808 
-2815 TVTID
+2815 
-2820 TQTSIDRIE
+2820 
-2829 LLNDT
+2829 
-2834 GIVGDNLTNEARPQF
+2834 
-2849 HITVPTDVNSVQL
+2849 
-2862 SLDGG
+2862 
-2867 INWVNATLTSDG
+2867 
-2879 VWEYIWPTDL
+2879 
-2889 VENTYTL
+2889 
-2896 TVKATDV
+2896 
-2903 AGNTATET
+2903 
-2911 LNFIIDTTLSTPTI
+2911 
-2925 TLDSA
+2925 
-2930 DDSGTANDNKTNVKT
+2930 
-2945 PGFIIGGI
+2945 
-2953 DSDVTQVVVQVM
+2953 
-2965 RDGHSEEVELT
+2965 
-2976 QTNGQWRFVPGSAWT
+2976 
-2991 DGDYTLTVTVKDEAG
+2991 
-3006 NIRHSAP
+3006 
-3013 LTVTIDTQITI
+3013 
-3024 DHIELV
+3024 
-3030 NDSGIPDDNL
+3030 
-3040 TNNVRPHFQV
+3040 
-3050 TVPTDVNVVR
+3050 VR

-3102 KAGNKTTQQ
+3102 KAGNQTTQK
-3111 LDFIIDTLLSEPT
+3111 LDFIIDTMLSEPT
-3124 IVLDNTD
+3124 IVLDSTD
-3131 DSGTKGDNLTNV
+3131 DSGTKGDNLTNA
-3143 NKPTFLLGNIDADAR
+3143 NKPTFILGNIDADAR

-3163 VQHGG
+3163 VQYGG

-3316 DTRLSTPTIAMDSR
+3316 DTRLSTPTITMDSR

-3351 NIDADAHSVILRIT
+3351 NIDSDAQSVILRIT

-3412 PLVVTVD
+3412 PLIVTVD

-3467 NWVSATQGIEGVWG
+3467 NWVSAAQGIEGVWG

-3621 AIDRIELVNDSGV
+3621 AIDHIELVNDSGV

-3713 TIDITLLTPTIELAP
+3713 TIDITLMTPTIELAP

-3843 NHDRPVFDIHQV
+3843 NHDRPVFDIRQV

-4297 DIAGNTKTSAELRIE
+4297 DIAGNTKTSAELKIE

-4331 DHDNVTNATRPSFE
+4331 DQDNVTNATRPSFE

-4533 VTTPRFVIGNVPA
+4533 VTKPRFVIGNVPA

-4553 RINGVSYSVT
+4553 RINGVSYPVT

-4835 IGSTLPNTIVSI
+4835 VGNTLPNAIVSI

-4968 GNYELTFKVEDVAG
+4968 GNYVLTFKVEDVAG

-5032 GSTLTIRNPQGV
+5032 GSTLTIRSPQGV

-5080 SQQKEILIEHDTQI
+5080 SQQKDILIEHDTQI

-5400 ITSQTRPTFSIF
+5400 ITSQTRPTFSIS

-5476 FNTTPV
+5476 LNTTPV

-5538 EKGHWQMPVNPLY
+5538 DKGHWQMPVNPLY

-5581 HIKVFTSELD
+5581 HIQVFTSELD
-5591 DNKSSSKTE
+5591 DNKSSSKTD
-5600 WWSNSDLI
+5600 WWSNSSTI
-5608 TMRGTGEIGA
+5608 TMRGMGEIGA

-5634 AATGRW
+5634 AANGQW
-5640 ELSTDKLPEGTYD
+5640 ELSTDQLPEGKYD
-5653 ISLVIE
+5653 ITLSIE
-5659 DSAGN
+5659 DNAGN
-5664 RWEDVREIFID
+5664 RKEEVHEIFID

-5708 TDSEGNTYTL
+5708 TDSNGNTYTL

-5923 TPPAAWNDGNYTLS
+5923 TPPAAWNDGTYTLS

-5956 VDSTVTVTADSQHD
+5956 VDSTVTVTADSQHN

-5997 RTEPSAAEES
+5997 RTVPSVVEES
-6007 VVKVTAY
+6007 VVKETAY

-6047 VSIMFEGEEFTL
+6047 VSVMFEGEEFTL

-6077 EYTMDVKFIDKDN
+6077 EYTMDVKFIDKDD

-6110 AMNVRGKTEDD
+6110 AMNARGKTEDD

>member
-160 KQIEEMLQNF
+160 KQMEEMLQEF

-193 KATQASKQNDAEKV
+193 KASQASKQNDAEKV

-259 TNFTKPQFVGSTAPN
+259 TNFTRPQFVGSTAPN

-423 DSIITDTIAPEKP
+423 DSIITDTIPPEKP

-536 EIETTNDSGI
+536 EIETTDDSGI

-576 GEEVI
+576 GEEVV
-581 FKANDKGE
+581 FKANDQGE

-621 SYVIDTIAPV
+621 SYFIDTIAPL

-1111 NSAIFD
+1111 NSAVFD

-1188 IPGNTW
+1188 TPGNTW
-1194 ADGSYTLTVKVEDK
+1194 TDGSYTLTVKVEDK

-1328 VLDSADDTGIQGDNM
+1328 VLNSADDTGVQGDNM
-1343 TNSTQPTFA
+1343 TNRTQPTFA

-1379 KGTGGWTFTPPTSWA
+1379 KGTGGWTFTPTASWT

-1447 RPHFQ
+1447 RPQFQ

-1461 VRLSIDGGKTWFNAT
+1461 VRLSIDGGKTWVTAAQKAT
-1476 QSATPGV
+1476 GV
-1483 WDYIWPDDVADGGY
+1483 WEYIWPDDVTDGSH

-1864 LDGGIN
+1864 LDGGTN

-1907 TATETLNFIID
+1907 TATETLNFTID

-1971 EEVELTQT
+1971 EEVELTQIG
-1979 NGQWRFVPGSAWTD
+1979 GQWRFVPGSAWTD

-2046 PHFQVTVP
+2046 PQFQVTVP

-2076 ATPGVWDY
+2076 STPGVWDY

-2139 HLTNVNKPTFLL
+2139 NLTNVNKPTFLL

-2203 EDEAG
+2203 EDDAG
-2208 NEKHSASLTVT
+2208 NVKHSASLTVT
-2219 VDTQITIDVIELVN
+2219 VDTQITIDDIELVN
-2233 DNGIPGDNMTN
+2233 DSGTRGDNLTN
-2244 DAHPQFRVTVP
+2244 NANPHFRITVP

-2269 TWVKATQSATPGVW
+2269 TWVKATQSVTPGVW

-2324 PVIVLDSADDSG
+2324 PVIVLDSADDTG
-2336 VHGDNMTNH
+2336 IQGDNMTNR
-2345 TQPTFA
+2345 TQPTFN

-2385 FTPTGAWADGD
+2385 FTPPTSWGAGD

-2481 VWDYIWPDDVADG
+2481 VWDY
-2494 GYTLTVE
+2494 
-2501 ATDEAGNK
+2501 
-2509 ATQTLDFTID
+2509 
-2519 TTLSVPTLSLDS
+2519 
-2531 ADDSGIAGDNITNVK
+2531 
-2546 TPGFTLNN
+2546 
-2554 IDTDVS
+2554 
-2560 RVIVEV
+2560 
-2566 MHNGIKQEVP
+2566 
-2576 LVQTGGQWR
+2576 
-2585 FAPTSDWAD
+2585 
-2594 GDYILT
+2594 
-2600 VKVEDRA
+2600 
-2607 GNVKQSAP
+2607 
-2615 LTVTV
+2615 
-2620 DTHIAI
+2620 
-2626 DRIEL
+2626 
-2631 VNDSGI
+2631 
-2637 PGDNLTN
+2637 
-2644 EARPHFQVTVPADV
+2644 
-2658 NGVRLSIDGG
+2658 
-2668 KTWFDATQSA
+2668 
-2678 TSGVWDYTWLTNV
+2678 
-2691 ANGPHTLM
+2691 
-2699 VEASD
+2699 
-2704 KAGNKTTQKLDFTID
+2704 
-2719 TILSEPTITLDSADD
+2719 
-2734 SAAGDNIT
+2734 
-2742 NVKMPGF
+2742 
-2749 TLGNID
+2749 
-2755 ADVTKVV
+2755 
-2762 VTVAHDGKNQQ
+2762 
-2773 IELIKNGGVW
+2773 
-2783 RFTPGAAWTDG
+2783 
-2794 DYTLTVKVE
+2794 
-2803 DKAGN
+2803 
-2808 TNYSAPL
+2808 
-2815 TVTID
+2815 
-2820 TQTSIDRIE
+2820 
-2829 LLNDT
+2829 
-2834 GIVGDNLTNEARPQF
+2834 
-2849 HITVPTDVNSVQL
+2849 
-2862 SLDGG
+2862 
-2867 INWVNATLTSDG
+2867 
-2879 VWEYIWPTDL
+2879 
-2889 VENTYTL
+2889 
-2896 TVKATDV
+2896 
-2903 AGNTATET
+2903 
-2911 LNFIIDTTLSTPTI
+2911 
-2925 TLDSA
+2925 
-2930 DDSGTANDNKTNVKT
+2930 
-2945 PGFIIGGI
+2945 
-2953 DSDVTQVVVQVM
+2953 
-2965 RDGHSEEVELT
+2965 
-2976 QTNGQWRFVPGSAWT
+2976 
-2991 DGDYTLTVTVKDEAG
+2991 
-3006 NIRHSAP
+3006 
-3013 LTVTIDTQITI
+3013 
-3024 DHIELV
+3024 
-3030 NDSGIPDDNL
+3030 
-3040 TNNVRPHFQV
+3040 
-3050 TVPTDVNVVR
+3050 
-3060 LSIDGGKTWFNATQS
+3060 
-3075 ATPGVWDYTWLADV
+3075 TWLADV

-3102 KAGNKTTQQ
+3102 KAGNQTTQK

-3124 IVLDNTD
+3124 IALDSTD

-3143 NKPTFLLGNIDADAR
+3143 NKPTFILGNIDADAR

-3163 VQHGG
+3163 VQHGGTG

-3266 GNTWVRATQGTAGI
+3266 GNTWVRATQGTAGT

-3372 VTLTQVGG
+3372 VTLTQAGG

-3393 SYTLTVEVTD
+3393 SYTLTVEVQD

-3412 PLVVTVD
+3412 PLIVTVD

-3621 AIDRIELVNDSGV
+3621 AIDHIELVNDSGV

-3713 TIDITLLTPTIELAP
+3713 TIDITLMTPTIELAP

-3843 NHDRPVFDIHQV
+3843 NHDRPVFDIRQV

-4213 IDTTLR
+4213 IDTTLQ

-4260 VHIDGR
+4260 VHLDGR

-4297 DIAGNTKTSAELRIE
+4297 DIAGNTKTSAELKIE

-4318 IDSVTLTTDSGVN
+4318 IDSVTLITDSGVN

-4365 PISKNAAGQWEF
+4365 PISKNAAGQWQF
-4377 TAGSALPD
+4377 TAGSALSD

-4507 TIVSDPSIDLLDADD
+4507 TVVSDPRIDLLDADD

-4533 VTTPRFVIGNVPA
+4533 VTKPRFVIGNVPA

-4553 RINGVSYSVT
+4553 RINGVSYPVT

-4620 TGNSNSDNLT
+4620 TGSSNSDNLT

-4721 SIDDQHEAT
+4721 SIDDQYEAT
-4730 SLRPEFKGFAEAF
+4730 SLRPEFKGLAEAF

-4835 IGSTLPNTIVSI
+4835 IGNTLPNAIVSI

-5188 DSQIAVFDIDEDS
+5188 DSKIAVFDIDEDS

-5248 LQDDGTFNIH
+5248 LQDDGKFNIH

-5303 NHNKPVLV
+5303 SHNKPVLV

-5379 TFIDNPAMVAGSD
+5379 TFIDNPAMMAGSD

-5400 ITSQTRPTFSIF
+5400 VTSQTRPAFSIF

-5581 HIKVFTSELD
+5581 HIQVFTSELD
-5591 DNKSSSKTE
+5591 DNKSSSKTD
-5600 WWSNSDLI
+5600 WWSNSSTI
-5608 TMRGTGEIGA
+5608 TMRGMGEIGA

-5634 AATGRW
+5634 AANGQW
-5640 ELSTDKLPEGTYD
+5640 ELSTDQLPEGKYD
-5653 ISLVIE
+5653 ITLSIE
-5659 DSAGN
+5659 DNAGN
-5664 RWEDVREIFID
+5664 RKEEVHEIFID

-5695 MQGTAEAKSQLII
+5695 MQGAAEAKSQLII
-5708 TDSEGNTYTL
+5708 TDSNGNTYTL

-5902 VTHNGVTDIYQAT
+5902 VTHNGVTDTYQAT

-5997 RTEPSAAEES
+5997 RTVPSAAEES
-6007 VVKVTAY
+6007 VVKETAY

-6047 VSIMFEGEEFTL
+6047 VSVMFEGEEFTL

-6077 EYTMDVKFIDKDN
+6077 EYTMDVKFIDKDD

-6110 AMNVRGKTEDD
+6110 AMNARGKTEDD

>member
-160 KQIEEMLQNF
+160 KQMEEMLQEF

-423 DSIITDTIAPEKP
+423 DSIITDTIPPEKP

-536 EIETTNDSGI
+536 EIETTDDSGI

-621 SYVIDTIAPV
+621 SYVIDTIAPL

-956 YSTVKLYID
+956 YSTVKLYVD

-1024 PIVSLSPDSDSGISD
+1024 PIVSLSPDSDSGIAD

-1111 NSAIFD
+1111 NSAVFD

-1188 IPGNTW
+1188 TPGNTW

-1208 AGNTNYS
+1208 AGNTSYS

-1328 VLDSADDTGIQGDNM
+1328 VLNSADDTGVQGDNM
-1343 TNSTQPTFA
+1343 TNRTQPTFA

-1379 KGTGGWTFTPPTSWA
+1379 KGTGGWTFTPTGAWA

-1461 VRLSIDGGKTWFNAT
+1461 VRLSIDGGKTWVTAA
-1476 QSATPGV
+1476 QKAAGV
-1483 WDYIWPDDVADGGY
+1483 WEYIWPDDVTDGSH

-1540 DNITNVKTPGFTL
+1540 DNITSVKTPGFTL

-1628 RIELVNDSGIPG
+1628 RIELVNDSGIPD

-1683 WDYTWLTNVANG
+1683 WDYTWLTNVASG

-1703 SDKAGNKTT
+1703 TDKAGNKTT
-1712 QKLDFTIDTILSE
+1712 QKLDFIIDTLLSE

-1783 WRFTPGAAWTD
+1783 WRFTPGAAWSD

-2020 TQITI
+2020 TQIAI

-2110 QQLDFII
+2110 QKLDFII

-2124 TIVLDNTDDSGTKGD
+2124 TIVLDSTDDSGTKGD
-2139 HLTNVNKPTFLL
+2139 NLTNVNKPTFLL

-2203 EDEAG
+2203 EDDAG
-2208 NEKHSASLTVT
+2208 NVKYSASLTVT

-2233 DNGIPGDNMTN
+2233 DSGTRGDNLTN
-2244 DAHPQFRVTVP
+2244 DANPHFRITVP

-2269 TWVKATQSATPGVW
+2269 TWVKATQSVTPGVW

-2336 VHGDNMTNH
+2336 VHGDNMTNR

-2351 LQHIDDDAV
+2351 LQQIDDDAV

-2378 KDAGGWT
+2378 KGTGGWT

-2481 VWDYIWPDDVADG
+2481 VWDY
-2494 GYTLTVE
+2494 
-2501 ATDEAGNK
+2501 
-2509 ATQTLDFTID
+2509 
-2519 TTLSVPTLSLDS
+2519 
-2531 ADDSGIAGDNITNVK
+2531 
-2546 TPGFTLNN
+2546 
-2554 IDTDVS
+2554 
-2560 RVIVEV
+2560 
-2566 MHNGIKQEVP
+2566 
-2576 LVQTGGQWR
+2576 
-2585 FAPTSDWAD
+2585 
-2594 GDYILT
+2594 
-2600 VKVEDRA
+2600 
-2607 GNVKQSAP
+2607 
-2615 LTVTV
+2615 
-2620 DTHIAI
+2620 
-2626 DRIEL
+2626 
-2631 VNDSGI
+2631 
-2637 PGDNLTN
+2637 
-2644 EARPHFQVTVPADV
+2644 
-2658 NGVRLSIDGG
+2658 
-2668 KTWFDATQSA
+2668 
-2678 TSGVWDYTWLTNV
+2678 
-2691 ANGPHTLM
+2691 
-2699 VEASD
+2699 
-2704 KAGNKTTQKLDFTID
+2704 
-2719 TILSEPTITLDSADD
+2719 
-2734 SAAGDNIT
+2734 
-2742 NVKMPGF
+2742 
-2749 TLGNID
+2749 
-2755 ADVTKVV
+2755 
-2762 VTVAHDGKNQQ
+2762 
-2773 IELIKNGGVW
+2773 
-2783 RFTPGAAWTDG
+2783 
-2794 DYTLTVKVE
+2794 
-2803 DKAGN
+2803 
-2808 TNYSAPL
+2808 
-2815 TVTID
+2815 
-2820 TQTSIDRIE
+2820 
-2829 LLNDT
+2829 
-2834 GIVGDNLTNEARPQF
+2834 
-2849 HITVPTDVNSVQL
+2849 
-2862 SLDGG
+2862 
-2867 INWVNATLTSDG
+2867 
-2879 VWEYIWPTDL
+2879 
-2889 VENTYTL
+2889 
-2896 TVKATDV
+2896 
-2903 AGNTATET
+2903 
-2911 LNFIIDTTLSTPTI
+2911 
-2925 TLDSA
+2925 
-2930 DDSGTANDNKTNVKT
+2930 
-2945 PGFIIGGI
+2945 
-2953 DSDVTQVVVQVM
+2953 
-2965 RDGHSEEVELT
+2965 
-2976 QTNGQWRFVPGSAWT
+2976 
-2991 DGDYTLTVTVKDEAG
+2991 
-3006 NIRHSAP
+3006 
-3013 LTVTIDTQITI
+3013 
-3024 DHIELV
+3024 
-3030 NDSGIPDDNL
+3030 
-3040 TNNVRPHFQV
+3040 
-3050 TVPTDVNVVR
+3050 
-3060 LSIDGGKTWFNATQS
+3060 
-3075 ATPGVWDYTWLADV
+3075 TWLADV

-3102 KAGNKTTQQ
+3102 KAGNQTTQQ

-3393 SYTLTVEVTD
+3393 SYTLTVEVQD

-3467 NWVSATQGIEGVWG
+3467 NWVSAAQGIEGVWG

-3621 AIDRIELVNDSGV
+3621 AIDHIELVNDSGV

-3693 TLTVE
+3693 TLIVE
-3698 VTDGAGNKMTETLNF
+3698 VTDGAGNKMTGTLDF

-3745 PVFVLGSIDKDVRH
+3745 PIFVLGSIDKDVRH

-3843 NHDRPVFDIHQV
+3843 NHDRPVFDIRQV

-3911 ESAPFEVR
+3911 ESAPLEVR

-4061 VVVTIDGHDYNAT
+4061 VVVTIDGHDYNAI

-4154 ITHVRVKIDNA
+4154 ITQVRVKIDNA

-4297 DIAGNTKTSAELRIE
+4297 DIAGNTKTSAELKIE
-4312 IDTQVQ
+4312 IDTQFQ

-4365 PISKNAAGQWEF
+4365 PVSKNAAGQWQF
-4377 TAGSALPD
+4377 TAGSALSD

-4507 TIVSDPSIDLLDADD
+4507 TVVSDPRIDLLDADD

-4533 VTTPRFVIGNVPA
+4533 VTKPRFVIGNVPA

-4553 RINGVSYSVT
+4553 RINGVSYPVT

-4620 TGNSNSDNLT
+4620 TGSSNSDNLT

-4658 EVLKQT
+4658 EVLKHT

-4721 SIDDQHEAT
+4721 SIDDQYEAT
-4730 SLRPEFKGFAEAF
+4730 SLRPEFKGLAEAF

-4835 IGSTLPNTIVSI
+4835 VGNTLPNAIVSI

-5080 SQQKEILIEHDTQI
+5080 SQQKDILIEHDTQI

-5248 LQDDGTFNIH
+5248 LQDDGKFNIH

-5303 NHNKPVLV
+5303 SHNKPVLV

-5379 TFIDNPAMVAGSD
+5379 TFIDNPVMMAGSD

-5400 ITSQTRPTFSIF
+5400 ITSQTRPAFSIF

-5538 EKGHWQMPVNPLY
+5538 DKGHWQMPVNPLY

-5581 HIKVFTSELD
+5581 HIQVFTSELD
-5591 DNKSSSKTE
+5591 DNKSSSKTD
-5600 WWSNSDLI
+5600 WWSNSSTI
-5608 TMRGTGEIGA
+5608 TMRGMGEIGA

-5634 AATGRW
+5634 AANGQW
-5640 ELSTDKLPEGTYD
+5640 ELSTDQLPEGKYD
-5653 ISLVIE
+5653 ITLSIE
-5659 DSAGN
+5659 DNAGN
-5664 RWEDVREIFID
+5664 RKEEVHEIFID

-5708 TDSEGNTYTL
+5708 TDSNGNTYTL

-5752 VPLDIMKEVP
+5752 VSLDIMKETP
-5762 VISLSPDSDSGTVGD
+5762 VISLSPDSDSGTAGD
-5777 NITRDKQ
+5777 NITRDNQ

-5878 VTNHTQP
+5878 VTNHNHTQP

-5902 VTHNGVTDIYQAT
+5902 VTHNGVTDTYQAT

-5946 SQQSASLAVT
+5946 SQQSALLEVT

-5989 NAESATHL
+5989 NAESDTHL
-5997 RTEPSAAEES
+5997 RTVPSAAEES
-6007 VVKVTAY
+6007 VVKETAY

-6047 VSIMFEGEEFTL
+6047 VSVMFEGEEFTL

-6077 EYTMDVKFIDKDN
+6077 EYTMDVKFIDKDD

-6110 AMNVRGKTEDD
+6110 AMNARGKTEDD

>member
-38 NITTPRGSVIIV
+38 NITTPHGSVIIV

-114 EEELKKQLDD
+114 EEELKKQLDE

-324 AKLVITID
+324 TKLVITID

-451 NITNSTLPTFIGVA
+451 SITNSTLPTFIGVA

-536 EIETTNDSGI
+536 EIETTDDSGI

-596 DSVEGI
+596 DSVEGV

-621 SYVIDTIAPV
+621 SYVIDTVAPV
-631 PPTVSLEDYVVLPNG
+631 PPTVSLEDFVVLPNG

-1066 AMSDTQIGVATQQPD
+1066 AASDTQIGVATQQPD

-1111 NSAIFD
+1111 NSAVFD

-1188 IPGNTW
+1188 TPGNTW

-1328 VLDSADDTGIQGDNM
+1328 VLNSADDTGVQGDNM

-1379 KGTGGWTFTPPTSWA
+1379 KGTGGWSFTPTGAWA

-1421 DTQIAINNIELVND
+1421 DTQIAINSIELVND
-1435 SGIPDDNLTNNV
+1435 SGIPNDNLTNNV

-1476 QSATPGV
+1476 QNATPGG

-1505 EAGNKATQTL
+1505 EAGNKTTQTL

-1560 SRVIVEV
+1560 SRVTVEV

-1671 WFDATQSATSGV
+1671 WFDATQSATPGV

-1712 QKLDFTIDTILSE
+1712 QKLDFIIDTMLSE

-1870 WVNATLTSD
+1870 WVNATLTPD

-2020 TQITI
+2020 TQI
-2025 DHIELVNDSGIPDDN
+2025 
-2040 LTNNVR
+2040 
-2046 PHFQVTVP
+2046 
-2054 TDVNVVR
+2054 
-2061 LSIDGGKT
+2061 
-2069 WFNATQS
+2069 A
-2076 ATPGVWDY
+2076 
-2084 TWLADV
+2084 
-2090 GEGKHTL
+2090 
-2097 TVEATDKAGNKTT
+2097 
-2110 QQLDFII
+2110 
-2117 DTLLSEP
+2117 
-2124 TIVLDNTDDSGTKGD
+2124 
-2139 HLTNVNKPTFLL
+2139 
-2151 GNIDADARYVT
+2151 
-2162 VEVQH
+2162 
-2167 GGTKEVLTATKDATG
+2167 
-2182 NWSVTPTGT
+2182 
-2191 WADGDYT
+2191 
-2198 LTVRV
+2198 
-2203 EDEAG
+2203 
-2208 NEKHSASLTVT
+2208 
-2219 VDTQITIDVIELVN
+2219 
-2233 DNGIPGDNMTN
+2233 
-2244 DAHPQFRVTVP
+2244 
-2255 GDVNEVSL
+2255 
-2263 SIDGGV
+2263 
-2269 TWVKATQSATPGVW
+2269 
-2283 NYTWPGTVPDG
+2283 
-2294 DYTLNVKA
+2294 
-2302 TDNAGNT
+2302 
-2309 VTETLHFTIDTTLST
+2309 
-2324 PVIVLDSADDSG
+2324 
-2336 VHGDNMTNH
+2336 
-2345 TQPTFA
+2345 
-2351 LQHIDDDAV
+2351 
-2360 RVTVS
+2360 
-2365 VEHGGVTTTFDAT
+2365 
-2378 KDAGGWT
+2378 
-2385 FTPTGAWADGD
+2385 
-2396 YTLSVSVEDKAGNT
+2396 
-2410 SHSASLTVTV
+2410 
-2420 DTQIAINNIEL
+2420 
-2431 VNDSGIP
+2431 
-2438 DDNLTNNVRPHFQV
+2438 
-2452 TVPTDVNV
+2452 
-2460 VRLSIDGG
+2460 
-2468 KTWFNATQSATPG
+2468 
-2481 VWDYIWPDDVADG
+2481 
-2494 GYTLTVE
+2494 
-2501 ATDEAGNK
+2501 
-2509 ATQTLDFTID
+2509 
-2519 TTLSVPTLSLDS
+2519 
-2531 ADDSGIAGDNITNVK
+2531 
-2546 TPGFTLNN
+2546 
-2554 IDTDVS
+2554 
-2560 RVIVEV
+2560 
-2566 MHNGIKQEVP
+2566 
-2576 LVQTGGQWR
+2576 
-2585 FAPTSDWAD
+2585 
-2594 GDYILT
+2594 
-2600 VKVEDRA
+2600 
-2607 GNVKQSAP
+2607 
-2615 LTVTV
+2615 
-2620 DTHIAI
+2620 
-2626 DRIEL
+2626 
-2631 VNDSGI
+2631 
-2637 PGDNLTN
+2637 
-2644 EARPHFQVTVPADV
+2644 
-2658 NGVRLSIDGG
+2658 
-2668 KTWFDATQSA
+2668 
-2678 TSGVWDYTWLTNV
+2678 
-2691 ANGPHTLM
+2691 
-2699 VEASD
+2699 
-2704 KAGNKTTQKLDFTID
+2704 
-2719 TILSEPTITLDSADD
+2719 
-2734 SAAGDNIT
+2734 
-2742 NVKMPGF
+2742 
-2749 TLGNID
+2749 
-2755 ADVTKVV
+2755 
-2762 VTVAHDGKNQQ
+2762 
-2773 IELIKNGGVW
+2773 
-2783 RFTPGAAWTDG
+2783 
-2794 DYTLTVKVE
+2794 
-2803 DKAGN
+2803 
-2808 TNYSAPL
+2808 
-2815 TVTID
+2815 
-2820 TQTSIDRIE
+2820 
-2829 LLNDT
+2829 
-2834 GIVGDNLTNEARPQF
+2834 
-2849 HITVPTDVNSVQL
+2849 
-2862 SLDGG
+2862 
-2867 INWVNATLTSDG
+2867 
-2879 VWEYIWPTDL
+2879 
-2889 VENTYTL
+2889 
-2896 TVKATDV
+2896 
-2903 AGNTATET
+2903 
-2911 LNFIIDTTLSTPTI
+2911 
-2925 TLDSA
+2925 
-2930 DDSGTANDNKTNVKT
+2930 
-2945 PGFIIGGI
+2945 
-2953 DSDVTQVVVQVM
+2953 
-2965 RDGHSEEVELT
+2965 
-2976 QTNGQWRFVPGSAWT
+2976 
-2991 DGDYTLTVTVKDEAG
+2991 
-3006 NIRHSAP
+3006 
-3013 LTVTIDTQITI
+3013 I

-3168 TKEVLTATKGA
+3168 TKEVLTATKDA
-3179 TGIWSVTP
+3179 TGNWSVTP

-3202 EDDAGNV
+3202 EDEAGNE
-3209 KYSAPLTV
+3209 KHSASLTV
-3217 TVDTQITIDV
+3217 TVDTQITIDAIELV
-3227 IELVNDNGIPGD
+3227 NDNGIPGDNMTNDAHPQFRVTVPGDVNEVSLSIDGGVTWVKATQSATPGVWNYTWPGTVPDGDYTLNVKATDNAGNTVTETLHFTIDTTLSTPVIVLDSADDTGIQGDNMTNRTQPTFNLQHIDDDAVRVTVSVEHGGVTTTFDATKGVGGWTFTPPTSWGAGDYTLSVSVEDKAGNTSHSASLTVTVDTQIAINNIELVNDSGIPDDNLTNNVRPQFQVKVPTDVNEVRLSIDGGKTWFNATQSATPGVWDYTWLADVGEGKHTLTVEATDKAGNQTTQQLDFIIDTLLSEPTIVLDNTDDSGTKGDNLTNVNKPTFLLGNIDADARYVTVEVQHGGTKEVLTATKDATGNWSVTPTGTWADGDYTLTVRVEDEAGNEKHSASLTVTVDTQITIDAIELVNDNGIPGD

-3316 DTRLSTPTIAMDSR
+3316 DTRLSTPTITMDSR

-3351 NIDADAHSVILRIT
+3351 NIDSDAQSVILRIT

-3393 SYTLTVEVTD
+3393 SYTLTVEVQD

-3412 PLVVTVD
+3412 PLIVTVD

-3467 NWVSATQGIEGVWG
+3467 NWVSAAQGIEGVWG

-3621 AIDRIELVNDSGV
+3621 AIDHIELVNDSGV
-3634 PGDNV
+3634 PGDNI

-3693 TLTVE
+3693 TLIVE
-3698 VTDGAGNKMTETLNF
+3698 VTDGAGNKMTGTLDF

-3745 PVFVLGSIDKDVRH
+3745 PIFVLGSIDKDVRH

-3809 TSAPLKVTIDGTLT
+3809 TSAPLKVTIDGSLT

-3843 NHDRPVFDIHQV
+3843 KHDRPVFDIRQV

-3911 ESAPFEVR
+3911 ESAPLEVR

-3957 VVQVRV
+3957 VIQVRV

-3977 ADGQWIFDSPNTL
+3977 ADGQWIFDTPNTL

-3996 LRVEATDE
+3996 LRVEATDQ

-4297 DIAGNTKTSAELRIE
+4297 DIAGNTKTSAELKIE

-4365 PISKNAAGQWEF
+4365 PVSKNAAGQWQF
-4377 TAGSALPD
+4377 TAGSALSD

-4491 DIAGNKI
+4491 DIAGNRI

-4507 TIVSDPSIDLLDADD
+4507 TVVSDPRIDLLDADD

-4533 VTTPRFVIGNVPA
+4533 VTKPRFVIGNVPA

-4553 RINGVSYSVT
+4553 RINGVSYPVT

-4620 TGNSNSDNLT
+4620 TGSSNSDNLT

-4658 EVLKQT
+4658 EVLKHT

-4721 SIDDQHEAT
+4721 SIDDQYEAT
-4730 SLRPEFKGFAEAF
+4730 SLRPEFKGLAEAF

-4835 IGSTLPNTIVSI
+4835 VGNTLPNAIVSI

-4968 GNYELTFKVEDVAG
+4968 GNYVLTFKVEDVAG

-5080 SQQKEILIEHDTQI
+5080 SQQKDILIEHDTQI

-5303 NHNKPVLV
+5303 SHNKPVLV

-5379 TFIDNPAMVAGSD
+5379 TFIDNPVMMAGSD

-5400 ITSQTRPTFSIF
+5400 ITSQTRPAFSIY

-5538 EKGHWQMPVNPLY
+5538 DKGHWQMPVNPLY

-5581 HIKVFTSELD
+5581 HIQVFTSELD
-5591 DNKSSSKTE
+5591 DNKSSSKTD
-5600 WWSNSDLI
+5600 WWSNSSTI
-5608 TMRGTGEIGA
+5608 TMRGMGEIGA

-5634 AATGRW
+5634 AANGQW
-5640 ELSTDKLPEGTYD
+5640 ELSTDQLPEGKYD
-5653 ISLVIE
+5653 ITLSIE
-5659 DSAGN
+5659 DNAGN
-5664 RWEDVREIFID
+5664 RKEEVHEIFID

-5708 TDSEGNTYTL
+5708 TDSNGNTYTL

-5752 VPLDIMKEVP
+5752 VPLDIMKETP

-5777 NITRDKQ
+5777 NITRDNQ

-5857 LTVPEIALAAGEDN
+5857 LTVPEIALAAGEGN

-5878 VTNHTQP
+5878 VTNHNHTQP

-5923 TPPAAWNDGNYTLS
+5923 TPPAAWNDGTYTLS

-5946 SQQSASLAVT
+5946 SLQSASLEVT

-5997 RTEPSAAEES
+5997 RTVPSAAEES
-6007 VVKVTAY
+6007 VVKETAY

-6047 VSIMFEGEEFTL
+6047 VSVMFEGEEFTL

-6077 EYTMDVKFIDKDN
+6077 EYTMDVKFLDKDD

-6110 AMNVRGKTEDD
+6110 AMNARGKTEDD

-6132 HNNNGAIDVFAVNEV
+6132 HNNNGAIEVFAVNEV

>member
-2124 TIVLDNTDDSGTKGD
+2124 TIVLDSTDDSGTKGD

-2431 VNDSGIP
+2431 VNDS
-2438 DDNLTNNVRPHFQV
+2438 
-2452 TVPTDVNV
+2452 
-2460 VRLSIDGG
+2460 S
-2468 KTWFNATQSATPG
+2468 
-2481 VWDYIWPDDVADG
+2481 
-2494 GYTLTVE
+2494 
-2501 ATDEAGNK
+2501 
-2509 ATQTLDFTID
+2509 
-2519 TTLSVPTLSLDS
+2519 
-2531 ADDSGIAGDNITNVK
+2531 
-2546 TPGFTLNN
+2546 
-2554 IDTDVS
+2554 
-2560 RVIVEV
+2560 
-2566 MHNGIKQEVP
+2566 
-2576 LVQTGGQWR
+2576 
-2585 FAPTSDWAD
+2585 
-2594 GDYILT
+2594 
-2600 VKVEDRA
+2600 
-2607 GNVKQSAP
+2607 
-2615 LTVTV
+2615 
-2620 DTHIAI
+2620 
-2626 DRIEL
+2626 
-2631 VNDSGI
+2631 
-2637 PGDNLTN
+2637 
-2644 EARPHFQVTVPADV
+2644 
-2658 NGVRLSIDGG
+2658 
-2668 KTWFDATQSA
+2668 
-2678 TSGVWDYTWLTNV
+2678 
-2691 ANGPHTLM
+2691 
-2699 VEASD
+2699 
-2704 KAGNKTTQKLDFTID
+2704 
-2719 TILSEPTITLDSADD
+2719 
-2734 SAAGDNIT
+2734 
-2742 NVKMPGF
+2742 
-2749 TLGNID
+2749 
-2755 ADVTKVV
+2755 
-2762 VTVAHDGKNQQ
+2762 
-2773 IELIKNGGVW
+2773 
-2783 RFTPGAAWTDG
+2783 
-2794 DYTLTVKVE
+2794 
-2803 DKAGN
+2803 
-2808 TNYSAPL
+2808 
-2815 TVTID
+2815 
-2820 TQTSIDRIE
+2820 
-2829 LLNDT
+2829 
-2834 GIVGDNLTNEARPQF
+2834 
-2849 HITVPTDVNSVQL
+2849 
-2862 SLDGG
+2862 
-2867 INWVNATLTSDG
+2867 
-2879 VWEYIWPTDL
+2879 
-2889 VENTYTL
+2889 
-2896 TVKATDV
+2896 
-2903 AGNTATET
+2903 
-2911 LNFIIDTTLSTPTI
+2911 
-2925 TLDSA
+2925 
-2930 DDSGTANDNKTNVKT
+2930 
-2945 PGFIIGGI
+2945 
-2953 DSDVTQVVVQVM
+2953 
-2965 RDGHSEEVELT
+2965 
-2976 QTNGQWRFVPGSAWT
+2976 
-2991 DGDYTLTVTVKDEAG
+2991 
-3006 NIRHSAP
+3006 
-3013 LTVTIDTQITI
+3013 
-3024 DHIELV
+3024 
-3030 NDSGIPDDNL
+3030 IPDDNL

-4553 RINGVSYSVT
+4553 RINGVSYPVT

>member
-1 MGNKSIQKF
+1 MRNKTIQKF

-38 NITTPRGSVIIV
+38 NITTSRGSVIIV

-59 GNNLAVKFKDKT
+59 GNNLAVKFKDQT
-71 ITGAKILGS
+71 ITGSKILGS

-92 SSLVDSAQVEKKGNG
+92 SSLVDTAQAEKKGNG
-107 KRRNKKE
+107 KQRNKKE
-114 EEELKKQLDD
+114 EEELKKQFDD

-152 AFEVQNSS
+152 AFEVQSAS

-185 ASQQNTQA
+185 ASQQNTQT
-193 KATQASKQNDAEKV
+193 KATQAFKQNDTEKV

-311 LEAEAKT
+311 LEAAATT

-395 FKDNELSEGEN
+395 FKNNELSEGEN

-423 DSIITDTIAPEKP
+423 DSIITDTIPPEKP
-436 TIELDDSSDSGIKND
+436 TLELDDSSDSGIKND

-496 TPLKDGEY
+496 TPLKDGDY
-504 NITATATDIAGHTSA
+504 NITATATDIAGHTSE

-536 EIETTNDSGI
+536 EIEATDDSGI

-568 ISVINSET
+568 ISVINIET

-581 FKANDKGE
+581 FKANDQGE

-621 SYVIDTIAPV
+621 SYVIDTVAPV
-631 PPTVSLEDYVVLPNG
+631 PPTVSLEDFVVLPNG

-671 DGKLY
+671 DGNLY

-724 TEVVPPKAELD
+724 TEVVLPKAELD

-784 NWNFDISRNLSD
+784 NWTFDISRNLAD

-808 LGRTSSVDYQ
+808 LGRTASVDYQ

-837 SGVKGDMITKINTP
+837 SGVKGDTITKINTP

-888 TALSDGSHDVTV
+888 TTLSDGSHDVTV

-933 TGVDNTDHIINEKN
+933 TGVDNTDHIINEKS

-965 GALIAEV
+965 GALFAEV
-972 RTNKDGR
+972 RTNKDGV
-979 WEYTLKADQGLVDGD
+979 WEYTLKPDQGLVDGD
-994 HRITASV
+994 HKITASV

-1066 AMSDTQIGVATQQPD
+1066 AASDTQIGVATQQPD

-1099 YVKVEDIAGNKA
+1099 YVKIEDIAGNKA
-1111 NSAIFD
+1111 NSAVLD
-1117 FTIDTTVST
+1117 FTIDTTIST

-1154 SGVDADAHRV
+1154 SGVDVDAHRV

-1179 SHLNGSWLF
+1179 SHHNGSWLF
-1188 IPGNTW
+1188 TPGNTW

-1208 AGNTNYS
+1208 AGNISHS

-1267 DGGNSWVQATPGV
+1267 DGGNLWVKATPGV

-1303 TDKAGNTVTKT
+1303 TDNAGNTVTKT

-1328 VLDSADDTGIQGDNM
+1328 VLDSADDTGVQGDNM
-1343 TNSTQPTFA
+1343 TNRTQPTFN

-1357 DDAVRVTVSV
+1357 DDVVRVTVSV
-1367 EHGGVTTTFDAT
+1367 EHGGVTTTFDAA
-1379 KGTGGWTFTPPTSWA
+1379 KGASGWTFTPPASWA
-1394 DGDYTLSVSVEDKAG
+1394 DGDYTLSVSVEDAAG
-1409 NTSHSASLTVTV
+1409 NTSHSAPLTVRV
-1421 DTQIAINNIELVND
+1421 DTQIAIDSIELVND
-1435 SGIPDDNLTNNV
+1435 SGIPNDNLTNNV
-1447 RPHFQ
+1447 RPHFR
-1452 VTVPTDVNV
+1452 VTVPADVNE
-1461 VRLSIDGGKTWFNAT
+1461 VRLSIDDGKTWVTAAQNTAG
-1476 QSATPGV
+1476 A
-1483 WDYIWPDDVADGGY
+1483 WEYIWPDDVTDGSH
-1497 TLTVEATD
+1497 TVTVEATD
-1505 EAGNKATQTL
+1505 EAGNKTTQTL

-1553 NNIDTDV
+1553 DNIDTDV
-1560 SRVIVEV
+1560 SRVMVEV

-1572 KQEVPLVQTGGQ
+1572 KQEVQLVQTGGQ
-1584 WRFAPTSDWADG
+1584 WRFAPTSDWVDG

-1628 RIELVNDSGIPG
+1628 RIELVNDSGIPN

-1648 PHFQV
+1648 PHFRV

-1671 WFDATQSATSGV
+1671 WFDATPSAAQGV

-1695 PHTLMVEA
+1695 PHTLVVEA
-1703 SDKAGNKTT
+1703 TDAAGNKTT
-1712 QKLDFTIDTILSE
+1712 QKLDFTIDTTLSE

-1734 DSAAGDNITNVKMP
+1734 DSAAGDNITNVKTP

-1759 TKVVVTVAHDGKN
+1759 TRVVVTVEHDGKN

-1802 VEDKAGNT
+1802 VEDEAGNI

-1829 ELLNDTGIVGDNLTN
+1829 ELINDTGIVGDNLTN

-1864 LDGGIN
+1864 IDGGTN
-1870 WVNATLTSD
+1870 WVNATLTSG
-1879 GVWEYIWPTDLVE
+1879 GVWEYTWPTALVE

-1907 TATETLNFIID
+1907 TATETLSFTID

-1927 LDSADDSGTANDNKT
+1927 LDSADDSGTVNDNMT
-1942 NVKTPGFIIG
+1942 NVETPGFIIG
-1952 GIDSDVTQVVVQVM
+1952 GIDPDVTQVVVQVM
-1966 RDGHS
+1966 HDGHS
-1971 EEVELTQT
+1971 EEVTLTQT
-1979 NGQWRFVPGSAWTD
+1979 NGQWRFVPDSAWTD

-2020 TQITI
+2020 TQIAI
-2025 DHIELVNDSGIPDDN
+2025 DSIELVNDSGIPNDN

-2046 PHFQVTVP
+2046 PQFQVTVP
-2054 TDVNVVR
+2054 TDVNEVR

-2069 WFNATQS
+2069 WFNATPG

-2084 TWLADV
+2084 TWLTDV
-2090 GEGKHTL
+2090 ANGSHTL
-2097 TVEATDKAGNKTT
+2097 TVEATDAAGNKAT
-2110 QQLDFII
+2110 QKLEFTI
-2117 DTLLSEP
+2117 DTMLSEP
-2124 TIVLDNTDDSGTKGD
+2124 TIALDSTDDSGTKGD
-2139 HLTNVNKPTFLL
+2139 NLTKENKPTFIL

-2167 GGTKEVLTATKDATG
+2167 GGTKET
-2182 NWSVTPTGT
+2182 
-2191 WADGDYT
+2191 
-2198 LTVRV
+2198 
-2203 EDEAG
+2203 
-2208 NEKHSASLTVT
+2208 
-2219 VDTQITIDVIELVN
+2219 
-2233 DNGIPGDNMTN
+2233 
-2244 DAHPQFRVTVP
+2244 
-2255 GDVNEVSL
+2255 
-2263 SIDGGV
+2263 
-2269 TWVKATQSATPGVW
+2269 
-2283 NYTWPGTVPDG
+2283 
-2294 DYTLNVKA
+2294 
-2302 TDNAGNT
+2302 
-2309 VTETLHFTIDTTLST
+2309 
-2324 PVIVLDSADDSG
+2324 
-2336 VHGDNMTNH
+2336 
-2345 TQPTFA
+2345 
-2351 LQHIDDDAV
+2351 
-2360 RVTVS
+2360 
-2365 VEHGGVTTTFDAT
+2365 
-2378 KDAGGWT
+2378 
-2385 FTPTGAWADGD
+2385 
-2396 YTLSVSVEDKAGNT
+2396 
-2410 SHSASLTVTV
+2410 
-2420 DTQIAINNIEL
+2420 
-2431 VNDSGIP
+2431 
-2438 DDNLTNNVRPHFQV
+2438 
-2452 TVPTDVNV
+2452 
-2460 VRLSIDGG
+2460 
-2468 KTWFNATQSATPG
+2468 
-2481 VWDYIWPDDVADG
+2481 
-2494 GYTLTVE
+2494 
-2501 ATDEAGNK
+2501 
-2509 ATQTLDFTID
+2509 
-2519 TTLSVPTLSLDS
+2519 
-2531 ADDSGIAGDNITNVK
+2531 
-2546 TPGFTLNN
+2546 
-2554 IDTDVS
+2554 
-2560 RVIVEV
+2560 
-2566 MHNGIKQEVP
+2566 
-2576 LVQTGGQWR
+2576 
-2585 FAPTSDWAD
+2585 
-2594 GDYILT
+2594 
-2600 VKVEDRA
+2600 
-2607 GNVKQSAP
+2607 
-2615 LTVTV
+2615 
-2620 DTHIAI
+2620 
-2626 DRIEL
+2626 
-2631 VNDSGI
+2631 
-2637 PGDNLTN
+2637 
-2644 EARPHFQVTVPADV
+2644 
-2658 NGVRLSIDGG
+2658 
-2668 KTWFDATQSA
+2668 
-2678 TSGVWDYTWLTNV
+2678 
-2691 ANGPHTLM
+2691 
-2699 VEASD
+2699 
-2704 KAGNKTTQKLDFTID
+2704 
-2719 TILSEPTITLDSADD
+2719 
-2734 SAAGDNIT
+2734 
-2742 NVKMPGF
+2742 
-2749 TLGNID
+2749 
-2755 ADVTKVV
+2755 
-2762 VTVAHDGKNQQ
+2762 
-2773 IELIKNGGVW
+2773 
-2783 RFTPGAAWTDG
+2783 
-2794 DYTLTVKVE
+2794 
-2803 DKAGN
+2803 
-2808 TNYSAPL
+2808 
-2815 TVTID
+2815 
-2820 TQTSIDRIE
+2820 
-2829 LLNDT
+2829 
-2834 GIVGDNLTNEARPQF
+2834 
-2849 HITVPTDVNSVQL
+2849 
-2862 SLDGG
+2862 
-2867 INWVNATLTSDG
+2867 
-2879 VWEYIWPTDL
+2879 
-2889 VENTYTL
+2889 
-2896 TVKATDV
+2896 
-2903 AGNTATET
+2903 
-2911 LNFIIDTTLSTPTI
+2911 
-2925 TLDSA
+2925 
-2930 DDSGTANDNKTNVKT
+2930 
-2945 PGFIIGGI
+2945 
-2953 DSDVTQVVVQVM
+2953 
-2965 RDGHSEEVELT
+2965 
-2976 QTNGQWRFVPGSAWT
+2976 
-2991 DGDYTLTVTVKDEAG
+2991 
-3006 NIRHSAP
+3006 
-3013 LTVTIDTQITI
+3013 
-3024 DHIELV
+3024 
-3030 NDSGIPDDNL
+3030 
-3040 TNNVRPHFQV
+3040 
-3050 TVPTDVNVVR
+3050 
-3060 LSIDGGKTWFNATQS
+3060 
-3075 ATPGVWDYTWLADV
+3075 
-3089 GEGKHTLTVEATD
+3089 
-3102 KAGNKTTQQ
+3102 
-3111 LDFIIDTLLSEPT
+3111 
-3124 IVLDNTD
+3124 
-3131 DSGTKGDNLTNV
+3131 
-3143 NKPTFLLGNIDADAR
+3143 
-3158 YVTVE
+3158 
-3163 VQHGG
+3163 
-3168 TKEVLTATKGA
+3168 LTATKGA
-3179 TGIWSVTP
+3179 TGIWSVIP
-3187 TGTWAD
+3187 TGTWVD
-3193 GDYTLTVRV
+3193 GSYTLTVKV
-3202 EDDAGNV
+3202 EDEAGNV
-3209 KYSAPLTV
+3209 KHSAPLTV
-3217 TVDTQITIDV
+3217 TVDTHITIDN

-3239 NLTNDVRPHFRV
+3239 NLTNDVRPQFRV
-3251 TVPGDVNEVRLSIDG
+3251 TVPGDVNEVRLSING
-3266 GNTWVRATQGTAGI
+3266 GTTWVNATQGAPGR
-3280 WDYTWPKDVTDG
+3280 WDYTWPDDVTDG
-3292 LHTLTVEATDKAGN
+3292 LYTLTVEATDAAGN
-3306 KTTQTLDFTI
+3306 KTTQTLNFTI
-3316 DTRLSTPTIAMDSR
+3316 DTQLSIPTIMMDR
-3330 DDTGAIGD
+3330 GDDTGALGD
-3338 HITSVKRPGFTIG
+3338 HITSVKTPGFTIG
-3351 NIDADAHSVILRIT
+3351 NIDADASSVVLRIT
-3365 QGGNSQE
+3365 YEGKSQE
-3372 VTLTQVGG
+3372 VKLAQVGG
-3380 QWRFTPDADWADG
+3380 LWRFTPDADWADG

-3419 TQTSITDIT
+3419 TQTSITNIK
-3428 LVNDHGVPDDN
+3428 LVNDNGEPDDN
-3439 LTNSTRPQ
+3439 LTNDTRPQ
-3447 FEITVPADV
+3447 FEITVPVDV

-3461 SIDGGA
+3461 SIDGGV
-3467 NWVSATQGIEGVWG
+3467 NWVSATQGVKGVWS
-3481 YTWPT
+3481 YAWPT
-3486 DMGDGK
+3486 EMGDGK
-3492 HTLTVMVTDRAG
+3492 HTLTVMVTDAAG
-3504 NTATQTLEFFI
+3504 NKATQTLEFTI
-3515 DTRLSTPTI
+3515 DTQLSMPTI
-3524 ALDSTDD
+3524 ALDSVDD

-3548 LQNIDSD
+3548 LQNIDPD

-3560 VSVTHNGTTTS
+3560 VSVTHKGTTTS

-3621 AIDRIELVNDSGV
+3621 AINHIELVNDSGV
-3634 PGDNV
+3634 PGDNM
-3639 TKHVRPQFQISVPD
+3639 TKHVRPQFQISVPE

-3662 DGGTTWVTAIK
+3662 DGGLTWINASK
-3673 SSTAGIW
+3673 SSTPGIW
-3680 DYTWPTDMPEGQH
+3680 DYTWSKDMPEGLH

-3698 VTDGAGNKMTETLNF
+3698 ASDAAGNTIRQTLNF
-3713 TIDITLLTPTIELAP
+3713 TIDITLSTPTIELAP
-3728 DQDTGQNKNDNL
+3728 DQDTGQIKNDNL

-3745 PVFVLGSIDKDVRH
+3745 PLFVLGHIDKDVQH
-3759 VELSI
+3759 VVLNI

-3785 PDSALADGSY
+3785 PDAALGDGSY
-3795 TFTVTVTDVAGNQQ
+3795 KLTVTVTDVAGNQQ
-3809 TSAPLKVTIDGTLT
+3809 TSAPLTVTIDGTLA
-3823 TPVIELA
+3823 TPTIELA

-3843 NHDRPVFDIHQV
+3843 NHDRPVFDIHQI
-3855 DSDVTRVM
+3855 DADVTRVM

-3875 AAVFTNGQWR
+3875 AAVLTNGQWSFR
-3885 FTPSASWADGS
+3885 PSASWADGA
-3896 YQLAVVVEDLAGNVK
+3896 YQLVVVVEDLAGNVK
-3911 ESAPFEVR
+3911 ESAPLEVR

-3924 TINNIVLLNDTGV
+3924 TINNIVLLTDTGV
-3937 QNDQLT
+3937 PDDQLT
-3943 NVAKPSFRIDVPGD
+3943 NAPKPSFRIDVPAD
-3957 VVQVRV
+3957 VAQVRV
-3963 TLDGGANW
+3963 TLDGGNNW
-3971 NVIRKN
+3971 SLVRKN
-3977 ADGQWIFDSPNTL
+3977 ADGQWIFESPNTL
-3990 VDGTYT
+3990 VDDTYT
-3996 LRVEATDE
+3996 LRVEVTDE
-4004 AGNIANKDLVFNID
+4004 AGNTASKDLVFNID
-4018 TNIQVPTI
+4018 TRIQVPTI
-4026 ALDAGQDTGAN
+4026 ALAAGQDTGEN
-4037 TADNITNISRP
+4037 TSDNITNIPRP

-4061 VVVTIDGHDYNAT
+4061 VSVTIDGHDYNAI
-4074 KVGAGWQF
+4074 KVGSVWEF

-4134 DVDNITKVD
+4134 HVDNITNVNT
-4143 KPQFSIVTADD
+4143 PQFSIVTADD

-4189 GQHTLLVDV
+4189 GQHSLLVDV

-4219 EPTIVLDPTHDTGDD
+4219 EPTIVLDPTHDSGDD

-4242 NKPVFIIGN
+4242 NKPMFIIGN

-4260 VHIDGR
+4260 IHLDGR

-4279 TPDQPLSD
+4279 TPEQPLSD

-4297 DIAGNTKTSAELRIE
+4297 DIAGNTKTSAELQIE

-4377 TAGSALPD
+4377 TAGSALSD

-4406 GFTVDTQI
+4406 DFTVDTQV

-4444 AREPLQ
+4444 AREQLQ

-4533 VTTPRFVIGNVPA
+4533 VTKPRFVIGNVPA

-4553 RINGVSYSVT
+4553 RINGVSYPVT

-4578 NDGVYEAVVVFRDIA
+4578 NDGVYEAVVVFSDIA
-4593 GNTSETKLPF
+4593 GNTSETTLPF

-4620 TGNSNSDNLT
+4620 TGSSNSDNLT

-4658 EVLKQT
+4658 EVLKHT

-4676 PNILPDGMYTINVVA
+4676 PNILPDGTYTINVVA

-4708 TVTIDPTIRLSDP
+4708 TVTIDPTIRLSDS
-4721 SIDDQHEAT
+4721 SIDDLHEAT

-4835 IGSTLPNTIVSI
+4835 VGSTLPNTIVSI

-4864 YTFQLSEMKDGHYVV
+4864 YTFQLPEMKDGQYVV

-4894 TAVDVTIDTEVAEL
+4894 AAVDVTIDTEVAEL

-4917 GGYINTVTPEI
+4917 GGYINTVAPEI

-4968 GNYELTFKVEDVAG
+4968 GNYVLTFKVEDVAG

-4996 VISPLTVVL
+4996 VIAPLTVVL

-5013 VGDWITNKSH
+5013 VGDWITNKPH

-5032 GSTLTIRNPQGV
+5032 GSTLTIRNPQGG
-5044 VIATLVVGN
+5044 VIATLVVGD

-5080 SQQKEILIEHDTQI
+5080 SQQKDILIEHDTHI

-5140 QGTVEASS
+5140 QATVEASS
-5148 SGNISYTMP
+5148 SGNITYTMP
-5157 ANSADGEY
+5157 ENSADGDY
-5165 QVQFVATDTAG
+5165 QVQFVATDIAG
-5176 NRVESAITTVTI
+5176 NRVESAVTTVTI
-5188 DSQIAVFDIDEDS
+5188 DSQIAVFNIDEDS
-5201 LPALSNNRALS
+5201 LPAISNNRALS

-5233 VVMVEADGTWRAPIL
+5233 VVMVEADGSWRAPIL

-5258 FSITDV
+5258 LSITDV
-5264 AGNTEVSKDYSVDVD
+5264 AGNTQVSKNYSVDVD
-5279 SSTDFPTLN
+5279 SSTAFPTLS
-5288 LEDASNSGS
+5288 LEDSSNSGS
-5297 LDDLIT
+5297 VDDLIT
-5303 NHNKPVLV
+5303 NHNKPSFV

-5327 IVANVLVL
+5327 IVANVLVR

-5379 TFIDNPAMVAGSD
+5379 TFIDNPVMMAGSD

-5400 ITSQTRPTFSIF
+5400 ITSQTRPAFSIF

-5417 SVQIFIDGVLVDT
+5417 SVQVFIDGVLVDT
-5430 ITVTDRNQVYRPES
+5430 ITVTDRNQVYRPAS

-5482 AIDSIGGQT
+5482 VIDSIDGQT

-5504 TDTTRNLLF
+5504 TDKTRNLMF

-5523 EIIINGLNVGEVWVN
+5523 EIIINGLNVGEIWAN
-5538 EKGHWQMPVNPLY
+5538 DKGHWQMPVSPVY

-5557 DITVKSTDRAGNV
+5557 DINVKSTDRGGNV
-5570 NQEKYSIWVDT
+5570 NQENYSIWVDT
-5581 HIKVFTSELD
+5581 YIQVFTSELD
-5591 DNKSSSKTE
+5591 DNKALSKTD

-5634 AATGRW
+5634 AATGQW
-5640 ELSTDKLPEGTYD
+5640 ELSTDKLQEGTYD

-5664 RWEDVREIFID
+5664 RWEVVQEIFID
-5675 RTPPNAPV
+5675 RTPPSAPV
-5683 VTYSDIVNDLII
+5683 VNYSDVVNDLII

-5752 VPLDIMKEVP
+5752 VPLDIMKETP
-5762 VISLSPDSDSGTVGD
+5762 VISLSVDSDSGTVGD
-5777 NITRDKQ
+5777 NITRDNQ

-5810 EKNADGVWFFT
+5810 EKNADGVWFFM

-5833 SVIASDAAG
+5833 SVIASDVAG

-5902 VTHNGVTDIYQAT
+5902 VAHNGVTDTYQAT

-5923 TPPAAWNDGNYTLS
+5923 TPPAAWNDGTYTLS

-5956 VDSTVTVTADSQHD
+5956 VDSTVTVTADNLHD
-5970 DASDDATATAVTPP
+5970 DASDDATPTVVTPP
-5984 ESETV
+5984 ESETA
-5989 NAESATHL
+5989 NAESDTHL
-5997 RTEPSAAEES
+5997 RTVPSAAEES
-6007 VVKVTAY
+6007 VVKEPAY

-6047 VSIMFEGEEFTL
+6047 VSVMFEGEEFTL

-6077 EYTMDVKFIDKDN
+6077 EYTMDVKFIDKDA
-6090 DFLIKEKTFSVD
+6090 DFLIMEKTFSVD
-6102 HSSADIVN
+6102 NSSADIVN
-6110 AMNVRGKTEDD
+6110 AMNARGKTEDD

>member
-423 DSIITDTIAPEKP
+423 DSIITDTIPPEKP

-631 PPTVSLEDYVVLPNG
+631 PPTVSLEDFVVLPNG

-676 DSIEVDSNGTWNYQ
+676 DGIEVDSNGTWNYQ

-1024 PIVSLSPDSDSGISD
+1024 PIVSLSPDSDSGIAD

-1111 NSAIFD
+1111 NSAVFD

-1188 IPGNTW
+1188 TPGNTW

-1208 AGNTNYS
+1208 AGNTSYS

-1328 VLDSADDTGIQGDNM
+1328 VLNSADDTGVQGDNM
-1343 TNSTQPTFA
+1343 TNRTQPTFA

-1476 QSATPGV
+1476 QSATPGA

-1505 EAGNKATQTL
+1505 KAGNKTTQEL

-1712 QKLDFTIDTILSE
+1712 QKLDFIIDTLLSE

-2124 TIVLDNTDDSGTKGD
+2124 TIVLDSTDDSGTKGD
-2139 HLTNVNKPTFLL
+2139 NLTNVNKPTFLL

-2309 VTETLHFTIDTTLST
+2309 VTETLHFTIDTTLSV
-2324 PVIVLDSADDSG
+2324 PVIVLNSADDTG
-2336 VHGDNMTNH
+2336 VQGDNMTNS

-2378 KDAGGWT
+2378 KGVGGWS

-2452 TVPTDVNV
+2452 KVPTDVN
-2460 VRLSIDGG
+2460 
-2468 KTWFNATQSATPG
+2468 
-2481 VWDYIWPDDVADG
+2481 
-2494 GYTLTVE
+2494 E
-2501 ATDEAGNK
+2501 
-2509 ATQTLDFTID
+2509 
-2519 TTLSVPTLSLDS
+2519 
-2531 ADDSGIAGDNITNVK
+2531 
-2546 TPGFTLNN
+2546 
-2554 IDTDVS
+2554 
-2560 RVIVEV
+2560 
-2566 MHNGIKQEVP
+2566 
-2576 LVQTGGQWR
+2576 
-2585 FAPTSDWAD
+2585 
-2594 GDYILT
+2594 
-2600 VKVEDRA
+2600 
-2607 GNVKQSAP
+2607 
-2615 LTVTV
+2615 
-2620 DTHIAI
+2620 
-2626 DRIEL
+2626 
-2631 VNDSGI
+2631 
-2637 PGDNLTN
+2637 
-2644 EARPHFQVTVPADV
+2644 
-2658 NGVRLSIDGG
+2658 
-2668 KTWFDATQSA
+2668 
-2678 TSGVWDYTWLTNV
+2678 
-2691 ANGPHTLM
+2691 
-2699 VEASD
+2699 
-2704 KAGNKTTQKLDFTID
+2704 
-2719 TILSEPTITLDSADD
+2719 
-2734 SAAGDNIT
+2734 
-2742 NVKMPGF
+2742 
-2749 TLGNID
+2749 
-2755 ADVTKVV
+2755 
-2762 VTVAHDGKNQQ
+2762 
-2773 IELIKNGGVW
+2773 
-2783 RFTPGAAWTDG
+2783 
-2794 DYTLTVKVE
+2794 
-2803 DKAGN
+2803 
-2808 TNYSAPL
+2808 
-2815 TVTID
+2815 
-2820 TQTSIDRIE
+2820 
-2829 LLNDT
+2829 
-2834 GIVGDNLTNEARPQF
+2834 
-2849 HITVPTDVNSVQL
+2849 
-2862 SLDGG
+2862 
-2867 INWVNATLTSDG
+2867 
-2879 VWEYIWPTDL
+2879 
-2889 VENTYTL
+2889 
-2896 TVKATDV
+2896 
-2903 AGNTATET
+2903 
-2911 LNFIIDTTLSTPTI
+2911 
-2925 TLDSA
+2925 
-2930 DDSGTANDNKTNVKT
+2930 
-2945 PGFIIGGI
+2945 
-2953 DSDVTQVVVQVM
+2953 
-2965 RDGHSEEVELT
+2965 
-2976 QTNGQWRFVPGSAWT
+2976 
-2991 DGDYTLTVTVKDEAG
+2991 
-3006 NIRHSAP
+3006 
-3013 LTVTIDTQITI
+3013 
-3024 DHIELV
+3024 
-3030 NDSGIPDDNL
+3030 
-3040 TNNVRPHFQV
+3040 
-3050 TVPTDVNVVR
+3050 VR

-3102 KAGNKTTQQ
+3102 KAGNQTTQK
-3111 LDFIIDTLLSEPT
+3111 LDFIIDTMLSEPT
-3124 IVLDNTD
+3124 IVLDSTD
-3131 DSGTKGDNLTNV
+3131 DSGTKGDNLTNA
-3143 NKPTFLLGNIDADAR
+3143 NKPTFILGNIDADAR

-3163 VQHGG
+3163 VQYGG

-3316 DTRLSTPTIAMDSR
+3316 DTRLSTPTITMDSR

-3351 NIDADAHSVILRIT
+3351 NIDSDAQSVILRIT

-3412 PLVVTVD
+3412 PLIVTVD

-3467 NWVSATQGIEGVWG
+3467 NWVSAAQGIEGVWG

-3621 AIDRIELVNDSGV
+3621 AIDHIELVNDSGV

-3713 TIDITLLTPTIELAP
+3713 TIDITLMTPTIELAP

-3843 NHDRPVFDIHQV
+3843 NHDRPVFDIRQV

-4297 DIAGNTKTSAELRIE
+4297 DIAGNTKTSAELKIE

-4533 VTTPRFVIGNVPA
+4533 VTKPRFVIGNVPA

-4553 RINGVSYSVT
+4553 RINGVSYPVT

-4835 IGSTLPNTIVSI
+4835 VGNTLPNAIVSI

-4968 GNYELTFKVEDVAG
+4968 GNYVLTFKVEDVAG

-5032 GSTLTIRNPQGV
+5032 GSTLTIRSPQGV

-5080 SQQKEILIEHDTQI
+5080 SQQKDILIEHDTQI

-5335 EDGTWSYQFDNALKD
+5335 EDGTWSYQFDNVLKD

-5400 ITSQTRPTFSIF
+5400 ITSQTRPTFSIS

-5581 HIKVFTSELD
+5581 HIQVFTSEID
-5591 DNKSSSKTE
+5591 DNKSSSKTD
-5600 WWSNSDLI
+5600 WWSNSSTI
-5608 TMRGTGEIGA
+5608 TMRGMGEIGA

-5634 AATGRW
+5634 AANGQW
-5640 ELSTDKLPEGTYD
+5640 ELSTDQLPEGKYD
-5653 ISLVIE
+5653 ITLSIE
-5659 DSAGN
+5659 DNAGN
-5664 RWEDVREIFID
+5664 RKEEVHEIFID

-5708 TDSEGNTYTL
+5708 TDSNGNTYTL

-5752 VPLDIMKEVP
+5752 VSLDIMKEVP

-5871 GASDSDN
+5871 GVSDSDN

-5902 VTHNGVTDIYQAT
+5902 VTHNGVTDTYQAT

-5923 TPPAAWNDGNYTLS
+5923 TPPAAWNDGTYTLS

-5997 RTEPSAAEES
+5997 RTVPSAAEES
-6007 VVKVTAY
+6007 VVKETAY

-6110 AMNVRGKTEDD
+6110 AMNARGKTEDD

>member
-38 NITTPRGSVIIV
+38 NITTPHGSVIIV

-423 DSIITDTIAPEKP
+423 DSIITDTIPPEKP

-451 NITNSTLPTFIGVA
+451 NVTNSTLPTFIGVA

-536 EIETTNDSGI
+536 EIETTDDSGI

-596 DSVEGI
+596 DSVEGV

-621 SYVIDTIAPV
+621 SYVIDTVAPV
-631 PPTVSLEDYVVLPNG
+631 PPTVSLEDFVVLPNG

-697 GAYDIEII
+697 GTYDIEII

-1024 PIVSLSPDSDSGISD
+1024 PIVSLSPDSDSGIAD

-1066 AMSDTQIGVATQQPD
+1066 AASDTQIGVATQQPD

-1111 NSAIFD
+1111 NSAVFD

-1343 TNSTQPTFA
+1343 TNRTQPTFA

-1435 SGIPDDNLTNNV
+1435 SGIPNDNLTNNV

-1476 QSATPGV
+1476 QSATTGV

-1540 DNITNVKTPGFTL
+1540 DNITSVKTPGFTL

-1628 RIELVNDSGIPG
+1628 RIELVNDSGIPD

-1703 SDKAGNKTT
+1703 TDKAGNKTT
-1712 QKLDFTIDTILSE
+1712 QKLDFIIDTLLSE

-2020 TQITI
+2020 TQI
-2025 DHIELVNDSGIPDDN
+2025 
-2040 LTNNVR
+2040 
-2046 PHFQVTVP
+2046 
-2054 TDVNVVR
+2054 
-2061 LSIDGGKT
+2061 
-2069 WFNATQS
+2069 A
-2076 ATPGVWDY
+2076 
-2084 TWLADV
+2084 
-2090 GEGKHTL
+2090 
-2097 TVEATDKAGNKTT
+2097 
-2110 QQLDFII
+2110 
-2117 DTLLSEP
+2117 
-2124 TIVLDNTDDSGTKGD
+2124 
-2139 HLTNVNKPTFLL
+2139 
-2151 GNIDADARYVT
+2151 
-2162 VEVQH
+2162 
-2167 GGTKEVLTATKDATG
+2167 
-2182 NWSVTPTGT
+2182 
-2191 WADGDYT
+2191 
-2198 LTVRV
+2198 
-2203 EDEAG
+2203 
-2208 NEKHSASLTVT
+2208 
-2219 VDTQITIDVIELVN
+2219 
-2233 DNGIPGDNMTN
+2233 
-2244 DAHPQFRVTVP
+2244 
-2255 GDVNEVSL
+2255 
-2263 SIDGGV
+2263 
-2269 TWVKATQSATPGVW
+2269 
-2283 NYTWPGTVPDG
+2283 
-2294 DYTLNVKA
+2294 
-2302 TDNAGNT
+2302 
-2309 VTETLHFTIDTTLST
+2309 
-2324 PVIVLDSADDSG
+2324 
-2336 VHGDNMTNH
+2336 
-2345 TQPTFA
+2345 
-2351 LQHIDDDAV
+2351 
-2360 RVTVS
+2360 
-2365 VEHGGVTTTFDAT
+2365 
-2378 KDAGGWT
+2378 
-2385 FTPTGAWADGD
+2385 
-2396 YTLSVSVEDKAGNT
+2396 
-2410 SHSASLTVTV
+2410 
-2420 DTQIAINNIEL
+2420 
-2431 VNDSGIP
+2431 
-2438 DDNLTNNVRPHFQV
+2438 
-2452 TVPTDVNV
+2452 
-2460 VRLSIDGG
+2460 
-2468 KTWFNATQSATPG
+2468 
-2481 VWDYIWPDDVADG
+2481 
-2494 GYTLTVE
+2494 
-2501 ATDEAGNK
+2501 
-2509 ATQTLDFTID
+2509 
-2519 TTLSVPTLSLDS
+2519 
-2531 ADDSGIAGDNITNVK
+2531 
-2546 TPGFTLNN
+2546 
-2554 IDTDVS
+2554 
-2560 RVIVEV
+2560 
-2566 MHNGIKQEVP
+2566 
-2576 LVQTGGQWR
+2576 
-2585 FAPTSDWAD
+2585 
-2594 GDYILT
+2594 
-2600 VKVEDRA
+2600 
-2607 GNVKQSAP
+2607 
-2615 LTVTV
+2615 
-2620 DTHIAI
+2620 
-2626 DRIEL
+2626 
-2631 VNDSGI
+2631 
-2637 PGDNLTN
+2637 
-2644 EARPHFQVTVPADV
+2644 
-2658 NGVRLSIDGG
+2658 
-2668 KTWFDATQSA
+2668 
-2678 TSGVWDYTWLTNV
+2678 
-2691 ANGPHTLM
+2691 
-2699 VEASD
+2699 
-2704 KAGNKTTQKLDFTID
+2704 
-2719 TILSEPTITLDSADD
+2719 
-2734 SAAGDNIT
+2734 
-2742 NVKMPGF
+2742 
-2749 TLGNID
+2749 
-2755 ADVTKVV
+2755 
-2762 VTVAHDGKNQQ
+2762 
-2773 IELIKNGGVW
+2773 
-2783 RFTPGAAWTDG
+2783 
-2794 DYTLTVKVE
+2794 
-2803 DKAGN
+2803 
-2808 TNYSAPL
+2808 
-2815 TVTID
+2815 
-2820 TQTSIDRIE
+2820 
-2829 LLNDT
+2829 
-2834 GIVGDNLTNEARPQF
+2834 
-2849 HITVPTDVNSVQL
+2849 
-2862 SLDGG
+2862 
-2867 INWVNATLTSDG
+2867 
-2879 VWEYIWPTDL
+2879 
-2889 VENTYTL
+2889 
-2896 TVKATDV
+2896 
-2903 AGNTATET
+2903 
-2911 LNFIIDTTLSTPTI
+2911 
-2925 TLDSA
+2925 
-2930 DDSGTANDNKTNVKT
+2930 
-2945 PGFIIGGI
+2945 
-2953 DSDVTQVVVQVM
+2953 
-2965 RDGHSEEVELT
+2965 
-2976 QTNGQWRFVPGSAWT
+2976 
-2991 DGDYTLTVTVKDEAG
+2991 
-3006 NIRHSAP
+3006 
-3013 LTVTIDTQITI
+3013 I

-3168 TKEVLTATKGA
+3168 TKEVLTATKDATGNWSVTPTGTWADGDYTLTVRVEDDAGNVKYSASLTVTVDTQITIDVIELVNDSGTRGDNLTNDANPHFRITVPGDVNEVSLSIDGGVTWVKAMQSATPGVWNYTWPKTVADGDYTLTVKATDNAGNTVTRTLDFTIDTTLSTPVIVLDSADDSGVQGDNMTNRTQPTFALQQIDDDAVRVTVSVEHGGVTTTFDATKDAGGWTFTPTGAWADGDYTLSVSVEDKAGNTSHSASLTVTVDTQIAINNIELVNDSGIPDDNLTNNVRPHFQVTVPTDVNVVRLSIDGGKTWFNATQSATPGVWDYTWLADVGEGKHTLTVEATDKAGNQTTQKLDFIIDTLLSEPTIVLDSTDDSGTKGDNLTNANKPTFILGNIDADARYVTVEVQHGGTKEVLTATKGA

-3266 GNTWVRATQGTAGI
+3266 GNTWVRATQGTAGT

-3393 SYTLTVEVTD
+3393 SYTLTVEVQD

-3412 PLVVTVD
+3412 PLIVTVD

-3467 NWVSATQGIEGVWG
+3467 NWVSAAQGIEGVWG

-3621 AIDRIELVNDSGV
+3621 AIDHIELVNDSGV

-3713 TIDITLLTPTIELAP
+3713 TIDITLMTPTIELAP

-4189 GQHTLLVDV
+4189 GKHTLLVDV

-4297 DIAGNTKTSAELRIE
+4297 DIAGNTKTSAELQIE

-4533 VTTPRFVIGNVPA
+4533 VTKPRFVIGNVPA

-4553 RINGVSYSVT
+4553 RINGVSYPVT

-4620 TGNSNSDNLT
+4620 TGSSNSDNLT

-4658 EVLKQT
+4658 EVLKHT

-4721 SIDDQHEAT
+4721 SIDDQYEAT
-4730 SLRPEFKGFAEAF
+4730 SLRPEFKGLAEAF

-4835 IGSTLPNTIVSI
+4835 VGNTLPNAIVSI

-4968 GNYELTFKVEDVAG
+4968 GNYVLTFKVEDVAG

-5080 SQQKEILIEHDTQI
+5080 SQQKDILIEHDTQI

-5303 NHNKPVLV
+5303 SHNKPVLV

-5379 TFIDNPAMVAGSD
+5379 TFIDNPVMMAGSD

-5400 ITSQTRPTFSIF
+5400 ITSQTRPAFSIY

-5476 FNTTPV
+5476 LNTTPV

-5538 EKGHWQMPVNPLY
+5538 DKGHWQMPVNPLY

-5581 HIKVFTSELD
+5581 HIQVFTSELD
-5591 DNKSSSKTE
+5591 DNKSSSKTD
-5600 WWSNSDLI
+5600 WWSNSSTI
-5608 TMRGTGEIGA
+5608 TMRGMGEIGA

-5634 AATGRW
+5634 AANGQW
-5640 ELSTDKLPEGTYD
+5640 ELSTDQLPEGKYD
-5653 ISLVIE
+5653 ITLSIE
-5659 DSAGN
+5659 DNAGN
-5664 RWEDVREIFID
+5664 RKEEVHEIFID

-5708 TDSEGNTYTL
+5708 TDSNGNTYTL

-5752 VPLDIMKEVP
+5752 VPLDIMKETP

-5777 NITRDKQ
+5777 NITRDNQ

-5857 LTVPEIALAAGEDN
+5857 LTVPEIALAAGEGN

-5878 VTNHTQP
+5878 VTNHNHTQP

-5923 TPPAAWNDGNYTLS
+5923 TPPAAWNDGTYTLS

-5946 SQQSASLAVT
+5946 SLQSASLEVT

-5970 DASDDATATAVTPP
+5970 DASDDATPTAVTPP

-5997 RTEPSAAEES
+5997 RTVPSAAEES
-6007 VVKVTAY
+6007 VVKETAY

-6047 VSIMFEGEEFTL
+6047 VSVMFEGEEFTL

-6077 EYTMDVKFIDKDN
+6077 EYTMDVKFLDKDD

-6110 AMNVRGKTEDD
+6110 AMNARGKTEDD
-6121 INDSPS
+6121 INDPPS

>member
-2124 TIVLDNTDDSGTKGD
+2124 TIVLDSTDDSGTKGD
-2139 HLTNVNKPTFLL
+2139 H
-2151 GNIDADARYVT
+2151 
-2162 VEVQH
+2162 
-2167 GGTKEVLTATKDATG
+2167 
-2182 NWSVTPTGT
+2182 
-2191 WADGDYT
+2191 
-2198 LTVRV
+2198 
-2203 EDEAG
+2203 
-2208 NEKHSASLTVT
+2208 
-2219 VDTQITIDVIELVN
+2219 
-2233 DNGIPGDNMTN
+2233 
-2244 DAHPQFRVTVP
+2244 
-2255 GDVNEVSL
+2255 
-2263 SIDGGV
+2263 
-2269 TWVKATQSATPGVW
+2269 
-2283 NYTWPGTVPDG
+2283 
-2294 DYTLNVKA
+2294 
-2302 TDNAGNT
+2302 
-2309 VTETLHFTIDTTLST
+2309 
-2324 PVIVLDSADDSG
+2324 
-2336 VHGDNMTNH
+2336 
-2345 TQPTFA
+2345 
-2351 LQHIDDDAV
+2351 
-2360 RVTVS
+2360 
-2365 VEHGGVTTTFDAT
+2365 
-2378 KDAGGWT
+2378 
-2385 FTPTGAWADGD
+2385 
-2396 YTLSVSVEDKAGNT
+2396 
-2410 SHSASLTVTV
+2410 
-2420 DTQIAINNIEL
+2420 
-2431 VNDSGIP
+2431 
-2438 DDNLTNNVRPHFQV
+2438 
-2452 TVPTDVNV
+2452 
-2460 VRLSIDGG
+2460 
-2468 KTWFNATQSATPG
+2468 
-2481 VWDYIWPDDVADG
+2481 
-2494 GYTLTVE
+2494 
-2501 ATDEAGNK
+2501 
-2509 ATQTLDFTID
+2509 
-2519 TTLSVPTLSLDS
+2519 
-2531 ADDSGIAGDNITNVK
+2531 
-2546 TPGFTLNN
+2546 
-2554 IDTDVS
+2554 
-2560 RVIVEV
+2560 
-2566 MHNGIKQEVP
+2566 
-2576 LVQTGGQWR
+2576 
-2585 FAPTSDWAD
+2585 
-2594 GDYILT
+2594 
-2600 VKVEDRA
+2600 
-2607 GNVKQSAP
+2607 
-2615 LTVTV
+2615 
-2620 DTHIAI
+2620 
-2626 DRIEL
+2626 
-2631 VNDSGI
+2631 
-2637 PGDNLTN
+2637 
-2644 EARPHFQVTVPADV
+2644 
-2658 NGVRLSIDGG
+2658 
-2668 KTWFDATQSA
+2668 
-2678 TSGVWDYTWLTNV
+2678 
-2691 ANGPHTLM
+2691 
-2699 VEASD
+2699 
-2704 KAGNKTTQKLDFTID
+2704 
-2719 TILSEPTITLDSADD
+2719 
-2734 SAAGDNIT
+2734 
-2742 NVKMPGF
+2742 
-2749 TLGNID
+2749 
-2755 ADVTKVV
+2755 
-2762 VTVAHDGKNQQ
+2762 
-2773 IELIKNGGVW
+2773 
-2783 RFTPGAAWTDG
+2783 
-2794 DYTLTVKVE
+2794 
-2803 DKAGN
+2803 
-2808 TNYSAPL
+2808 
-2815 TVTID
+2815 
-2820 TQTSIDRIE
+2820 
-2829 LLNDT
+2829 
-2834 GIVGDNLTNEARPQF
+2834 
-2849 HITVPTDVNSVQL
+2849 
-2862 SLDGG
+2862 
-2867 INWVNATLTSDG
+2867 
-2879 VWEYIWPTDL
+2879 
-2889 VENTYTL
+2889 
-2896 TVKATDV
+2896 
-2903 AGNTATET
+2903 
-2911 LNFIIDTTLSTPTI
+2911 
-2925 TLDSA
+2925 
-2930 DDSGTANDNKTNVKT
+2930 
-2945 PGFIIGGI
+2945 
-2953 DSDVTQVVVQVM
+2953 
-2965 RDGHSEEVELT
+2965 
-2976 QTNGQWRFVPGSAWT
+2976 
-2991 DGDYTLTVTVKDEAG
+2991 
-3006 NIRHSAP
+3006 
-3013 LTVTIDTQITI
+3013 
-3024 DHIELV
+3024 
-3030 NDSGIPDDNL
+3030 
-3040 TNNVRPHFQV
+3040 
-3050 TVPTDVNVVR
+3050 
-3060 LSIDGGKTWFNATQS
+3060 
-3075 ATPGVWDYTWLADV
+3075 
-3089 GEGKHTLTVEATD
+3089 
-3102 KAGNKTTQQ
+3102 
-3111 LDFIIDTLLSEPT
+3111 
-3124 IVLDNTD
+3124 
-3131 DSGTKGDNLTNV
+3131 LTNV

-4533 VTTPRFVIGNVPA
+4533 VTTPRFFIGNVPA

-4553 RINGVSYSVT
+4553 RINGVSYPVT

>member
-621 SYVIDTIAPV
+621 SYVIDTVAPV
-631 PPTVSLEDYVVLPNG
+631 PPTVSLEDFVVLPNG

-1024 PIVSLSPDSDSGISD
+1024 PIVSLSPDSDSGVSD

-1066 AMSDTQIGVATQQPD
+1066 AASDTQIGVATQQPD

-1111 NSAIFD
+1111 NSAVFD

-1379 KGTGGWTFTPPTSWA
+1379 KGTGGWSFTPTGAWA

-1435 SGIPDDNLTNNV
+1435 SGIPNDNLTNNV

-1476 QSATPGV
+1476 QSATPGA

-1505 EAGNKATQTL
+1505 KAGNKTTQEL

-1628 RIELVNDSGIPG
+1628 RIELVNDSGIPD

-1879 GVWEYIWPTDLVE
+1879 GVWEYIWPTDLIE

-2020 TQITI
+2020 TQI
-2025 DHIELVNDSGIPDDN
+2025 
-2040 LTNNVR
+2040 
-2046 PHFQVTVP
+2046 
-2054 TDVNVVR
+2054 
-2061 LSIDGGKT
+2061 
-2069 WFNATQS
+2069 A
-2076 ATPGVWDY
+2076 
-2084 TWLADV
+2084 
-2090 GEGKHTL
+2090 
-2097 TVEATDKAGNKTT
+2097 
-2110 QQLDFII
+2110 
-2117 DTLLSEP
+2117 
-2124 TIVLDNTDDSGTKGD
+2124 
-2139 HLTNVNKPTFLL
+2139 
-2151 GNIDADARYVT
+2151 
-2162 VEVQH
+2162 
-2167 GGTKEVLTATKDATG
+2167 
-2182 NWSVTPTGT
+2182 
-2191 WADGDYT
+2191 
-2198 LTVRV
+2198 
-2203 EDEAG
+2203 
-2208 NEKHSASLTVT
+2208 
-2219 VDTQITIDVIELVN
+2219 
-2233 DNGIPGDNMTN
+2233 
-2244 DAHPQFRVTVP
+2244 
-2255 GDVNEVSL
+2255 
-2263 SIDGGV
+2263 
-2269 TWVKATQSATPGVW
+2269 
-2283 NYTWPGTVPDG
+2283 
-2294 DYTLNVKA
+2294 
-2302 TDNAGNT
+2302 
-2309 VTETLHFTIDTTLST
+2309 
-2324 PVIVLDSADDSG
+2324 
-2336 VHGDNMTNH
+2336 
-2345 TQPTFA
+2345 
-2351 LQHIDDDAV
+2351 
-2360 RVTVS
+2360 
-2365 VEHGGVTTTFDAT
+2365 
-2378 KDAGGWT
+2378 
-2385 FTPTGAWADGD
+2385 
-2396 YTLSVSVEDKAGNT
+2396 
-2410 SHSASLTVTV
+2410 
-2420 DTQIAINNIEL
+2420 
-2431 VNDSGIP
+2431 
-2438 DDNLTNNVRPHFQV
+2438 
-2452 TVPTDVNV
+2452 
-2460 VRLSIDGG
+2460 
-2468 KTWFNATQSATPG
+2468 
-2481 VWDYIWPDDVADG
+2481 
-2494 GYTLTVE
+2494 
-2501 ATDEAGNK
+2501 
-2509 ATQTLDFTID
+2509 
-2519 TTLSVPTLSLDS
+2519 
-2531 ADDSGIAGDNITNVK
+2531 
-2546 TPGFTLNN
+2546 
-2554 IDTDVS
+2554 
-2560 RVIVEV
+2560 
-2566 MHNGIKQEVP
+2566 
-2576 LVQTGGQWR
+2576 
-2585 FAPTSDWAD
+2585 
-2594 GDYILT
+2594 
-2600 VKVEDRA
+2600 
-2607 GNVKQSAP
+2607 
-2615 LTVTV
+2615 
-2620 DTHIAI
+2620 
-2626 DRIEL
+2626 
-2631 VNDSGI
+2631 
-2637 PGDNLTN
+2637 
-2644 EARPHFQVTVPADV
+2644 
-2658 NGVRLSIDGG
+2658 
-2668 KTWFDATQSA
+2668 
-2678 TSGVWDYTWLTNV
+2678 
-2691 ANGPHTLM
+2691 
-2699 VEASD
+2699 
-2704 KAGNKTTQKLDFTID
+2704 
-2719 TILSEPTITLDSADD
+2719 
-2734 SAAGDNIT
+2734 
-2742 NVKMPGF
+2742 
-2749 TLGNID
+2749 
-2755 ADVTKVV
+2755 
-2762 VTVAHDGKNQQ
+2762 
-2773 IELIKNGGVW
+2773 
-2783 RFTPGAAWTDG
+2783 
-2794 DYTLTVKVE
+2794 
-2803 DKAGN
+2803 
-2808 TNYSAPL
+2808 
-2815 TVTID
+2815 
-2820 TQTSIDRIE
+2820 
-2829 LLNDT
+2829 
-2834 GIVGDNLTNEARPQF
+2834 
-2849 HITVPTDVNSVQL
+2849 
-2862 SLDGG
+2862 
-2867 INWVNATLTSDG
+2867 
-2879 VWEYIWPTDL
+2879 
-2889 VENTYTL
+2889 
-2896 TVKATDV
+2896 
-2903 AGNTATET
+2903 
-2911 LNFIIDTTLSTPTI
+2911 
-2925 TLDSA
+2925 
-2930 DDSGTANDNKTNVKT
+2930 
-2945 PGFIIGGI
+2945 
-2953 DSDVTQVVVQVM
+2953 
-2965 RDGHSEEVELT
+2965 
-2976 QTNGQWRFVPGSAWT
+2976 
-2991 DGDYTLTVTVKDEAG
+2991 
-3006 NIRHSAP
+3006 
-3013 LTVTIDTQITI
+3013 I

-3168 TKEVLTATKGA
+3168 TKEVLTATKDATGNWSVTPTGTWADGDYTLTVRVEDEAGNEKHSASLTVTVDTQITIDAIELVNDNGIPGDNMTNDAHPQFRVTVPGDVNEVSLSIDGGVTWVKATQSATPGVWNYTWPGTVPDGDYTLNVKATDNAGNTVTETLHFTIDTTLSVPVIVLNSADDTGVQGDNMTNSTQPTFALQHIDDDAVRVTVSVEHGGVTTTFDATKGVGGWSFTPTGAWADGDYTLSVSVEDKAGNTSHSASLTVTVDTQIAINNIELVNDSGIPDDNLTNNVRPHFQVKVPTDVNEVRLSIDGGKTWFNATQSATPGVWDYTWLADVGEGKHTLTVEATDKAGNQTTQKLDFIIDTMLSEPTIVLDSTDDSGTKGDNLTNANKPTFILGNIDADARYVTVEVQYGGTKEVLTATKGA

-3251 TVPGDVNEVRLSIDG
+3251 TVPGDINEVRLSIDG

-3316 DTRLSTPTIAMDSR
+3316 DTRLSTPTITMDSR

-3351 NIDADAHSVILRIT
+3351 NIDSDAQSVILRIT

-3412 PLVVTVD
+3412 PLIVTVD

-3467 NWVSATQGIEGVWG
+3467 NWVSAAQGIEGVWG

-3621 AIDRIELVNDSGV
+3621 AIDHIELVNDSGV

-3713 TIDITLLTPTIELAP
+3713 TIDITLMTPTIELAP

-3843 NHDRPVFDIHQV
+3843 NHDRPVFDIRQV

-4297 DIAGNTKTSAELRIE
+4297 DIAGNTKTSAELKIE

-4533 VTTPRFVIGNVPA
+4533 VTKPRFVIGNVPA

-4553 RINGVSYSVT
+4553 RINGVSYPVT

-4835 IGSTLPNTIVSI
+4835 VGNTLPNAIVSI

-4968 GNYELTFKVEDVAG
+4968 GNYVLTFKVEDVAG

-5032 GSTLTIRNPQGV
+5032 GSTLTIRSPQGV

-5080 SQQKEILIEHDTQI
+5080 SQQKDILIEHDTQI

-5400 ITSQTRPTFSIF
+5400 ITSQTRPTFSIS

-5476 FNTTPV
+5476 LNTTPV

-5581 HIKVFTSELD
+5581 HIQVFTSELD
-5591 DNKSSSKTE
+5591 DNKSSSKTD
-5600 WWSNSDLI
+5600 WWSNSSTI
-5608 TMRGTGEIGA
+5608 TMRGMGEIGA

-5634 AATGRW
+5634 AANGQW
-5640 ELSTDKLPEGTYD
+5640 ELSTDQLPEGKYD
-5653 ISLVIE
+5653 ITLSIE
-5659 DSAGN
+5659 DNAGN
-5664 RWEDVREIFID
+5664 RKEEVHEIFID

-5708 TDSEGNTYTL
+5708 TDSNGNIYTL

-5752 VPLDIMKEVP
+5752 VSLDIMKEVP

-5871 GASDSDN
+5871 GVSDSDN

-5902 VTHNGVTDIYQAT
+5902 VTHNGVTDTYQAT

-5923 TPPAAWNDGNYTLS
+5923 TPPAAWNDGTYTLS

-5970 DASDDATATAVTPP
+5970 DASDDATPTAVTPL

-5989 NAESATHL
+5989 NAESDTHL
-5997 RTEPSAAEES
+5997 RTVPSAAEES
-6007 VVKVTAY
+6007 VVKETAY

-6047 VSIMFEGEEFTL
+6047 VSVMFEGEEFTL

-6110 AMNVRGKTEDD
+6110 AMNARGKAEDD

>member
-38 NITTPRGSVIIV
+38 NITTPHGSVIIV

-114 EEELKKQLDD
+114 EEELKKQLDE

-364 TAEENAKVDIY
+364 AAEENAKVDIY

-423 DSIITDTIAPEKP
+423 DSIITDTISPEKP

-536 EIETTNDSGI
+536 EIETTDDSGI

-596 DSVEGI
+596 DSVEGV

-621 SYVIDTIAPV
+621 SYVIDTVAPV
-631 PPTVSLEDYVVLPNG
+631 PPTVSLEDFVVLPNG

-658 GTAEPKSTILLMR
+658 GTAEPKFTILLMR

-956 YSTVKLYID
+956 YSTVKLYVD

-972 RTNKDGR
+972 RTNKNGR

-1024 PIVSLSPDSDSGISD
+1024 PIVSLSPDSDSGIAD

-1111 NSAIFD
+1111 NSAVFD

-1188 IPGNTW
+1188 TPGNTW

-1208 AGNTNYS
+1208 AGNTSYS

-1328 VLDSADDTGIQGDNM
+1328 VLNSADDTGVQGDNM
-1343 TNSTQPTFA
+1343 TNRTQPTFA

-1379 KGTGGWTFTPPTSWA
+1379 KGT
-1394 DGDYTLSVSVEDKAG
+1394 
-1409 NTSHSASLTVTV
+1409 
-1421 DTQIAINNIELVND
+1421 
-1435 SGIPDDNLTNNV
+1435 
-1447 RPHFQ
+1447 
-1452 VTVPTDVNV
+1452 
-1461 VRLSIDGGKTWFNAT
+1461 
-1476 QSATPGV
+1476 
-1483 WDYIWPDDVADGGY
+1483 
-1497 TLTVEATD
+1497 
-1505 EAGNKATQTL
+1505 
-1515 DFTIDTTLSVPTLS
+1515 
-1529 LDSADDSGIAG
+1529 
-1540 DNITNVKTPGFTL
+1540 
-1553 NNIDTDV
+1553 
-1560 SRVIVEV
+1560 
-1567 MHNGI
+1567 
-1572 KQEVPLVQTGGQ
+1572 
-1584 WRFAPTSDWADG
+1584 
-1596 DYILTVKVEDRA
+1596 
-1608 GNVKQSAPLTVTV
+1608 
-1621 DTHIAID
+1621 
-1628 RIELVNDSGIPG
+1628 
-1640 DNLTNEAR
+1640 
-1648 PHFQV
+1648 
-1653 TVPAD
+1653 
-1658 VNGVRLSIDGGKT
+1658 
-1671 WFDATQSATSGV
+1671 
-1683 WDYTWLTNVANG
+1683 
-1695 PHTLMVEA
+1695 
-1703 SDKAGNKTT
+1703 
-1712 QKLDFTIDTILSE
+1712 
-1725 PTITLDSAD
+1725 
-1734 DSAAGDNITNVKMP
+1734 
-1748 GFTLG
+1748 
-1753 NIDADV
+1753 
-1759 TKVVVTVAHDGKN
+1759 
-1772 QQIEL
+1772 
-1777 IKNGGV
+1777 
-1783 WRFTPGAAWTD
+1783 
-1794 GDYTLTVK
+1794 
-1802 VEDKAGNT
+1802 
-1810 NYSAPLTVTIDTQ
+1810 
-1823 TSIDRI
+1823 
-1829 ELLNDTGIVGDNLTN
+1829 
-1844 EARPQ
+1844 
-1849 FHITVPTDVNSVQLS
+1849 
-1864 LDGGIN
+1864 
-1870 WVNATLTSD
+1870 
-1879 GVWEYIWPTDLVE
+1879 
-1892 NTYTLTVKATDVAGN
+1892 
-1907 TATETLNFIID
+1907 
-1918 TTLSTPTIT
+1918 
-1927 LDSADDSGTANDNKT
+1927 
-1942 NVKTPGFIIG
+1942 
-1952 GIDSDVTQVVVQVM
+1952 
-1966 RDGHS
+1966 
-1971 EEVELTQT
+1971 
-1979 NGQWRFVPGSAWTD
+1979 
-1993 GDYTLTVTVKDEAG
+1993 
-2007 NIRHS
+2007 
-2012 APLTVTID
+2012 
-2020 TQITI
+2020 
-2025 DHIELVNDSGIPDDN
+2025 
-2040 LTNNVR
+2040 
-2046 PHFQVTVP
+2046 
-2054 TDVNVVR
+2054 
-2061 LSIDGGKT
+2061 
-2069 WFNATQS
+2069 
-2076 ATPGVWDY
+2076 
-2084 TWLADV
+2084 
-2090 GEGKHTL
+2090 
-2097 TVEATDKAGNKTT
+2097 
-2110 QQLDFII
+2110 
-2117 DTLLSEP
+2117 
-2124 TIVLDNTDDSGTKGD
+2124 
-2139 HLTNVNKPTFLL
+2139 
-2151 GNIDADARYVT
+2151 
-2162 VEVQH
+2162 
-2167 GGTKEVLTATKDATG
+2167 
-2182 NWSVTPTGT
+2182 
-2191 WADGDYT
+2191 
-2198 LTVRV
+2198 
-2203 EDEAG
+2203 
-2208 NEKHSASLTVT
+2208 
-2219 VDTQITIDVIELVN
+2219 
-2233 DNGIPGDNMTN
+2233 
-2244 DAHPQFRVTVP
+2244 
-2255 GDVNEVSL
+2255 
-2263 SIDGGV
+2263 
-2269 TWVKATQSATPGVW
+2269 
-2283 NYTWPGTVPDG
+2283 
-2294 DYTLNVKA
+2294 
-2302 TDNAGNT
+2302 
-2309 VTETLHFTIDTTLST
+2309 
-2324 PVIVLDSADDSG
+2324 
-2336 VHGDNMTNH
+2336 
-2345 TQPTFA
+2345 
-2351 LQHIDDDAV
+2351 
-2360 RVTVS
+2360 
-2365 VEHGGVTTTFDAT
+2365 
-2378 KDAGGWT
+2378 GGWT

-2481 VWDYIWPDDVADG
+2481 VWDY
-2494 GYTLTVE
+2494 
-2501 ATDEAGNK
+2501 
-2509 ATQTLDFTID
+2509 
-2519 TTLSVPTLSLDS
+2519 
-2531 ADDSGIAGDNITNVK
+2531 
-2546 TPGFTLNN
+2546 
-2554 IDTDVS
+2554 
-2560 RVIVEV
+2560 
-2566 MHNGIKQEVP
+2566 
-2576 LVQTGGQWR
+2576 
-2585 FAPTSDWAD
+2585 
-2594 GDYILT
+2594 
-2600 VKVEDRA
+2600 
-2607 GNVKQSAP
+2607 
-2615 LTVTV
+2615 
-2620 DTHIAI
+2620 
-2626 DRIEL
+2626 
-2631 VNDSGI
+2631 
-2637 PGDNLTN
+2637 
-2644 EARPHFQVTVPADV
+2644 
-2658 NGVRLSIDGG
+2658 
-2668 KTWFDATQSA
+2668 
-2678 TSGVWDYTWLTNV
+2678 
-2691 ANGPHTLM
+2691 
-2699 VEASD
+2699 
-2704 KAGNKTTQKLDFTID
+2704 
-2719 TILSEPTITLDSADD
+2719 
-2734 SAAGDNIT
+2734 
-2742 NVKMPGF
+2742 
-2749 TLGNID
+2749 
-2755 ADVTKVV
+2755 
-2762 VTVAHDGKNQQ
+2762 
-2773 IELIKNGGVW
+2773 
-2783 RFTPGAAWTDG
+2783 
-2794 DYTLTVKVE
+2794 
-2803 DKAGN
+2803 
-2808 TNYSAPL
+2808 
-2815 TVTID
+2815 
-2820 TQTSIDRIE
+2820 
-2829 LLNDT
+2829 
-2834 GIVGDNLTNEARPQF
+2834 
-2849 HITVPTDVNSVQL
+2849 
-2862 SLDGG
+2862 
-2867 INWVNATLTSDG
+2867 
-2879 VWEYIWPTDL
+2879 
-2889 VENTYTL
+2889 
-2896 TVKATDV
+2896 
-2903 AGNTATET
+2903 
-2911 LNFIIDTTLSTPTI
+2911 
-2925 TLDSA
+2925 
-2930 DDSGTANDNKTNVKT
+2930 
-2945 PGFIIGGI
+2945 
-2953 DSDVTQVVVQVM
+2953 
-2965 RDGHSEEVELT
+2965 
-2976 QTNGQWRFVPGSAWT
+2976 
-2991 DGDYTLTVTVKDEAG
+2991 
-3006 NIRHSAP
+3006 
-3013 LTVTIDTQITI
+3013 
-3024 DHIELV
+3024 
-3030 NDSGIPDDNL
+3030 
-3040 TNNVRPHFQV
+3040 
-3050 TVPTDVNVVR
+3050 
-3060 LSIDGGKTWFNATQS
+3060 
-3075 ATPGVWDYTWLADV
+3075 TWLADV

-3102 KAGNKTTQQ
+3102 KAGNQTTQQ

-3143 NKPTFLLGNIDADAR
+3143 NKPTFLLGNIDVDAR

-3163 VQHGG
+3163 VLHGG

-3621 AIDRIELVNDSGV
+3621 AIDHIELVNDSGV

-3693 TLTVE
+3693 TLIVE
-3698 VTDGAGNKMTETLNF
+3698 VTDGAGNKMTGTLDF

-3843 NHDRPVFDIHQV
+3843 NHDRPVFDIRQI

-3911 ESAPFEVR
+3911 ESAPLEVR

-4260 VHIDGR
+4260 VHLDGR
-4266 DYTIENT
+4266 DYTIENK

-4297 DIAGNTKTSAELRIE
+4297 DIAGNTKTSAELQIE

-4365 PISKNAAGQWEF
+4365 PISKNAAGQWQF
-4377 TAGSALPD
+4377 TAGSALSD

-4444 AREPLQ
+4444 AREQLQ

-4553 RINGVSYSVT
+4553 RINGVSYPVT

-4620 TGNSNSDNLT
+4620 TGSSNSDNLT

-4658 EVLKQT
+4658 EVLKHT

-4721 SIDDQHEAT
+4721 SIDDQYEAT
-4730 SLRPEFKGFAEAF
+4730 SLRPEFKGLAEAF

-5080 SQQKEILIEHDTQI
+5080 SQQKDILIEHDTQI

-5233 VVMVEADGTWRAPIL
+5233 VVMVEADGSWRAPIL

-5264 AGNTEVSKDYSVDVD
+5264 AGNTQVSKNYSVDVD

-5350 GEYSIRVVA
+5350 SEYSIRVVA

-5581 HIKVFTSELD
+5581 HIQVFTSELD
-5591 DNKSSSKTE
+5591 DNKSSSKTD
-5600 WWSNSDLI
+5600 WWSNSSTI
-5608 TMRGTGEIGA
+5608 TMRGMGEIGA

-5634 AATGRW
+5634 AANGQW
-5640 ELSTDKLPEGTYD
+5640 ELSTDQLPEGKYD
-5653 ISLVIE
+5653 ITLSIE
-5659 DSAGN
+5659 DNAGN
-5664 RWEDVREIFID
+5664 RKEEVHEIFID

-5708 TDSEGNTYTL
+5708 TDSNGNTYTL

-5871 GASDSDN
+5871 GVSDSDN

-5902 VTHNGVTDIYQAT
+5902 VTHNSVTDTYQAT

-5923 TPPAAWNDGNYTLS
+5923 TPPAAWNDGTYTLS

-5970 DASDDATATAVTPP
+5970 DASDDATPTAVTPP

-5989 NAESATHL
+5989 NAESDTHL
-5997 RTEPSAAEES
+5997 RTVPSAAEES
-6007 VVKVTAY
+6007 VVKETAY
-6014 SITLLNADSG
+6014 SITLLNANSG

-6047 VSIMFEGEEFTL
+6047 VSVMFEGEEFTL

-6077 EYTMDVKFIDKDN
+6077 EYTMDVKFIDKDD

-6110 AMNVRGKTEDD
+6110 AMNARGKTEDD

>member
-1194 ADGSYTLTVKVEDK
+1194 TDGSYTLTVKVEDK

-2124 TIVLDNTDDSGTKGD
+2124 TIVLDSTDDSGTKGD

-2324 PVIVLDSADDSG
+2324 PVIVLDSADDTG
-2336 VHGDNMTNH
+2336 IQGDNMTNS

-2378 KDAGGWT
+2378 KGTGGWT
-2385 FTPTGAWADGD
+2385 FTPPTSWADGD

-2420 DTQIAINNIEL
+2420 DTQIAINN
-2431 VNDSGIP
+2431 
-2438 DDNLTNNVRPHFQV
+2438 
-2452 TVPTDVNV
+2452 
-2460 VRLSIDGG
+2460 
-2468 KTWFNATQSATPG
+2468 
-2481 VWDYIWPDDVADG
+2481 
-2494 GYTLTVE
+2494 
-2501 ATDEAGNK
+2501 
-2509 ATQTLDFTID
+2509 
-2519 TTLSVPTLSLDS
+2519 
-2531 ADDSGIAGDNITNVK
+2531 
-2546 TPGFTLNN
+2546 
-2554 IDTDVS
+2554 
-2560 RVIVEV
+2560 
-2566 MHNGIKQEVP
+2566 
-2576 LVQTGGQWR
+2576 
-2585 FAPTSDWAD
+2585 
-2594 GDYILT
+2594 
-2600 VKVEDRA
+2600 
-2607 GNVKQSAP
+2607 
-2615 LTVTV
+2615 
-2620 DTHIAI
+2620 
-2626 DRIEL
+2626 
-2631 VNDSGI
+2631 
-2637 PGDNLTN
+2637 
-2644 EARPHFQVTVPADV
+2644 
-2658 NGVRLSIDGG
+2658 
-2668 KTWFDATQSA
+2668 
-2678 TSGVWDYTWLTNV
+2678 
-2691 ANGPHTLM
+2691 
-2699 VEASD
+2699 
-2704 KAGNKTTQKLDFTID
+2704 
-2719 TILSEPTITLDSADD
+2719 
-2734 SAAGDNIT
+2734 
-2742 NVKMPGF
+2742 
-2749 TLGNID
+2749 
-2755 ADVTKVV
+2755 
-2762 VTVAHDGKNQQ
+2762 
-2773 IELIKNGGVW
+2773 
-2783 RFTPGAAWTDG
+2783 
-2794 DYTLTVKVE
+2794 
-2803 DKAGN
+2803 
-2808 TNYSAPL
+2808 
-2815 TVTID
+2815 
-2820 TQTSIDRIE
+2820 
-2829 LLNDT
+2829 
-2834 GIVGDNLTNEARPQF
+2834 
-2849 HITVPTDVNSVQL
+2849 
-2862 SLDGG
+2862 
-2867 INWVNATLTSDG
+2867 
-2879 VWEYIWPTDL
+2879 
-2889 VENTYTL
+2889 
-2896 TVKATDV
+2896 
-2903 AGNTATET
+2903 
-2911 LNFIIDTTLSTPTI
+2911 
-2925 TLDSA
+2925 
-2930 DDSGTANDNKTNVKT
+2930 
-2945 PGFIIGGI
+2945 
-2953 DSDVTQVVVQVM
+2953 
-2965 RDGHSEEVELT
+2965 
-2976 QTNGQWRFVPGSAWT
+2976 
-2991 DGDYTLTVTVKDEAG
+2991 
-3006 NIRHSAP
+3006 
-3013 LTVTIDTQITI
+3013 
-3024 DHIELV
+3024 IELV

-4553 RINGVSYSVT
+4553 RINGVSYPVT
-4563 ANGNNLWEFQVPVAL
+4563 ANGNNLWEFQVPVVL

>member
-423 DSIITDTIAPEKP
+423 DSIITDTIPPEKP

-631 PPTVSLEDYVVLPNG
+631 PPTVSLEDFVVLPNG

-1024 PIVSLSPDSDSGISD
+1024 PIVSLSPDSDSGIAD

-1111 NSAIFD
+1111 NSAVFD

-1188 IPGNTW
+1188 TPGNTW

-1208 AGNTNYS
+1208 AGNTSYS

-1328 VLDSADDTGIQGDNM
+1328 VLNSADDTGVQGDNM
-1343 TNSTQPTFA
+1343 TNRTQPTFA

-1476 QSATPGV
+1476 QSATPGA

-1505 EAGNKATQTL
+1505 KAGNKTTQEL

-1712 QKLDFTIDTILSE
+1712 QKLDFIIDTLLSE

-2124 TIVLDNTDDSGTKGD
+2124 TIVLDSTDDSGTKGD
-2139 HLTNVNKPTFLL
+2139 NLTNVNKPTFLL

-2309 VTETLHFTIDTTLST
+2309 VTETLHFTIDTTLSV
-2324 PVIVLDSADDSG
+2324 PVIVLNSADDTG
-2336 VHGDNMTNH
+2336 VQGDNMTNS

-2378 KDAGGWT
+2378 KGVGGWS

-2452 TVPTDVNV
+2452 KVPTDVN
-2460 VRLSIDGG
+2460 
-2468 KTWFNATQSATPG
+2468 
-2481 VWDYIWPDDVADG
+2481 
-2494 GYTLTVE
+2494 E
-2501 ATDEAGNK
+2501 
-2509 ATQTLDFTID
+2509 
-2519 TTLSVPTLSLDS
+2519 
-2531 ADDSGIAGDNITNVK
+2531 
-2546 TPGFTLNN
+2546 
-2554 IDTDVS
+2554 
-2560 RVIVEV
+2560 
-2566 MHNGIKQEVP
+2566 
-2576 LVQTGGQWR
+2576 
-2585 FAPTSDWAD
+2585 
-2594 GDYILT
+2594 
-2600 VKVEDRA
+2600 
-2607 GNVKQSAP
+2607 
-2615 LTVTV
+2615 
-2620 DTHIAI
+2620 
-2626 DRIEL
+2626 
-2631 VNDSGI
+2631 
-2637 PGDNLTN
+2637 
-2644 EARPHFQVTVPADV
+2644 
-2658 NGVRLSIDGG
+2658 
-2668 KTWFDATQSA
+2668 
-2678 TSGVWDYTWLTNV
+2678 
-2691 ANGPHTLM
+2691 
-2699 VEASD
+2699 
-2704 KAGNKTTQKLDFTID
+2704 
-2719 TILSEPTITLDSADD
+2719 
-2734 SAAGDNIT
+2734 
-2742 NVKMPGF
+2742 
-2749 TLGNID
+2749 
-2755 ADVTKVV
+2755 
-2762 VTVAHDGKNQQ
+2762 
-2773 IELIKNGGVW
+2773 
-2783 RFTPGAAWTDG
+2783 
-2794 DYTLTVKVE
+2794 
-2803 DKAGN
+2803 
-2808 TNYSAPL
+2808 
-2815 TVTID
+2815 
-2820 TQTSIDRIE
+2820 
-2829 LLNDT
+2829 
-2834 GIVGDNLTNEARPQF
+2834 
-2849 HITVPTDVNSVQL
+2849 
-2862 SLDGG
+2862 
-2867 INWVNATLTSDG
+2867 
-2879 VWEYIWPTDL
+2879 
-2889 VENTYTL
+2889 
-2896 TVKATDV
+2896 
-2903 AGNTATET
+2903 
-2911 LNFIIDTTLSTPTI
+2911 
-2925 TLDSA
+2925 
-2930 DDSGTANDNKTNVKT
+2930 
-2945 PGFIIGGI
+2945 
-2953 DSDVTQVVVQVM
+2953 
-2965 RDGHSEEVELT
+2965 
-2976 QTNGQWRFVPGSAWT
+2976 
-2991 DGDYTLTVTVKDEAG
+2991 
-3006 NIRHSAP
+3006 
-3013 LTVTIDTQITI
+3013 
-3024 DHIELV
+3024 
-3030 NDSGIPDDNL
+3030 
-3040 TNNVRPHFQV
+3040 
-3050 TVPTDVNVVR
+3050 VR

-3102 KAGNKTTQQ
+3102 KAGNQTTQK
-3111 LDFIIDTLLSEPT
+3111 LDFIIDTMLSEPT
-3124 IVLDNTD
+3124 IVLDSTD
-3131 DSGTKGDNLTNV
+3131 DSGTKGDNLTNA
-3143 NKPTFLLGNIDADAR
+3143 NKPTFILGNIDADAR

-3163 VQHGG
+3163 VQYGG

-3316 DTRLSTPTIAMDSR
+3316 DTRLSTPTITMDSR

-3351 NIDADAHSVILRIT
+3351 NIDSDAQSVILRIT

-3412 PLVVTVD
+3412 PLIVTVD

-3467 NWVSATQGIEGVWG
+3467 NWVSAAQGIEGVWG

-3621 AIDRIELVNDSGV
+3621 AIDHIELVNDSGV

-3713 TIDITLLTPTIELAP
+3713 TIDITLMTPTIELAP

-3843 NHDRPVFDIHQV
+3843 NHDRPVFDIRQV

-4297 DIAGNTKTSAELRIE
+4297 DIAGNTKTSAELKIE

-4533 VTTPRFVIGNVPA
+4533 VTKPRFVIGNVPA

-4553 RINGVSYSVT
+4553 RINGVSYPVT

-4835 IGSTLPNTIVSI
+4835 VGNTLPNAIVSI

-4968 GNYELTFKVEDVAG
+4968 GNYVLTFKVEDVAG

-5032 GSTLTIRNPQGV
+5032 GSTLTIRSPQGV

-5080 SQQKEILIEHDTQI
+5080 SQQKDILIEHDTQI

-5335 EDGTWSYQFDNALKD
+5335 EDGTWSYQFDNVLKD

-5400 ITSQTRPTFSIF
+5400 ITSQTRPTFSIS

-5581 HIKVFTSELD
+5581 HIQVFTSELD
-5591 DNKSSSKTE
+5591 DNKSSSKTD
-5600 WWSNSDLI
+5600 WWSNSSTI
-5608 TMRGTGEIGA
+5608 TMRGMGEIGA

-5634 AATGRW
+5634 AANGQW
-5640 ELSTDKLPEGTYD
+5640 ELSTDQLPEGKYD
-5653 ISLVIE
+5653 ITLSIE
-5659 DSAGN
+5659 DNAGN
-5664 RWEDVREIFID
+5664 RKEEVHEIFID

-5708 TDSEGNTYTL
+5708 TDSNGNTYTL

-5752 VPLDIMKEVP
+5752 VSLDIMKEVP

-5871 GASDSDN
+5871 GVSDSDN

-5902 VTHNGVTDIYQAT
+5902 VTHNGVTDTYQAT
-5915 QGADGWTF
+5915 QGSDGWTF
-5923 TPPAAWNDGNYTLS
+5923 TPPAAWNDGTYTLS

-5997 RTEPSAAEES
+5997 RTVPSAAEES
-6007 VVKVTAY
+6007 VVKETAY

-6110 AMNVRGKTEDD
+6110 AMNARGKTEDD

>member
-38 NITTPRGSVIIV
+38 NITTPHGSVIIV

-143 EAAEKALNE
+143 EAAEKALKE

-423 DSIITDTIAPEKP
+423 DSIITDTIPPEKP

-631 PPTVSLEDYVVLPNG
+631 PPTVSLEDFVVLPNG

-784 NWNFDISRNLSD
+784 NWSFDISRNLSD

-1024 PIVSLSPDSDSGISD
+1024 PIVSLSPDSDSGIAD

-1066 AMSDTQIGVATQQPD
+1066 AASDTQIGVATQQPD

-1111 NSAIFD
+1111 NSAVFD

-1379 KGTGGWTFTPPTSWA
+1379 KGTGGWSFTPTGAWA

-1435 SGIPDDNLTNNV
+1435 SGIPNDNLTNNV

-1476 QSATPGV
+1476 QSATPGA

-1505 EAGNKATQTL
+1505 KAGNKTTQEL

-2046 PHFQVTVP
+2046 PHFQVKVP
-2054 TDVNVVR
+2054 TDVNEVR

-2097 TVEATDKAGNKTT
+2097 TVEATDKAGNQTT
-2110 QQLDFII
+2110 QKLDFII

-2124 TIVLDNTDDSGTKGD
+2124 TIVLDSTDDSGTKGD
-2139 HLTNVNKPTFLL
+2139 NLTNANKPTFIL

-2167 GGTKEVLTATKDATG
+2167 GGTKEVLTATKGATG
-2182 NWSVTPTGT
+2182 IWSVTPTGT

-2203 EDEAG
+2203 EDDAG
-2208 NEKHSASLTVT
+2208 NVKHSASLTVT
-2219 VDTQITIDVIELVN
+2219 VDTQIAIDGVELVN
-2233 DNGIPGDNMTN
+2233 DSGVKGDNMTN
-2244 DAHPQFRVTVP
+2244 DDRPHFRVTVP
-2255 GDVNEVSL
+2255 TDVNEVRL
-2263 SIDGGV
+2263 SIDGGNS
-2269 TWVKATQSATPGVW
+2269 WVQATPGVAGSW
-2283 NYTWPGTVPDG
+2283 EYIWPTDLADG
-2294 DYTLNVKA
+2294 QYTLTVEA
-2302 TDNAGNT
+2302 TDKAGNT
-2309 VTETLHFTIDTTLST
+2309 VTKTIDFAVDTTLSV
-2324 PVIVLDSADDSG
+2324 PVIVLDSADDTG
-2336 VHGDNMTNH
+2336 IQGDNMTNR
-2345 TQPTFA
+2345 TQPTFN

-2378 KDAGGWT
+2378 KGVGGWT
-2385 FTPTGAWADGD
+2385 FTPPTSWGAGD

-2452 TVPTDVNV
+2452 KVPTDVN
-2460 VRLSIDGG
+2460 
-2468 KTWFNATQSATPG
+2468 
-2481 VWDYIWPDDVADG
+2481 
-2494 GYTLTVE
+2494 E
-2501 ATDEAGNK
+2501 
-2509 ATQTLDFTID
+2509 
-2519 TTLSVPTLSLDS
+2519 
-2531 ADDSGIAGDNITNVK
+2531 
-2546 TPGFTLNN
+2546 
-2554 IDTDVS
+2554 
-2560 RVIVEV
+2560 
-2566 MHNGIKQEVP
+2566 
-2576 LVQTGGQWR
+2576 
-2585 FAPTSDWAD
+2585 
-2594 GDYILT
+2594 
-2600 VKVEDRA
+2600 
-2607 GNVKQSAP
+2607 
-2615 LTVTV
+2615 
-2620 DTHIAI
+2620 
-2626 DRIEL
+2626 
-2631 VNDSGI
+2631 
-2637 PGDNLTN
+2637 
-2644 EARPHFQVTVPADV
+2644 
-2658 NGVRLSIDGG
+2658 
-2668 KTWFDATQSA
+2668 
-2678 TSGVWDYTWLTNV
+2678 
-2691 ANGPHTLM
+2691 
-2699 VEASD
+2699 
-2704 KAGNKTTQKLDFTID
+2704 
-2719 TILSEPTITLDSADD
+2719 
-2734 SAAGDNIT
+2734 
-2742 NVKMPGF
+2742 
-2749 TLGNID
+2749 
-2755 ADVTKVV
+2755 
-2762 VTVAHDGKNQQ
+2762 
-2773 IELIKNGGVW
+2773 
-2783 RFTPGAAWTDG
+2783 
-2794 DYTLTVKVE
+2794 
-2803 DKAGN
+2803 
-2808 TNYSAPL
+2808 
-2815 TVTID
+2815 
-2820 TQTSIDRIE
+2820 
-2829 LLNDT
+2829 
-2834 GIVGDNLTNEARPQF
+2834 
-2849 HITVPTDVNSVQL
+2849 
-2862 SLDGG
+2862 
-2867 INWVNATLTSDG
+2867 
-2879 VWEYIWPTDL
+2879 
-2889 VENTYTL
+2889 
-2896 TVKATDV
+2896 
-2903 AGNTATET
+2903 
-2911 LNFIIDTTLSTPTI
+2911 
-2925 TLDSA
+2925 
-2930 DDSGTANDNKTNVKT
+2930 
-2945 PGFIIGGI
+2945 
-2953 DSDVTQVVVQVM
+2953 
-2965 RDGHSEEVELT
+2965 
-2976 QTNGQWRFVPGSAWT
+2976 
-2991 DGDYTLTVTVKDEAG
+2991 
-3006 NIRHSAP
+3006 
-3013 LTVTIDTQITI
+3013 
-3024 DHIELV
+3024 
-3030 NDSGIPDDNL
+3030 
-3040 TNNVRPHFQV
+3040 
-3050 TVPTDVNVVR
+3050 VR

-3102 KAGNKTTQQ
+3102 KAGNQTTQK

-3124 IVLDNTD
+3124 IVLDSTD
-3131 DSGTKGDNLTNV
+3131 DSGTKGDNLTNA
-3143 NKPTFLLGNIDADAR
+3143 NKPTFILGNIDADAR

-3227 IELVNDNGIPGD
+3227 IELVNDNGIPSD

-3393 SYTLTVEVTD
+3393 SYTLTVEVQD

-3996 LRVEATDE
+3996 LRVEATDQ

-4189 GQHTLLVDV
+4189 GKHTLLVDV

-4273 GGNLTF
+4273 RGNLTF

-4297 DIAGNTKTSAELRIE
+4297 DIAGNTKTSAELQIE

-4533 VTTPRFVIGNVPA
+4533 VTKPRFVIGNVPA

-4553 RINGVSYSVT
+4553 RINGVSYPVT

-4620 TGNSNSDNLT
+4620 TGSSNSDNLT

-4658 EVLKQT
+4658 EVLKHT

-4721 SIDDQHEAT
+4721 SIDDQYEAT
-4730 SLRPEFKGFAEAF
+4730 SLRPEFKGLAEAF

-4835 IGSTLPNTIVSI
+4835 VGNTLPNAIVSI

-4968 GNYELTFKVEDVAG
+4968 GNYVLTFKVEDVAG

-5053 DGRWSAELDLRE
+5053 DGRWRAELDLRE

-5080 SQQKEILIEHDTQI
+5080 SQQKDILIEHDTQI

-5303 NHNKPVLV
+5303 SHNKPVLV

-5379 TFIDNPAMVAGSD
+5379 TFIDNPVMMAGSD

-5400 ITSQTRPTFSIF
+5400 ITSQTRPAFSIY

-5476 FNTTPV
+5476 LNTTPV

-5581 HIKVFTSELD
+5581 HIQVFTSELD
-5591 DNKSSSKTE
+5591 DNKSSSKTD
-5600 WWSNSDLI
+5600 WWSNSSTI
-5608 TMRGTGEIGA
+5608 TMRGMGEIGA

-5634 AATGRW
+5634 AANGQW
-5640 ELSTDKLPEGTYD
+5640 ELSTDQLPEGKYD
-5653 ISLVIE
+5653 ITLSIE
-5659 DSAGN
+5659 DNAGN
-5664 RWEDVREIFID
+5664 RKEEVHEIFID

-5708 TDSEGNTYTL
+5708 TDSNGNTYTL

-5821 PGTPLADGSYTI
+5821 PGTPLTDGSYTI

-5923 TPPAAWNDGNYTLS
+5923 TPPAAWNDGTYTLS

-5997 RTEPSAAEES
+5997 RTVPSAAEES

-6047 VSIMFEGEEFTL
+6047 VSVMFEGEEFTL

-6077 EYTMDVKFIDKDN
+6077 EYTMDVKFIDKDD

-6110 AMNVRGKTEDD
+6110 AMNARGKTEDD

-6132 HNNNGAIDVFAVNEV
+6132 HNNNGAIEVFAVNEV

>member
-536 EIETTNDSGI
+536 EIETTDDSGI

-596 DSVEGI
+596 DSVEGV

-621 SYVIDTIAPV
+621 SYVIDTVAPV
-631 PPTVSLEDYVVLPNG
+631 PPTVSLEDFVVLPNG

-1024 PIVSLSPDSDSGISD
+1024 PIVSLSPDSDSGIAD

-1111 NSAIFD
+1111 NSAVFD

-1188 IPGNTW
+1188 TPGNTW

-1208 AGNTNYS
+1208 AGNTSYS

-1379 KGTGGWTFTPPTSWA
+1379 KGTGGWSFTPTGAWA

-1435 SGIPDDNLTNNV
+1435 SGIPNDNLTNNV

-1476 QSATPGV
+1476 QSATPGA

-1505 EAGNKATQTL
+1505 KAGNKTTQEL

-1759 TKVVVTVAHDGKN
+1759 TKVVVTVEHDGKN

-1879 GVWEYIWPTDLVE
+1879 GVWEYIWPTDLIE

-2020 TQITI
+2020 TQI
-2025 DHIELVNDSGIPDDN
+2025 
-2040 LTNNVR
+2040 
-2046 PHFQVTVP
+2046 
-2054 TDVNVVR
+2054 
-2061 LSIDGGKT
+2061 
-2069 WFNATQS
+2069 A
-2076 ATPGVWDY
+2076 
-2084 TWLADV
+2084 
-2090 GEGKHTL
+2090 
-2097 TVEATDKAGNKTT
+2097 
-2110 QQLDFII
+2110 
-2117 DTLLSEP
+2117 
-2124 TIVLDNTDDSGTKGD
+2124 
-2139 HLTNVNKPTFLL
+2139 
-2151 GNIDADARYVT
+2151 
-2162 VEVQH
+2162 
-2167 GGTKEVLTATKDATG
+2167 
-2182 NWSVTPTGT
+2182 
-2191 WADGDYT
+2191 
-2198 LTVRV
+2198 
-2203 EDEAG
+2203 
-2208 NEKHSASLTVT
+2208 
-2219 VDTQITIDVIELVN
+2219 
-2233 DNGIPGDNMTN
+2233 
-2244 DAHPQFRVTVP
+2244 
-2255 GDVNEVSL
+2255 
-2263 SIDGGV
+2263 
-2269 TWVKATQSATPGVW
+2269 
-2283 NYTWPGTVPDG
+2283 
-2294 DYTLNVKA
+2294 
-2302 TDNAGNT
+2302 
-2309 VTETLHFTIDTTLST
+2309 
-2324 PVIVLDSADDSG
+2324 
-2336 VHGDNMTNH
+2336 
-2345 TQPTFA
+2345 
-2351 LQHIDDDAV
+2351 
-2360 RVTVS
+2360 
-2365 VEHGGVTTTFDAT
+2365 
-2378 KDAGGWT
+2378 
-2385 FTPTGAWADGD
+2385 
-2396 YTLSVSVEDKAGNT
+2396 
-2410 SHSASLTVTV
+2410 
-2420 DTQIAINNIEL
+2420 
-2431 VNDSGIP
+2431 
-2438 DDNLTNNVRPHFQV
+2438 
-2452 TVPTDVNV
+2452 
-2460 VRLSIDGG
+2460 
-2468 KTWFNATQSATPG
+2468 
-2481 VWDYIWPDDVADG
+2481 
-2494 GYTLTVE
+2494 
-2501 ATDEAGNK
+2501 
-2509 ATQTLDFTID
+2509 
-2519 TTLSVPTLSLDS
+2519 
-2531 ADDSGIAGDNITNVK
+2531 
-2546 TPGFTLNN
+2546 
-2554 IDTDVS
+2554 
-2560 RVIVEV
+2560 
-2566 MHNGIKQEVP
+2566 
-2576 LVQTGGQWR
+2576 
-2585 FAPTSDWAD
+2585 
-2594 GDYILT
+2594 
-2600 VKVEDRA
+2600 
-2607 GNVKQSAP
+2607 
-2615 LTVTV
+2615 
-2620 DTHIAI
+2620 
-2626 DRIEL
+2626 
-2631 VNDSGI
+2631 
-2637 PGDNLTN
+2637 
-2644 EARPHFQVTVPADV
+2644 
-2658 NGVRLSIDGG
+2658 
-2668 KTWFDATQSA
+2668 
-2678 TSGVWDYTWLTNV
+2678 
-2691 ANGPHTLM
+2691 
-2699 VEASD
+2699 
-2704 KAGNKTTQKLDFTID
+2704 
-2719 TILSEPTITLDSADD
+2719 
-2734 SAAGDNIT
+2734 
-2742 NVKMPGF
+2742 
-2749 TLGNID
+2749 
-2755 ADVTKVV
+2755 
-2762 VTVAHDGKNQQ
+2762 
-2773 IELIKNGGVW
+2773 
-2783 RFTPGAAWTDG
+2783 
-2794 DYTLTVKVE
+2794 
-2803 DKAGN
+2803 
-2808 TNYSAPL
+2808 
-2815 TVTID
+2815 
-2820 TQTSIDRIE
+2820 
-2829 LLNDT
+2829 
-2834 GIVGDNLTNEARPQF
+2834 
-2849 HITVPTDVNSVQL
+2849 
-2862 SLDGG
+2862 
-2867 INWVNATLTSDG
+2867 
-2879 VWEYIWPTDL
+2879 
-2889 VENTYTL
+2889 
-2896 TVKATDV
+2896 
-2903 AGNTATET
+2903 
-2911 LNFIIDTTLSTPTI
+2911 
-2925 TLDSA
+2925 
-2930 DDSGTANDNKTNVKT
+2930 
-2945 PGFIIGGI
+2945 
-2953 DSDVTQVVVQVM
+2953 
-2965 RDGHSEEVELT
+2965 
-2976 QTNGQWRFVPGSAWT
+2976 
-2991 DGDYTLTVTVKDEAG
+2991 
-3006 NIRHSAP
+3006 
-3013 LTVTIDTQITI
+3013 I

-3163 VQHGG
+3163 VQHGGTKEVLTATKDATGNWSVTPTGTWADGDYTLTVRVEDEAGNEKHSASLTVTVDTQITIDAIELVNDNGIPGDNMTNDAHPQFRVTVPGDVNEVSLSIDGGVTWVKATQSATPGVWNYTWPGTVPDGDYTLNVKATDNAGNTVTETLHFTIDTTLSVPVIVLNSADDTGVQGDNMTNSTQPTFALQHIDDDAVRVTVSVEHGGVTTTFDATKGTGGWSFTPTGAWADGDYTLSVSVEDKAGNTSHSASLTVTVDTQIAINNIELVNDSGIPDDNLTNNVRPHFQVKVPTDVNEVRLSIDGGKTWFNATQSATPGVWDYTWLADVGEGKHTLTVEATDKAGNQTTQKLDFIIDTMLSEPTIVLDSTDDSGTKGDNLTNANKPTFILGNIDADARYVTVEVQYGG

-3316 DTRLSTPTIAMDSR
+3316 DTRLSTPTITMDSR

-3351 NIDADAHSVILRIT
+3351 NIDSDAQSVILRIT

-3412 PLVVTVD
+3412 PLIVTVD

-3467 NWVSATQGIEGVWG
+3467 NWVSAAQGIEGVWG

-3621 AIDRIELVNDSGV
+3621 AIDHIELVNDSGV

-3713 TIDITLLTPTIELAP
+3713 TIDITLMTPTIELAP

-3843 NHDRPVFDIHQV
+3843 NHDRPVFDIRQV

-4297 DIAGNTKTSAELRIE
+4297 DIAGNTKTSAELKIE

-4533 VTTPRFVIGNVPA
+4533 VTKPRFVIGNVPA

-4553 RINGVSYSVT
+4553 RINGVSYPVT

-4835 IGSTLPNTIVSI
+4835 VGNTLPNAIVRI

-4968 GNYELTFKVEDVAG
+4968 GNYVLTFKVEDVAG

-5032 GSTLTIRNPQGV
+5032 GSTLTIRSPQGV

-5080 SQQKEILIEHDTQI
+5080 SQQKDILIEHDTQI

-5400 ITSQTRPTFSIF
+5400 ITSQTRPTFSIS

-5581 HIKVFTSELD
+5581 HIQVFTSELD
-5591 DNKSSSKTE
+5591 DNKSSSKTD
-5600 WWSNSDLI
+5600 WWSNSSTI
-5608 TMRGTGEIGA
+5608 TMRGMGEIGA

-5634 AATGRW
+5634 AANGQW
-5640 ELSTDKLPEGTYD
+5640 ELSTDQLPEGKYD
-5653 ISLVIE
+5653 ITLSIE
-5659 DSAGN
+5659 DNAGN
-5664 RWEDVREIFID
+5664 RKEEVHEIFID

-5708 TDSEGNTYTL
+5708 TDSNGNTYTL

-5752 VPLDIMKEVP
+5752 VSLDIMKEVP

-5871 GASDSDN
+5871 GVSDSDN

-5902 VTHNGVTDIYQAT
+5902 VTHNGVTDTYQAT

-5923 TPPAAWNDGNYTLS
+5923 TPPAAWNDGTYTLS

-5997 RTEPSAAEES
+5997 RTVPSAAEES
-6007 VVKVTAY
+6007 VVKETAY

-6110 AMNVRGKTEDD
+6110 AMNARGKTEDD

>member
-423 DSIITDTIAPEKP
+423 DSIITDTIPPEKP

-631 PPTVSLEDYVVLPNG
+631 PPTVSLEDFVVLPNG

-764 TVNILIDGKT
+764 TINILIDGKT

-956 YSTVKLYID
+956 YSTVKLYVD

-1024 PIVSLSPDSDSGISD
+1024 PIVSLSPDSDSGIAD

-1066 AMSDTQIGVATQQPD
+1066 AASDTQIGVATQQPD

-1111 NSAIFD
+1111 NSAVFD

-1379 KGTGGWTFTPPTSWA
+1379 KGTGGWSFTPTGAWA

-1435 SGIPDDNLTNNV
+1435 SGIPNDNLTNNV

-1476 QSATPGV
+1476 QSATPGA

-1505 EAGNKATQTL
+1505 KAGNKTTQEL

-1628 RIELVNDSGIPG
+1628 RIELVNDSGIPD

-2020 TQITI
+2020 TQIAI
-2025 DHIELVNDSGIPDDN
+2025 DHIELVNDSGIPNDN
-2040 LTNNVR
+2040 LTNEAR

-2110 QQLDFII
+2110 QQLDFIV

-2124 TIVLDNTDDSGTKGD
+2124 TIVLDSTDDSGTKGD
-2139 HLTNVNKPTFLL
+2139 NLTNVNKPTFLL

-2324 PVIVLDSADDSG
+2324 PVIVLDSADDTG
-2336 VHGDNMTNH
+2336 IQGDNMTNR
-2345 TQPTFA
+2345 TQPTFN

-2385 FTPTGAWADGD
+2385 FTPPTSWGAGD

-2452 TVPTDVNV
+2452 KVPTDVN
-2460 VRLSIDGG
+2460 
-2468 KTWFNATQSATPG
+2468 
-2481 VWDYIWPDDVADG
+2481 
-2494 GYTLTVE
+2494 E
-2501 ATDEAGNK
+2501 
-2509 ATQTLDFTID
+2509 
-2519 TTLSVPTLSLDS
+2519 
-2531 ADDSGIAGDNITNVK
+2531 
-2546 TPGFTLNN
+2546 
-2554 IDTDVS
+2554 
-2560 RVIVEV
+2560 
-2566 MHNGIKQEVP
+2566 
-2576 LVQTGGQWR
+2576 
-2585 FAPTSDWAD
+2585 
-2594 GDYILT
+2594 
-2600 VKVEDRA
+2600 
-2607 GNVKQSAP
+2607 
-2615 LTVTV
+2615 
-2620 DTHIAI
+2620 
-2626 DRIEL
+2626 
-2631 VNDSGI
+2631 
-2637 PGDNLTN
+2637 
-2644 EARPHFQVTVPADV
+2644 
-2658 NGVRLSIDGG
+2658 
-2668 KTWFDATQSA
+2668 
-2678 TSGVWDYTWLTNV
+2678 
-2691 ANGPHTLM
+2691 
-2699 VEASD
+2699 
-2704 KAGNKTTQKLDFTID
+2704 
-2719 TILSEPTITLDSADD
+2719 
-2734 SAAGDNIT
+2734 
-2742 NVKMPGF
+2742 
-2749 TLGNID
+2749 
-2755 ADVTKVV
+2755 
-2762 VTVAHDGKNQQ
+2762 
-2773 IELIKNGGVW
+2773 
-2783 RFTPGAAWTDG
+2783 
-2794 DYTLTVKVE
+2794 
-2803 DKAGN
+2803 
-2808 TNYSAPL
+2808 
-2815 TVTID
+2815 
-2820 TQTSIDRIE
+2820 
-2829 LLNDT
+2829 
-2834 GIVGDNLTNEARPQF
+2834 
-2849 HITVPTDVNSVQL
+2849 
-2862 SLDGG
+2862 
-2867 INWVNATLTSDG
+2867 
-2879 VWEYIWPTDL
+2879 
-2889 VENTYTL
+2889 
-2896 TVKATDV
+2896 
-2903 AGNTATET
+2903 
-2911 LNFIIDTTLSTPTI
+2911 
-2925 TLDSA
+2925 
-2930 DDSGTANDNKTNVKT
+2930 
-2945 PGFIIGGI
+2945 
-2953 DSDVTQVVVQVM
+2953 
-2965 RDGHSEEVELT
+2965 
-2976 QTNGQWRFVPGSAWT
+2976 
-2991 DGDYTLTVTVKDEAG
+2991 
-3006 NIRHSAP
+3006 
-3013 LTVTIDTQITI
+3013 
-3024 DHIELV
+3024 
-3030 NDSGIPDDNL
+3030 
-3040 TNNVRPHFQV
+3040 
-3050 TVPTDVNVVR
+3050 VR

-3102 KAGNKTTQQ
+3102 KAGNQTTQK

-3124 IVLDNTD
+3124 IVLDSTD
-3131 DSGTKGDNLTNV
+3131 DSGTKGDNLTNA
-3143 NKPTFLLGNIDADAR
+3143 NKPTFILGNIDADAR

-3266 GNTWVRATQGTAGI
+3266 GNTWVRATQGTAGT

-3351 NIDADAHSVILRIT
+3351 NIDADAQSVILRIT

-3412 PLVVTVD
+3412 PLIVTVD

-3467 NWVSATQGIEGVWG
+3467 NWVSAAQGIEGVWG

-3621 AIDRIELVNDSGV
+3621 AIDHIELVNDSGV

-3809 TSAPLKVTIDGTLT
+3809 TSAPLKVTIDGSLT

-3843 NHDRPVFDIHQV
+3843 KHDRPVFDIRQV

-3911 ESAPFEVR
+3911 ESAPLEVR

-3957 VVQVRV
+3957 VIQVRV

-3977 ADGQWIFDSPNTL
+3977 ADGQWIFDTPNTL

-3996 LRVEATDE
+3996 LRVEATDQ

-4189 GQHTLLVDV
+4189 GKHTLLVDV

-4297 DIAGNTKTSAELRIE
+4297 DIAGNTKTSAELQIE

-4533 VTTPRFVIGNVPA
+4533 VTKPRFVIGNVPA

-4553 RINGVSYSVT
+4553 RINGVSYPVT

-4620 TGNSNSDNLT
+4620 TGSSNSDNLT

-4658 EVLKQT
+4658 EVLKHT

-4721 SIDDQHEAT
+4721 SIDDQYEAT
-4730 SLRPEFKGFAEAF
+4730 SLRPEFKGLAEAF

-4835 IGSTLPNTIVSI
+4835 VGNTLPNAIVSI

-4942 NGVEKAIAYTTGAG
+4942 NGVEKAIAYTTGTG

-5264 AGNTEVSKDYSVDVD
+5264 AGNTEVSKDYSVGVD

-5303 NHNKPVLV
+5303 SHNKPVLV

-5379 TFIDNPAMVAGSD
+5379 TFIDNPVMMAGSD

-5400 ITSQTRPTFSIF
+5400 ITSQTRPAFSIY

-5476 FNTTPV
+5476 LNTTPV

-5538 EKGHWQMPVNPLY
+5538 DKGHWQMPVNPLY

-5581 HIKVFTSELD
+5581 HIQVFTSELD
-5591 DNKSSSKTE
+5591 DNKSSSKTD
-5600 WWSNSDLI
+5600 WWSNSSTI
-5608 TMRGTGEIGA
+5608 TMRGMGEIGA

-5634 AATGRW
+5634 AANGQW
-5640 ELSTDKLPEGTYD
+5640 ELSTDQLPEGKYD
-5653 ISLVIE
+5653 ITLSIE
-5659 DSAGN
+5659 DNAGN
-5664 RWEDVREIFID
+5664 RKEEVHEIFID

-5708 TDSEGNTYTL
+5708 TDSNGNTYTL

-5777 NITRDKQ
+5777 NITRDNQ

-5794 DVVVVQVDIN
+5794 DVVIVQVDIN

-5878 VTNHTQP
+5878 VTNHNHTQP

-5923 TPPAAWNDGNYTLS
+5923 TPPAAWNDGTYTLS

-5946 SQQSASLAVT
+5946 SLQSASLEVT

-5970 DASDDATATAVTPP
+5970 DASDDATPTAVTPP

-5997 RTEPSAAEES
+5997 RTVPSAAEES
-6007 VVKVTAY
+6007 VVKETAY

-6047 VSIMFEGEEFTL
+6047 VSVMFEGEEFTL

-6077 EYTMDVKFIDKDN
+6077 EYTMDVKFIDKDD

-6110 AMNVRGKTEDD
+6110 AMNARGKTEDD

>member
-423 DSIITDTIAPEKP
+423 DSIITDTIPPEKP

-536 EIETTNDSGI
+536 EIETTDDSGI

-596 DSVEGI
+596 DSVEGV

-621 SYVIDTIAPV
+621 SYVIDTVAPV
-631 PPTVSLEDYVVLPNG
+631 PPTVSLEDFVVLPNG

-1024 PIVSLSPDSDSGISD
+1024 PIVSLSPDSDSGIAD

-1111 NSAIFD
+1111 NSAVFD

-1379 KGTGGWTFTPPTSWA
+1379 KGTGGWSFTPTGAWA

-1435 SGIPDDNLTNNV
+1435 SGIPNDNLTNNV

-1476 QSATPGV
+1476 QSATPGA

-1505 EAGNKATQTL
+1505 KAGNKTTQEL

-1844 EARPQ
+1844 KARPQ

-2020 TQITI
+2020 TQI
-2025 DHIELVNDSGIPDDN
+2025 
-2040 LTNNVR
+2040 
-2046 PHFQVTVP
+2046 
-2054 TDVNVVR
+2054 
-2061 LSIDGGKT
+2061 
-2069 WFNATQS
+2069 A
-2076 ATPGVWDY
+2076 
-2084 TWLADV
+2084 
-2090 GEGKHTL
+2090 
-2097 TVEATDKAGNKTT
+2097 
-2110 QQLDFII
+2110 
-2117 DTLLSEP
+2117 
-2124 TIVLDNTDDSGTKGD
+2124 
-2139 HLTNVNKPTFLL
+2139 
-2151 GNIDADARYVT
+2151 
-2162 VEVQH
+2162 
-2167 GGTKEVLTATKDATG
+2167 
-2182 NWSVTPTGT
+2182 
-2191 WADGDYT
+2191 
-2198 LTVRV
+2198 
-2203 EDEAG
+2203 
-2208 NEKHSASLTVT
+2208 
-2219 VDTQITIDVIELVN
+2219 
-2233 DNGIPGDNMTN
+2233 
-2244 DAHPQFRVTVP
+2244 
-2255 GDVNEVSL
+2255 
-2263 SIDGGV
+2263 
-2269 TWVKATQSATPGVW
+2269 
-2283 NYTWPGTVPDG
+2283 
-2294 DYTLNVKA
+2294 
-2302 TDNAGNT
+2302 
-2309 VTETLHFTIDTTLST
+2309 
-2324 PVIVLDSADDSG
+2324 
-2336 VHGDNMTNH
+2336 
-2345 TQPTFA
+2345 
-2351 LQHIDDDAV
+2351 
-2360 RVTVS
+2360 
-2365 VEHGGVTTTFDAT
+2365 
-2378 KDAGGWT
+2378 
-2385 FTPTGAWADGD
+2385 
-2396 YTLSVSVEDKAGNT
+2396 
-2410 SHSASLTVTV
+2410 
-2420 DTQIAINNIEL
+2420 
-2431 VNDSGIP
+2431 
-2438 DDNLTNNVRPHFQV
+2438 
-2452 TVPTDVNV
+2452 
-2460 VRLSIDGG
+2460 
-2468 KTWFNATQSATPG
+2468 
-2481 VWDYIWPDDVADG
+2481 
-2494 GYTLTVE
+2494 
-2501 ATDEAGNK
+2501 
-2509 ATQTLDFTID
+2509 
-2519 TTLSVPTLSLDS
+2519 
-2531 ADDSGIAGDNITNVK
+2531 
-2546 TPGFTLNN
+2546 
-2554 IDTDVS
+2554 
-2560 RVIVEV
+2560 
-2566 MHNGIKQEVP
+2566 
-2576 LVQTGGQWR
+2576 
-2585 FAPTSDWAD
+2585 
-2594 GDYILT
+2594 
-2600 VKVEDRA
+2600 
-2607 GNVKQSAP
+2607 
-2615 LTVTV
+2615 
-2620 DTHIAI
+2620 
-2626 DRIEL
+2626 
-2631 VNDSGI
+2631 
-2637 PGDNLTN
+2637 
-2644 EARPHFQVTVPADV
+2644 
-2658 NGVRLSIDGG
+2658 
-2668 KTWFDATQSA
+2668 
-2678 TSGVWDYTWLTNV
+2678 
-2691 ANGPHTLM
+2691 
-2699 VEASD
+2699 
-2704 KAGNKTTQKLDFTID
+2704 
-2719 TILSEPTITLDSADD
+2719 
-2734 SAAGDNIT
+2734 
-2742 NVKMPGF
+2742 
-2749 TLGNID
+2749 
-2755 ADVTKVV
+2755 
-2762 VTVAHDGKNQQ
+2762 
-2773 IELIKNGGVW
+2773 
-2783 RFTPGAAWTDG
+2783 
-2794 DYTLTVKVE
+2794 
-2803 DKAGN
+2803 
-2808 TNYSAPL
+2808 
-2815 TVTID
+2815 
-2820 TQTSIDRIE
+2820 
-2829 LLNDT
+2829 
-2834 GIVGDNLTNEARPQF
+2834 
-2849 HITVPTDVNSVQL
+2849 
-2862 SLDGG
+2862 
-2867 INWVNATLTSDG
+2867 
-2879 VWEYIWPTDL
+2879 
-2889 VENTYTL
+2889 
-2896 TVKATDV
+2896 
-2903 AGNTATET
+2903 
-2911 LNFIIDTTLSTPTI
+2911 
-2925 TLDSA
+2925 
-2930 DDSGTANDNKTNVKT
+2930 
-2945 PGFIIGGI
+2945 
-2953 DSDVTQVVVQVM
+2953 
-2965 RDGHSEEVELT
+2965 
-2976 QTNGQWRFVPGSAWT
+2976 
-2991 DGDYTLTVTVKDEAG
+2991 
-3006 NIRHSAP
+3006 
-3013 LTVTIDTQITI
+3013 I

-3163 VQHGG
+3163 VQHGGTKEVLTATKDATGNWSVTPTGTWADGDYTLTVRVEDEAGNEKHSASLTVTVDTQITIDAIELVNDNGIPGDNMTNDAHPQFRVTVPGDVNEVSLSIDGGVTWVKATQSATPGVWNYTWPGTVPDGDYTLNVKATDNAGNTVTETLHFTIDTTLSVPVIVLNSADDTGVQGDNMTNSTQPTFALQHIDDDAVRVTVSVEHGGVTTTFDATKGVGGWSFTPTGAWADGDYTLSVSVEDKAGNTSHSASLTVTVDTQIAINNIELVNDSGIPDDNLTNNVRPHFQVKVPTDVNEVRLSIDGGKTWFNATQSATPGVWDYTWLADVGEGKHTLTVEATDKAGNQTTQKLDFIIDTMLSEPTIVLDSTDDSGTKGDNLTNANKPTFILGNIDADARYVTVEVQYGG

-3316 DTRLSTPTIAMDSR
+3316 DTRLSTPTITMDSR

-3351 NIDADAHSVILRIT
+3351 NIDSDAQSVILRIT

-3412 PLVVTVD
+3412 PLIVTVD

-3467 NWVSATQGIEGVWG
+3467 NWVSAAQGIEGVWG

-3621 AIDRIELVNDSGV
+3621 AIDHIELVNDSGV

-3713 TIDITLLTPTIELAP
+3713 TIDITLMTPTIELAP

-3843 NHDRPVFDIHQV
+3843 NHDRPVFDIRQV

-4297 DIAGNTKTSAELRIE
+4297 DIAGNTKTSAELKIE

-4533 VTTPRFVIGNVPA
+4533 VTKPRFVIGNVPA

-4553 RINGVSYSVT
+4553 RINGVSYPVT

-4835 IGSTLPNTIVSI
+4835 VGNTLPNAIVSI

-4968 GNYELTFKVEDVAG
+4968 GNYVLTFKVEDVAG

-5032 GSTLTIRNPQGV
+5032 GSTLTIRSPQGV

-5080 SQQKEILIEHDTQI
+5080 SQQKDILIEHDTQI

-5400 ITSQTRPTFSIF
+5400 ITSQTRPTFSIS

-5581 HIKVFTSELD
+5581 HIQVFTSELD
-5591 DNKSSSKTE
+5591 DNKSSSKTD
-5600 WWSNSDLI
+5600 WWSNSSTI
-5608 TMRGTGEIGA
+5608 TMRGMGEIGA

-5634 AATGRW
+5634 AANGQW
-5640 ELSTDKLPEGTYD
+5640 ELSTDQLPEGKYD
-5653 ISLVIE
+5653 ITLSIE
-5659 DSAGN
+5659 DNAGN
-5664 RWEDVREIFID
+5664 RKEEVHEIFID

-5708 TDSEGNTYTL
+5708 TDSNGNTYTL

-5752 VPLDIMKEVP
+5752 VSLDIMKEVP

-5871 GASDSDN
+5871 GVSDSDN

-5902 VTHNGVTDIYQAT
+5902 VTHNGVTDTYQAT

-5923 TPPAAWNDGNYTLS
+5923 TPPAAWNDGTYTLS

-5997 RTEPSAAEES
+5997 RTVPSAAEES
-6007 VVKVTAY
+6007 VVKETAY

-6110 AMNVRGKTEDD
+6110 AMNARGKTEDD

>member
-160 KQIEEMLQNF
+160 KQMEEMLQEF

-395 FKDNELSEGEN
+395 FRDNELSEGEN

-423 DSIITDTIAPEKP
+423 DSIITDTIPPEKP
-436 TIELDDSSDSGIKND
+436 TIELDDNSDSGIKND

-536 EIETTNDSGI
+536 EIETTDDSGI

-621 SYVIDTIAPV
+621 SYVIDTIAPL

-724 TEVVPPKAELD
+724 TEVVSPKAELD

-956 YSTVKLYID
+956 YSTVKLYVD

-1024 PIVSLSPDSDSGISD
+1024 PIVSLSPDSDSGIAD

-1111 NSAIFD
+1111 NSAVFD

-1188 IPGNTW
+1188 TPGNTW

-1208 AGNTNYS
+1208 AGNTSYS

-1328 VLDSADDTGIQGDNM
+1328 VLNSADDTGVQGDNM
-1343 TNSTQPTFA
+1343 TNRTQPTFA

-1379 KGTGGWTFTPPTSWA
+1379 KGTGGWTFTPTASWT

-1435 SGIPDDNLTNNV
+1435 SGIPNDNLTNNV

-1461 VRLSIDGGKTWFNAT
+1461 VRLSIDGGKTWVTAA
-1476 QSATPGV
+1476 QKAAGV
-1483 WDYIWPDDVADGGY
+1483 WEYIWPDDVTDGSH

-1540 DNITNVKTPGFTL
+1540 DNITSVKTPGFTL

-1628 RIELVNDSGIPG
+1628 RIELVNDSGIPD

-1703 SDKAGNKTT
+1703 TDKAGNKTT
-1712 QKLDFTIDTILSE
+1712 QKLDFIIDTLLSE

-2020 TQITI
+2020 TQIAI
-2025 DHIELVNDSGIPDDN
+2025 DHIELVNDSGIPNDN

-2097 TVEATDKAGNKTT
+2097 TVEATDKAGNQTT
-2110 QQLDFII
+2110 QKLDFII

-2124 TIVLDNTDDSGTKGD
+2124 TIVLDSTDDSGTKGD
-2139 HLTNVNKPTFLL
+2139 NLTNVNKPTFLL

-2203 EDEAG
+2203 EDDAG
-2208 NEKHSASLTVT
+2208 NVKYSASLTVT

-2233 DNGIPGDNMTN
+2233 DSGTRGDNLTN
-2244 DAHPQFRVTVP
+2244 DANPHFRITVP

-2269 TWVKATQSATPGVW
+2269 TWVKATQSVTPGVW

-2336 VHGDNMTNH
+2336 VHGDNMTNR

-2351 LQHIDDDAV
+2351 LQQIDDDAV

-2378 KDAGGWT
+2378 KGTGGWT

-2481 VWDYIWPDDVADG
+2481 VWDY
-2494 GYTLTVE
+2494 
-2501 ATDEAGNK
+2501 
-2509 ATQTLDFTID
+2509 
-2519 TTLSVPTLSLDS
+2519 
-2531 ADDSGIAGDNITNVK
+2531 
-2546 TPGFTLNN
+2546 
-2554 IDTDVS
+2554 
-2560 RVIVEV
+2560 
-2566 MHNGIKQEVP
+2566 
-2576 LVQTGGQWR
+2576 
-2585 FAPTSDWAD
+2585 
-2594 GDYILT
+2594 
-2600 VKVEDRA
+2600 
-2607 GNVKQSAP
+2607 
-2615 LTVTV
+2615 
-2620 DTHIAI
+2620 
-2626 DRIEL
+2626 
-2631 VNDSGI
+2631 
-2637 PGDNLTN
+2637 
-2644 EARPHFQVTVPADV
+2644 
-2658 NGVRLSIDGG
+2658 
-2668 KTWFDATQSA
+2668 
-2678 TSGVWDYTWLTNV
+2678 
-2691 ANGPHTLM
+2691 
-2699 VEASD
+2699 
-2704 KAGNKTTQKLDFTID
+2704 
-2719 TILSEPTITLDSADD
+2719 
-2734 SAAGDNIT
+2734 
-2742 NVKMPGF
+2742 
-2749 TLGNID
+2749 
-2755 ADVTKVV
+2755 
-2762 VTVAHDGKNQQ
+2762 
-2773 IELIKNGGVW
+2773 
-2783 RFTPGAAWTDG
+2783 
-2794 DYTLTVKVE
+2794 
-2803 DKAGN
+2803 
-2808 TNYSAPL
+2808 
-2815 TVTID
+2815 
-2820 TQTSIDRIE
+2820 
-2829 LLNDT
+2829 
-2834 GIVGDNLTNEARPQF
+2834 
-2849 HITVPTDVNSVQL
+2849 
-2862 SLDGG
+2862 
-2867 INWVNATLTSDG
+2867 
-2879 VWEYIWPTDL
+2879 
-2889 VENTYTL
+2889 
-2896 TVKATDV
+2896 
-2903 AGNTATET
+2903 
-2911 LNFIIDTTLSTPTI
+2911 
-2925 TLDSA
+2925 
-2930 DDSGTANDNKTNVKT
+2930 
-2945 PGFIIGGI
+2945 
-2953 DSDVTQVVVQVM
+2953 
-2965 RDGHSEEVELT
+2965 
-2976 QTNGQWRFVPGSAWT
+2976 
-2991 DGDYTLTVTVKDEAG
+2991 
-3006 NIRHSAP
+3006 
-3013 LTVTIDTQITI
+3013 
-3024 DHIELV
+3024 
-3030 NDSGIPDDNL
+3030 
-3040 TNNVRPHFQV
+3040 
-3050 TVPTDVNVVR
+3050 
-3060 LSIDGGKTWFNATQS
+3060 
-3075 ATPGVWDYTWLADV
+3075 TWLADV

-3102 KAGNKTTQQ
+3102 KAGNQTTQQ

-3143 NKPTFLLGNIDADAR
+3143 NKPTFLLGNIDVDAR

-3163 VQHGG
+3163 VLHGG

-3393 SYTLTVEVTD
+3393 SYTLTVEVQD

-3412 PLVVTVD
+3412 PLIVTVD

-3467 NWVSATQGIEGVWG
+3467 NWVSAAQGIEGVWG

-3492 HTLTVMVTDRAG
+3492 HILTVMVTDRAG

-4061 VVVTIDGHDYNAT
+4061 VVVTIDGHDYNAI

-4297 DIAGNTKTSAELRIE
+4297 DIAGNTKTSAELQIE

-4365 PISKNAAGQWEF
+4365 PISKNAAGQWQF

-4507 TIVSDPSIDLLDADD
+4507 TVVSDPRIDLLDADD

-4533 VTTPRFVIGNVPA
+4533 ITKPRFVIGNVPA

-4553 RINGVSYSVT
+4553 RINGVSYPVT

-4620 TGNSNSDNLT
+4620 TGSSNSDNLT

-4658 EVLKQT
+4658 EVLKHT

-4721 SIDDQHEAT
+4721 SIDDQYEAT
-4730 SLRPEFKGFAEAF
+4730 SLRPEFKGLAEAF

-4835 IGSTLPNTIVSI
+4835 VGNTLPNAIVSI

-4942 NGVEKAIAYTTGAG
+4942 NGVEKAIAYTTGTG

-5080 SQQKEILIEHDTQI
+5080 SQQKDILIEHDTQI

-5248 LQDDGTFNIH
+5248 LQDDGKFNIH

-5303 NHNKPVLV
+5303 SHNKPVLV

-5379 TFIDNPAMVAGSD
+5379 TFIDNPVMMAGSD

-5400 ITSQTRPTFSIF
+5400 ITSQTRPAFSIF

-5538 EKGHWQMPVNPLY
+5538 DKGHWQMPVNPLY

-5581 HIKVFTSELD
+5581 HIQVFTSELD
-5591 DNKSSSKTE
+5591 DNKSSSKTD
-5600 WWSNSDLI
+5600 WWSNSSTI
-5608 TMRGTGEIGA
+5608 TMRGMGEIGA

-5634 AATGRW
+5634 AANGQW
-5640 ELSTDKLPEGTYD
+5640 ELSTDQLPEGKYD
-5653 ISLVIE
+5653 ITLSIE
-5659 DSAGN
+5659 DNAGN
-5664 RWEDVREIFID
+5664 RKEEVHEIFID

-5708 TDSEGNTYTL
+5708 TDSNGNTYTL

-5752 VPLDIMKEVP
+5752 VSLDIMKETP
-5762 VISLSPDSDSGTVGD
+5762 VISLSPDSDSGTAGD
-5777 NITRDKQ
+5777 NITRDNQ

-5878 VTNHTQP
+5878 VTNHNHTQP

-5902 VTHNGVTDIYQAT
+5902 VTHNGVTDTYQAT

-5923 TPPAAWNDGNYTLS
+5923 TPPAAWNDGTYTLS

-5946 SQQSASLAVT
+5946 SLQSASLEVT

-5970 DASDDATATAVTPP
+5970 DASDDATPTAVTPP

-5997 RTEPSAAEES
+5997 RTVASAAEES
-6007 VVKVTAY
+6007 VVKETAY

-6047 VSIMFEGEEFTL
+6047 VSVMFEGEEFTL

-6077 EYTMDVKFIDKDN
+6077 EYTMDVKFIDKDD

-6110 AMNVRGKTEDD
+6110 AMNARGKTEDD

>member
-207 LPQPINKNTST
+207 PPQPINKNTST

-244 ALAAESNSGSKDDSI
+244 ALATESNSGSKDDSI

-621 SYVIDTIAPV
+621 SYVIDTVAPV
-631 PPTVSLEDYVVLPNG
+631 PPTVSLEDFVVLPNG

-658 GTAEPKSTILLMR
+658 GTADPKSTILLMR

-1024 PIVSLSPDSDSGISD
+1024 PIVSLSPDSDSGVSD

-1066 AMSDTQIGVATQQPD
+1066 AASDTQIGVATQQPD

-1111 NSAIFD
+1111 NSAVFD

-1208 AGNTNYS
+1208 AGNTSYS

-1379 KGTGGWTFTPPTSWA
+1379 KGTGGWSFTPTGAWA

-1435 SGIPDDNLTNNV
+1435 SGIPNDNLTNNV

-1476 QSATPGV
+1476 QSATPGA

-1505 EAGNKATQTL
+1505 KAGNKTTQEL

-2124 TIVLDNTDDSGTKGD
+2124 TIVLDSTDDSGTKGD
-2139 HLTNVNKPTFLL
+2139 NLTNVNKPTFLL

-2309 VTETLHFTIDTTLST
+2309 VTETLHFTIDTTLSV
-2324 PVIVLDSADDSG
+2324 PVIVLNSADDTG
-2336 VHGDNMTNH
+2336 VQGDNMTNS

-2378 KDAGGWT
+2378 KGTGGWS

-2452 TVPTDVNV
+2452 KVPMDVN
-2460 VRLSIDGG
+2460 
-2468 KTWFNATQSATPG
+2468 
-2481 VWDYIWPDDVADG
+2481 
-2494 GYTLTVE
+2494 E
-2501 ATDEAGNK
+2501 
-2509 ATQTLDFTID
+2509 
-2519 TTLSVPTLSLDS
+2519 
-2531 ADDSGIAGDNITNVK
+2531 
-2546 TPGFTLNN
+2546 
-2554 IDTDVS
+2554 
-2560 RVIVEV
+2560 
-2566 MHNGIKQEVP
+2566 
-2576 LVQTGGQWR
+2576 
-2585 FAPTSDWAD
+2585 
-2594 GDYILT
+2594 
-2600 VKVEDRA
+2600 
-2607 GNVKQSAP
+2607 
-2615 LTVTV
+2615 
-2620 DTHIAI
+2620 
-2626 DRIEL
+2626 
-2631 VNDSGI
+2631 
-2637 PGDNLTN
+2637 
-2644 EARPHFQVTVPADV
+2644 
-2658 NGVRLSIDGG
+2658 
-2668 KTWFDATQSA
+2668 
-2678 TSGVWDYTWLTNV
+2678 
-2691 ANGPHTLM
+2691 
-2699 VEASD
+2699 
-2704 KAGNKTTQKLDFTID
+2704 
-2719 TILSEPTITLDSADD
+2719 
-2734 SAAGDNIT
+2734 
-2742 NVKMPGF
+2742 
-2749 TLGNID
+2749 
-2755 ADVTKVV
+2755 
-2762 VTVAHDGKNQQ
+2762 
-2773 IELIKNGGVW
+2773 
-2783 RFTPGAAWTDG
+2783 
-2794 DYTLTVKVE
+2794 
-2803 DKAGN
+2803 
-2808 TNYSAPL
+2808 
-2815 TVTID
+2815 
-2820 TQTSIDRIE
+2820 
-2829 LLNDT
+2829 
-2834 GIVGDNLTNEARPQF
+2834 
-2849 HITVPTDVNSVQL
+2849 
-2862 SLDGG
+2862 
-2867 INWVNATLTSDG
+2867 
-2879 VWEYIWPTDL
+2879 
-2889 VENTYTL
+2889 
-2896 TVKATDV
+2896 
-2903 AGNTATET
+2903 
-2911 LNFIIDTTLSTPTI
+2911 
-2925 TLDSA
+2925 
-2930 DDSGTANDNKTNVKT
+2930 
-2945 PGFIIGGI
+2945 
-2953 DSDVTQVVVQVM
+2953 
-2965 RDGHSEEVELT
+2965 
-2976 QTNGQWRFVPGSAWT
+2976 
-2991 DGDYTLTVTVKDEAG
+2991 
-3006 NIRHSAP
+3006 
-3013 LTVTIDTQITI
+3013 
-3024 DHIELV
+3024 
-3030 NDSGIPDDNL
+3030 
-3040 TNNVRPHFQV
+3040 
-3050 TVPTDVNVVR
+3050 VR

-3102 KAGNKTTQQ
+3102 KAGNQTTQK

-3124 IVLDNTD
+3124 IVLDSTD
-3131 DSGTKGDNLTNV
+3131 DSGTKGDNLTNA
-3143 NKPTFLLGNIDADAR
+3143 NKPTFILGNIDADAR

-3163 VQHGG
+3163 VQYGG

-3316 DTRLSTPTIAMDSR
+3316 DTRLSTPTITMDSR

-3351 NIDADAHSVILRIT
+3351 NIDSDAQSVILRIT

-3412 PLVVTVD
+3412 PLIVTVD

-3467 NWVSATQGIEGVWG
+3467 NWVSAAQGIEGVWG

-3621 AIDRIELVNDSGV
+3621 AIDHIELVNDSGV

-3713 TIDITLLTPTIELAP
+3713 TIDITLMTPTIELAP

-3843 NHDRPVFDIHQV
+3843 NHDRPVFDIRQV

-4533 VTTPRFVIGNVPA
+4533 VTKPRFVIGNVPA

-4553 RINGVSYSVT
+4553 RINGVSYPVT

-4835 IGSTLPNTIVSI
+4835 VGNTLPNAIVSI

-4968 GNYELTFKVEDVAG
+4968 GNYVLTFKVEDVAG

-5303 NHNKPVLV
+5303 SHNKPVLV

-5379 TFIDNPAMVAGSD
+5379 TFIDNPVMMAGSD

-5400 ITSQTRPTFSIF
+5400 ITSQTRPAFSIY

-5476 FNTTPV
+5476 LNTTPV

-5538 EKGHWQMPVNPLY
+5538 DKGHWQMPVNPLY

-5581 HIKVFTSELD
+5581 HIQVFTSELD
-5591 DNKSSSKTE
+5591 DNKSSSKTD
-5600 WWSNSDLI
+5600 WWSNSSTI
-5608 TMRGTGEIGA
+5608 TMRGMGEIGA

-5634 AATGRW
+5634 AANGQW
-5640 ELSTDKLPEGTYD
+5640 ELSTDQLPEGKYD
-5653 ISLVIE
+5653 ITLSIE
-5659 DSAGN
+5659 DNAGN
-5664 RWEDVREIFID
+5664 RKEEVHEIFID

-5708 TDSEGNTYTL
+5708 TDSNGNTYTL

-5752 VPLDIMKEVP
+5752 VSLDIMKEVP

-5871 GASDSDN
+5871 GVSDSDN

-5902 VTHNGVTDIYQAT
+5902 VTHNGVTDTYQAT

-5923 TPPAAWNDGNYTLS
+5923 TPPAAWNDGTYTLS

-5997 RTEPSAAEES
+5997 RTVPSAAEES
-6007 VVKVTAY
+6007 VVKETAY

-6110 AMNVRGKTEDD
+6110 AMNARGKTEDD

>member
-160 KQIEEMLQNF
+160 KQMEEMLQEF

-423 DSIITDTIAPEKP
+423 DSIITDTIPPEKP

-536 EIETTNDSGI
+536 EIETTDDSGI

-631 PPTVSLEDYVVLPNG
+631 PPTVSLEDFVVLPNG

-1024 PIVSLSPDSDSGISD
+1024 PIVSLSPDSDSGIAD

-1066 AMSDTQIGVATQQPD
+1066 AASDTQIGVATQQPD

-1111 NSAIFD
+1111 NSAVFD

-1188 IPGNTW
+1188 TPGNTW

-1208 AGNTNYS
+1208 AGNTSYS

-1328 VLDSADDTGIQGDNM
+1328 VLNSADDTGVQGDNM
-1343 TNSTQPTFA
+1343 TNRTQPTFA

-1379 KGTGGWTFTPPTSWA
+1379 KGTGGWTFTPTASWT

-1435 SGIPDDNLTNNV
+1435 SGIPNDNLTNNV

-1461 VRLSIDGGKTWFNAT
+1461 VRLSIDGGKTWVTAA
-1476 QSATPGV
+1476 QKAAGV
-1483 WDYIWPDDVADGGY
+1483 WEYIWPDDVTDGSH

-1584 WRFAPTSDWADG
+1584 WRFAPTRDWADG

-1628 RIELVNDSGIPG
+1628 RIELVNDSGIPD

-1703 SDKAGNKTT
+1703 TDKAGNKTT
-1712 QKLDFTIDTILSE
+1712 QKLDFIIDTLLSE

-1783 WRFTPGAAWTD
+1783 WRFTPGAAWSD

-2020 TQITI
+2020 TQIAI
-2025 DHIELVNDSGIPDDN
+2025 DHIELVNDSGIPNDN

-2110 QQLDFII
+2110 QKLDFII

-2124 TIVLDNTDDSGTKGD
+2124 TIVLDSTDDSGTKGD
-2139 HLTNVNKPTFLL
+2139 NLTNVNKPTFLL

-2203 EDEAG
+2203 EDDAG
-2208 NEKHSASLTVT
+2208 NVKYSASLTVT

-2233 DNGIPGDNMTN
+2233 DSGTRGDNLTN
-2244 DAHPQFRVTVP
+2244 DANPHFRITVP

-2269 TWVKATQSATPGVW
+2269 TWVKATQSVTPGVW

-2336 VHGDNMTNH
+2336 VHGDNMTNR

-2351 LQHIDDDAV
+2351 LQQIDDDAV

-2378 KDAGGWT
+2378 KGTGGWT

-2481 VWDYIWPDDVADG
+2481 VWDY
-2494 GYTLTVE
+2494 
-2501 ATDEAGNK
+2501 
-2509 ATQTLDFTID
+2509 
-2519 TTLSVPTLSLDS
+2519 
-2531 ADDSGIAGDNITNVK
+2531 
-2546 TPGFTLNN
+2546 
-2554 IDTDVS
+2554 
-2560 RVIVEV
+2560 
-2566 MHNGIKQEVP
+2566 
-2576 LVQTGGQWR
+2576 
-2585 FAPTSDWAD
+2585 
-2594 GDYILT
+2594 
-2600 VKVEDRA
+2600 
-2607 GNVKQSAP
+2607 
-2615 LTVTV
+2615 
-2620 DTHIAI
+2620 
-2626 DRIEL
+2626 
-2631 VNDSGI
+2631 
-2637 PGDNLTN
+2637 
-2644 EARPHFQVTVPADV
+2644 
-2658 NGVRLSIDGG
+2658 
-2668 KTWFDATQSA
+2668 
-2678 TSGVWDYTWLTNV
+2678 
-2691 ANGPHTLM
+2691 
-2699 VEASD
+2699 
-2704 KAGNKTTQKLDFTID
+2704 
-2719 TILSEPTITLDSADD
+2719 
-2734 SAAGDNIT
+2734 
-2742 NVKMPGF
+2742 
-2749 TLGNID
+2749 
-2755 ADVTKVV
+2755 
-2762 VTVAHDGKNQQ
+2762 
-2773 IELIKNGGVW
+2773 
-2783 RFTPGAAWTDG
+2783 
-2794 DYTLTVKVE
+2794 
-2803 DKAGN
+2803 
-2808 TNYSAPL
+2808 
-2815 TVTID
+2815 
-2820 TQTSIDRIE
+2820 
-2829 LLNDT
+2829 
-2834 GIVGDNLTNEARPQF
+2834 
-2849 HITVPTDVNSVQL
+2849 
-2862 SLDGG
+2862 
-2867 INWVNATLTSDG
+2867 
-2879 VWEYIWPTDL
+2879 
-2889 VENTYTL
+2889 
-2896 TVKATDV
+2896 
-2903 AGNTATET
+2903 
-2911 LNFIIDTTLSTPTI
+2911 
-2925 TLDSA
+2925 
-2930 DDSGTANDNKTNVKT
+2930 
-2945 PGFIIGGI
+2945 
-2953 DSDVTQVVVQVM
+2953 
-2965 RDGHSEEVELT
+2965 
-2976 QTNGQWRFVPGSAWT
+2976 
-2991 DGDYTLTVTVKDEAG
+2991 
-3006 NIRHSAP
+3006 
-3013 LTVTIDTQITI
+3013 
-3024 DHIELV
+3024 
-3030 NDSGIPDDNL
+3030 
-3040 TNNVRPHFQV
+3040 
-3050 TVPTDVNVVR
+3050 
-3060 LSIDGGKTWFNATQS
+3060 
-3075 ATPGVWDYTWLADV
+3075 TWLADV

-3102 KAGNKTTQQ
+3102 KAGNQTTQQ
-3111 LDFIIDTLLSEPT
+3111 LDFIIDTMLSEPT

-3393 SYTLTVEVTD
+3393 SYTLTVEVQD

-3467 NWVSATQGIEGVWG
+3467 NWVSAAQGIEGVWG

-3571 FTATQGAGGWSFTP
+3571 FTATQGAAGWSFTP

-3693 TLTVE
+3693 TLIVE
-3698 VTDGAGNKMTETLNF
+3698 VTDGAGNKMTGTLDF

-3745 PVFVLGSIDKDVRH
+3745 PIFVLGSIDKDVRH

-3843 NHDRPVFDIHQV
+3843 NHDRPVFDIRQV

-3911 ESAPFEVR
+3911 ESAPLEVR

-4061 VVVTIDGHDYNAT
+4061 VVVTIDGHDYNAI

-4154 ITHVRVKIDNA
+4154 ITQVRVKIDNA

-4297 DIAGNTKTSAELRIE
+4297 DIAGNTKTSAELKIE

-4365 PISKNAAGQWEF
+4365 PVSKNAAGQWQF
-4377 TAGSALPD
+4377 TAGSALSD

-4507 TIVSDPSIDLLDADD
+4507 TVVSDPRIDLLDADD

-4533 VTTPRFVIGNVPA
+4533 VTKPRFVIGNVPA

-4553 RINGVSYSVT
+4553 RINGVSYPVT

-4620 TGNSNSDNLT
+4620 TGSSNSDNLT

-4658 EVLKQT
+4658 EVLKHT

-4721 SIDDQHEAT
+4721 SIDDQYEAT
-4730 SLRPEFKGFAEAF
+4730 SLRPEFKGLAEAF

-4835 IGSTLPNTIVSI
+4835 VGNTLPNAIVSI

-5080 SQQKEILIEHDTQI
+5080 SQQKDILIEHDTQI

-5248 LQDDGTFNIH
+5248 LQDDGKFNIH

-5303 NHNKPVLV
+5303 SHNKPVLV

-5379 TFIDNPAMVAGSD
+5379 TFIDNPVMMAGSD

-5400 ITSQTRPTFSIF
+5400 ITSQTRPAFSIF

-5538 EKGHWQMPVNPLY
+5538 DKGHWQMPVNPLY

-5581 HIKVFTSELD
+5581 HIQVFTSELD
-5591 DNKSSSKTE
+5591 DNKSSSKTD
-5600 WWSNSDLI
+5600 WWSNSSTI
-5608 TMRGTGEIGA
+5608 TMRGMGEIGA

-5634 AATGRW
+5634 AANGQW
-5640 ELSTDKLPEGTYD
+5640 ELSTDQLPEGKYD
-5653 ISLVIE
+5653 ITLSIE
-5659 DSAGN
+5659 DNAGN
-5664 RWEDVREIFID
+5664 RKEEVHEIFID

-5695 MQGTAEAKSQLII
+5695 MQGAAEAKSQLII
-5708 TDSEGNTYTL
+5708 TDSNGNTYTL

-5752 VPLDIMKEVP
+5752 VSLDIMKETP
-5762 VISLSPDSDSGTVGD
+5762 VISLSPDSDSGTAGD
-5777 NITRDKQ
+5777 NITRDNQ

-5878 VTNHTQP
+5878 VTNHNHTQP

-5902 VTHNGVTDIYQAT
+5902 VTHNGVTDTYQAT

-5923 TPPAAWNDGNYTLS
+5923 TPPAAWNDGTYTLS

-5946 SQQSASLAVT
+5946 SLQSASLEVT

-5970 DASDDATATAVTPP
+5970 DASDDATPTAVTPP

-5997 RTEPSAAEES
+5997 RTVPSAAEES
-6007 VVKVTAY
+6007 VVKETAY

-6047 VSIMFEGEEFTL
+6047 VSVMFEGEEFTL

-6077 EYTMDVKFIDKDN
+6077 EYTMDVKFIDKDD

-6110 AMNVRGKTEDD
+6110 AMNARGKTEDD

>member
-124 AENAKK
+124 AESAKK

-423 DSIITDTIAPEKP
+423 DSIITDTIPPEKP

-631 PPTVSLEDYVVLPNG
+631 PPTVSLEDFVVLPNG

-1024 PIVSLSPDSDSGISD
+1024 PIVSLSPDSDSGIAD

-1111 NSAIFD
+1111 NSAVFD

-1188 IPGNTW
+1188 TPGNTW

-1208 AGNTNYS
+1208 AGNTSYS

-1328 VLDSADDTGIQGDNM
+1328 VLNSADDTGVQGDNM
-1343 TNSTQPTFA
+1343 TNRTQPTFA

-1476 QSATPGV
+1476 QSATPGA

-1505 EAGNKATQTL
+1505 KAGNKTTQEL

-1712 QKLDFTIDTILSE
+1712 QKLDFIIDTLLSE

-2124 TIVLDNTDDSGTKGD
+2124 TIVLDSTDDSGTKGD
-2139 HLTNVNKPTFLL
+2139 NLTNVNKPTFLL

-2309 VTETLHFTIDTTLST
+2309 VTETLHFTIDTTLSV
-2324 PVIVLDSADDSG
+2324 PVIVLNSADDTG
-2336 VHGDNMTNH
+2336 VQGDNMTNS

-2378 KDAGGWT
+2378 KGVGGWS

-2452 TVPTDVNV
+2452 KVPTDVN
-2460 VRLSIDGG
+2460 
-2468 KTWFNATQSATPG
+2468 
-2481 VWDYIWPDDVADG
+2481 
-2494 GYTLTVE
+2494 E
-2501 ATDEAGNK
+2501 
-2509 ATQTLDFTID
+2509 
-2519 TTLSVPTLSLDS
+2519 
-2531 ADDSGIAGDNITNVK
+2531 
-2546 TPGFTLNN
+2546 
-2554 IDTDVS
+2554 
-2560 RVIVEV
+2560 
-2566 MHNGIKQEVP
+2566 
-2576 LVQTGGQWR
+2576 
-2585 FAPTSDWAD
+2585 
-2594 GDYILT
+2594 
-2600 VKVEDRA
+2600 
-2607 GNVKQSAP
+2607 
-2615 LTVTV
+2615 
-2620 DTHIAI
+2620 
-2626 DRIEL
+2626 
-2631 VNDSGI
+2631 
-2637 PGDNLTN
+2637 
-2644 EARPHFQVTVPADV
+2644 
-2658 NGVRLSIDGG
+2658 
-2668 KTWFDATQSA
+2668 
-2678 TSGVWDYTWLTNV
+2678 
-2691 ANGPHTLM
+2691 
-2699 VEASD
+2699 
-2704 KAGNKTTQKLDFTID
+2704 
-2719 TILSEPTITLDSADD
+2719 
-2734 SAAGDNIT
+2734 
-2742 NVKMPGF
+2742 
-2749 TLGNID
+2749 
-2755 ADVTKVV
+2755 
-2762 VTVAHDGKNQQ
+2762 
-2773 IELIKNGGVW
+2773 
-2783 RFTPGAAWTDG
+2783 
-2794 DYTLTVKVE
+2794 
-2803 DKAGN
+2803 
-2808 TNYSAPL
+2808 
-2815 TVTID
+2815 
-2820 TQTSIDRIE
+2820 
-2829 LLNDT
+2829 
-2834 GIVGDNLTNEARPQF
+2834 
-2849 HITVPTDVNSVQL
+2849 
-2862 SLDGG
+2862 
-2867 INWVNATLTSDG
+2867 
-2879 VWEYIWPTDL
+2879 
-2889 VENTYTL
+2889 
-2896 TVKATDV
+2896 
-2903 AGNTATET
+2903 
-2911 LNFIIDTTLSTPTI
+2911 
-2925 TLDSA
+2925 
-2930 DDSGTANDNKTNVKT
+2930 
-2945 PGFIIGGI
+2945 
-2953 DSDVTQVVVQVM
+2953 
-2965 RDGHSEEVELT
+2965 
-2976 QTNGQWRFVPGSAWT
+2976 
-2991 DGDYTLTVTVKDEAG
+2991 
-3006 NIRHSAP
+3006 
-3013 LTVTIDTQITI
+3013 
-3024 DHIELV
+3024 
-3030 NDSGIPDDNL
+3030 
-3040 TNNVRPHFQV
+3040 
-3050 TVPTDVNVVR
+3050 VR

-3102 KAGNKTTQQ
+3102 KAGNQTTQK
-3111 LDFIIDTLLSEPT
+3111 LDFIIDTMLSEPT
-3124 IVLDNTD
+3124 IVLDSTD
-3131 DSGTKGDNLTNV
+3131 DSGTKGDNLTNA
-3143 NKPTFLLGNIDADAR
+3143 NKPTFILGNIDADAR

-3163 VQHGG
+3163 VQYGG

-3316 DTRLSTPTIAMDSR
+3316 DTRLSTPTITMDSR

-3351 NIDADAHSVILRIT
+3351 NIDSDAQSVILRIT

-3412 PLVVTVD
+3412 PLIVTVD

-3467 NWVSATQGIEGVWG
+3467 NWVSAAQGIEGVWG

-3621 AIDRIELVNDSGV
+3621 AIDHIELVNDSGV

-3713 TIDITLLTPTIELAP
+3713 TIDITLMTPTIELAP

-3843 NHDRPVFDIHQV
+3843 NHDRPVFDIRQV

-4297 DIAGNTKTSAELRIE
+4297 DIAGNTKTSAELKIE

-4533 VTTPRFVIGNVPA
+4533 VTKPRFVIGNVPA

-4553 RINGVSYSVT
+4553 RINGVSYPVT

-4835 IGSTLPNTIVSI
+4835 VGNTLPNAIVSI

-4968 GNYELTFKVEDVAG
+4968 GNYVLTFKVEDVAG

-5032 GSTLTIRNPQGV
+5032 GSTLTIRSPQGV

-5080 SQQKEILIEHDTQI
+5080 SQQKDILIEHDTQI

-5335 EDGTWSYQFDNALKD
+5335 EDGTWSYQFDNVLKD

-5400 ITSQTRPTFSIF
+5400 ITSQTRPTFSIS

-5581 HIKVFTSELD
+5581 HIQVFTSELD
-5591 DNKSSSKTE
+5591 DNKSSSKTD
-5600 WWSNSDLI
+5600 WWSNSSTI
-5608 TMRGTGEIGA
+5608 TMRGMGEIGA

-5634 AATGRW
+5634 AVNGQW
-5640 ELSTDKLPEGTYD
+5640 ELSTDQLPEGKYD
-5653 ISLVIE
+5653 ITLSIE
-5659 DSAGN
+5659 DNAGN
-5664 RWEDVREIFID
+5664 RKEEVHEIFID

-5708 TDSEGNTYTL
+5708 TDSNGNTYTL

-5752 VPLDIMKEVP
+5752 VSLDIMKEVP

-5871 GASDSDN
+5871 GVSDSDN

-5902 VTHNGVTDIYQAT
+5902 VTHNGVTDTYQAT

-5923 TPPAAWNDGNYTLS
+5923 TPPAAWNDGTYTLS

-5997 RTEPSAAEES
+5997 RTVPSAAEES
-6007 VVKVTAY
+6007 VVKETAY

-6110 AMNVRGKTEDD
+6110 AMNARGKTEDD

>member
-1 MGNKSIQKF
+1 
-10 FADQNSVIDLSSL
+10 
-23 GNAKGAKV
+23 
-31 SLSGPDM
+31 
-38 NITTPRGSVIIV
+38 
-50 NGALYSSIK
+50 
-59 GNNLAVKFKDKT
+59 
-71 ITGAKILGS
+71 
-80 VDLKDIQLERID
+80 
-92 SSLVDSAQVEKKGNG
+92 
-107 KRRNKKE
+107 
-114 EEELKKQLDD
+114 
-124 AENAKK
+124 
-130 EADKAKEE
+130 
-138 AEKAK
+138 
-143 EAAEKALNE
+143 
-152 AFEVQNSS
+152 
-160 KQIEEMLQNF
+160 
-170 LADNVAKDNLAQQSD
+170 
-185 ASQQNTQA
+185 
-193 KATQASKQNDAEKV
+193 
-207 LPQPINKNTST
+207 
-218 GKSNSSKNEENK
+218 
-230 LDAESVKEPLKVTL
+230 
-244 ALAAESNSGSKDDSI
+244 
-259 TNFTKPQFVGSTAPN
+259 
-274 ATVIIKINGIAVGQ
+274 
-288 AVADSL
+288 
-294 GNFTFTAPETL
+294 
-305 TDGTYN
+305 
-311 LEAEAKT
+311 
-318 ADGSGS
+318 
-324 AKLVITID
+324 
-332 SVTDKPTFELSPES
+332 
-346 SVSGHKGLTP
+346 
-356 TLTPSIVG
+356 
-364 TAEENAKVDIY
+364 
-375 VDNKLVA
+375 
-382 SVDVDKDGNWSYE
+382 
-395 FKDNELSEGEN
+395 
-406 SIKVVA
+406 
-412 VDKAGNKNETT
+412 
-423 DSIITDTIAPEKP
+423 
-436 TIELDDSSDSGIKND
+436 
-451 NITNSTLPTFIGVA
+451 
-465 EPGSTV
+465 
-471 SIYLGLKHLGEVIVA
+471 IYLGLKHLGEVIVA

-536 EIETTNDSGI
+536 EIETTDDSGI

-596 DSVEGI
+596 DSVEGV

-621 SYVIDTIAPV
+621 SYVIDTVAPV
-631 PPTVSLEDYVVLPNG
+631 PPTVSLEDFVVLPNG

-1024 PIVSLSPDSDSGISD
+1024 PIVSLSPDSDSGIAD

-1066 AMSDTQIGVATQQPD
+1066 AASDTQIGVATQQPD

-1111 NSAIFD
+1111 NSAVFD

-1343 TNSTQPTFA
+1343 TNRTQPTFA

-1394 DGDYTLSVSVEDKAG
+1394 DDDYTLSVSVEDKAG

-1435 SGIPDDNLTNNV
+1435 SGIPNDNLTNNV

-1476 QSATPGV
+1476 QSATTGV

-1540 DNITNVKTPGFTL
+1540 DNITSVKTPGFTL

-1628 RIELVNDSGIPG
+1628 RIELVNDSGIPD

-1703 SDKAGNKTT
+1703 TDKAGNKTT
-1712 QKLDFTIDTILSE
+1712 QKLDFIIDTLLSE

-2020 TQITI
+2020 TQI
-2025 DHIELVNDSGIPDDN
+2025 
-2040 LTNNVR
+2040 
-2046 PHFQVTVP
+2046 
-2054 TDVNVVR
+2054 
-2061 LSIDGGKT
+2061 
-2069 WFNATQS
+2069 A
-2076 ATPGVWDY
+2076 
-2084 TWLADV
+2084 
-2090 GEGKHTL
+2090 
-2097 TVEATDKAGNKTT
+2097 
-2110 QQLDFII
+2110 
-2117 DTLLSEP
+2117 
-2124 TIVLDNTDDSGTKGD
+2124 
-2139 HLTNVNKPTFLL
+2139 
-2151 GNIDADARYVT
+2151 
-2162 VEVQH
+2162 
-2167 GGTKEVLTATKDATG
+2167 
-2182 NWSVTPTGT
+2182 
-2191 WADGDYT
+2191 
-2198 LTVRV
+2198 
-2203 EDEAG
+2203 
-2208 NEKHSASLTVT
+2208 
-2219 VDTQITIDVIELVN
+2219 
-2233 DNGIPGDNMTN
+2233 
-2244 DAHPQFRVTVP
+2244 
-2255 GDVNEVSL
+2255 
-2263 SIDGGV
+2263 
-2269 TWVKATQSATPGVW
+2269 
-2283 NYTWPGTVPDG
+2283 
-2294 DYTLNVKA
+2294 
-2302 TDNAGNT
+2302 
-2309 VTETLHFTIDTTLST
+2309 
-2324 PVIVLDSADDSG
+2324 
-2336 VHGDNMTNH
+2336 
-2345 TQPTFA
+2345 
-2351 LQHIDDDAV
+2351 
-2360 RVTVS
+2360 
-2365 VEHGGVTTTFDAT
+2365 
-2378 KDAGGWT
+2378 
-2385 FTPTGAWADGD
+2385 
-2396 YTLSVSVEDKAGNT
+2396 
-2410 SHSASLTVTV
+2410 
-2420 DTQIAINNIEL
+2420 
-2431 VNDSGIP
+2431 
-2438 DDNLTNNVRPHFQV
+2438 
-2452 TVPTDVNV
+2452 
-2460 VRLSIDGG
+2460 
-2468 KTWFNATQSATPG
+2468 
-2481 VWDYIWPDDVADG
+2481 
-2494 GYTLTVE
+2494 
-2501 ATDEAGNK
+2501 
-2509 ATQTLDFTID
+2509 
-2519 TTLSVPTLSLDS
+2519 
-2531 ADDSGIAGDNITNVK
+2531 
-2546 TPGFTLNN
+2546 
-2554 IDTDVS
+2554 
-2560 RVIVEV
+2560 
-2566 MHNGIKQEVP
+2566 
-2576 LVQTGGQWR
+2576 
-2585 FAPTSDWAD
+2585 
-2594 GDYILT
+2594 
-2600 VKVEDRA
+2600 
-2607 GNVKQSAP
+2607 
-2615 LTVTV
+2615 
-2620 DTHIAI
+2620 
-2626 DRIEL
+2626 
-2631 VNDSGI
+2631 
-2637 PGDNLTN
+2637 
-2644 EARPHFQVTVPADV
+2644 
-2658 NGVRLSIDGG
+2658 
-2668 KTWFDATQSA
+2668 
-2678 TSGVWDYTWLTNV
+2678 
-2691 ANGPHTLM
+2691 
-2699 VEASD
+2699 
-2704 KAGNKTTQKLDFTID
+2704 
-2719 TILSEPTITLDSADD
+2719 
-2734 SAAGDNIT
+2734 
-2742 NVKMPGF
+2742 
-2749 TLGNID
+2749 
-2755 ADVTKVV
+2755 
-2762 VTVAHDGKNQQ
+2762 
-2773 IELIKNGGVW
+2773 
-2783 RFTPGAAWTDG
+2783 
-2794 DYTLTVKVE
+2794 
-2803 DKAGN
+2803 
-2808 TNYSAPL
+2808 
-2815 TVTID
+2815 
-2820 TQTSIDRIE
+2820 
-2829 LLNDT
+2829 
-2834 GIVGDNLTNEARPQF
+2834 
-2849 HITVPTDVNSVQL
+2849 
-2862 SLDGG
+2862 
-2867 INWVNATLTSDG
+2867 
-2879 VWEYIWPTDL
+2879 
-2889 VENTYTL
+2889 
-2896 TVKATDV
+2896 
-2903 AGNTATET
+2903 
-2911 LNFIIDTTLSTPTI
+2911 
-2925 TLDSA
+2925 
-2930 DDSGTANDNKTNVKT
+2930 
-2945 PGFIIGGI
+2945 
-2953 DSDVTQVVVQVM
+2953 
-2965 RDGHSEEVELT
+2965 
-2976 QTNGQWRFVPGSAWT
+2976 
-2991 DGDYTLTVTVKDEAG
+2991 
-3006 NIRHSAP
+3006 
-3013 LTVTIDTQITI
+3013 I

-3168 TKEVLTATKGA
+3168 TKEVLTATKDATGNWSVTPTGTWADGDYTLTVRVEDDAGNVKYSASLTVTVDTQITIDVIELVNDSGTRGDNLTNDANPHFRITVPGDVNEVSLSIDGGVTWVKAMQSATPGVWNYTWPKTVADGDYTLTVKATDNAGNTVTRTLDFTIDTTLSTPVIVLDSADDSGVQGDNMTNRTQPTFALQQIDDDAVRVTVSVEHGGVTTTFDATKDAGGWTFTPTGAWADGDYTLSVSVEDKAGNTSHSASLTVTVDTQIAINNIELVNDSGIPDDNLTNNVRPHFQVTVPTDVNVVRLSIDGGKTWFNATQSATPGVWDYTWLADVGEGKHTLTVEATDKAGNQTTQKLDFIIDTLLSEPTIVLDSTDDSGTKGDNLTNANKPTFILGNIDADARYVTVEVQHGGTKEVLTATKGA

-3266 GNTWVRATQGTAGI
+3266 GNTWVRATQGTAGT

-3393 SYTLTVEVTD
+3393 SYTLTVEVQD

-3412 PLVVTVD
+3412 PLIVTVD

-3467 NWVSATQGIEGVWG
+3467 NWVSAAQGIEGVWG

-3621 AIDRIELVNDSGV
+3621 AIDHIELVNDSGV

-3713 TIDITLLTPTIELAP
+3713 TIDITLMTPTIELAP

-4189 GQHTLLVDV
+4189 GKHTLLVDV

-4266 DYTIENT
+4266 DYTIKNT

-4297 DIAGNTKTSAELRIE
+4297 DIAGNTKTSAELQIE

-4533 VTTPRFVIGNVPA
+4533 VTKPRFVIGNVPA

-4553 RINGVSYSVT
+4553 RINGVSYPVT

-4620 TGNSNSDNLT
+4620 TGSSNSDNLT

-4658 EVLKQT
+4658 EVLKHT

-4721 SIDDQHEAT
+4721 SIDDQYEAT
-4730 SLRPEFKGFAEAF
+4730 SLRPEFKGLAEAF

-4835 IGSTLPNTIVSI
+4835 VGNTLPNAIVSI

-4968 GNYELTFKVEDVAG
+4968 GNYVLTFKVEDVAG

-5080 SQQKEILIEHDTQI
+5080 SQQKDILIEHDTQI

-5303 NHNKPVLV
+5303 SHNKPVLV

-5379 TFIDNPAMVAGSD
+5379 TFIDNPVMMAGSD

-5400 ITSQTRPTFSIF
+5400 ITSQTRPAFSIY

-5476 FNTTPV
+5476 LNTTPV

-5538 EKGHWQMPVNPLY
+5538 DKGHWQMPVNPLY

-5581 HIKVFTSELD
+5581 HIQVFTSELD
-5591 DNKSSSKTE
+5591 DNKSSSKTD
-5600 WWSNSDLI
+5600 WWSNSSTI
-5608 TMRGTGEIGA
+5608 TMRGMGEIGA

-5634 AATGRW
+5634 AANGQW
-5640 ELSTDKLPEGTYD
+5640 ELSTDQLPEGKYD
-5653 ISLVIE
+5653 ITLSIE
-5659 DSAGN
+5659 DNAGN
-5664 RWEDVREIFID
+5664 RKEEVHEIFID
-5675 RTPPNAPV
+5675 RTLPNAPV

-5708 TDSEGNTYTL
+5708 TDSNGNTYTL

-5752 VPLDIMKEVP
+5752 VPLDIMKETP

-5777 NITRDKQ
+5777 NITRDNQ

-5857 LTVPEIALAAGEDN
+5857 LTVPEIALAAGEGN

-5878 VTNHTQP
+5878 VTNHNHTQP

-5923 TPPAAWNDGNYTLS
+5923 TPPAAWNDGTYTLS

-5946 SQQSASLAVT
+5946 SLQSASLEVT

-5970 DASDDATATAVTPP
+5970 DASDDATPTAVTPP

-5997 RTEPSAAEES
+5997 RTVPSAAEES
-6007 VVKVTAY
+6007 VVKETAY

-6047 VSIMFEGEEFTL
+6047 VSVMFEGEEFTL

-6077 EYTMDVKFIDKDN
+6077 EYTMDVKFLDKDD

-6110 AMNVRGKTEDD
+6110 AMNARGKTEDD

>member
-38 NITTPRGSVIIV
+38 NITTPHGSVIIV

-375 VDNKLVA
+375 ADNKLVA

-536 EIETTNDSGI
+536 EIETTDDSGI

-596 DSVEGI
+596 DSVEGV

-621 SYVIDTIAPV
+621 SYVIDTVAPV
-631 PPTVSLEDYVVLPNG
+631 PPTVSLEDFVVLPNG

-697 GAYDIEII
+697 GSYDIEII

-1024 PIVSLSPDSDSGISD
+1024 PIVSLSPDSDSGIAD

-1111 NSAIFD
+1111 NSAVFD

-1188 IPGNTW
+1188 TPGNTW

-1208 AGNTNYS
+1208 AGNTSYS

-1379 KGTGGWTFTPPTSWA
+1379 KGTGGWSFTPTGAWA

-1435 SGIPDDNLTNNV
+1435 SGIPNDNLTNNV

-1476 QSATPGV
+1476 QSATPGA

-1505 EAGNKATQTL
+1505 KAGNKTTQEL

-2124 TIVLDNTDDSGTKGD
+2124 TIVLDSTDDSGTKGD

-2309 VTETLHFTIDTTLST
+2309 VTETLHFTIDTTLSV
-2324 PVIVLDSADDSG
+2324 PVIVLNSADDTG
-2336 VHGDNMTNH
+2336 VQGDNMTNS

-2378 KDAGGWT
+2378 KGVGGWS

-2452 TVPTDVNV
+2452 KVPTDVN
-2460 VRLSIDGG
+2460 
-2468 KTWFNATQSATPG
+2468 
-2481 VWDYIWPDDVADG
+2481 
-2494 GYTLTVE
+2494 E
-2501 ATDEAGNK
+2501 
-2509 ATQTLDFTID
+2509 
-2519 TTLSVPTLSLDS
+2519 
-2531 ADDSGIAGDNITNVK
+2531 
-2546 TPGFTLNN
+2546 
-2554 IDTDVS
+2554 
-2560 RVIVEV
+2560 
-2566 MHNGIKQEVP
+2566 
-2576 LVQTGGQWR
+2576 
-2585 FAPTSDWAD
+2585 
-2594 GDYILT
+2594 
-2600 VKVEDRA
+2600 
-2607 GNVKQSAP
+2607 
-2615 LTVTV
+2615 
-2620 DTHIAI
+2620 
-2626 DRIEL
+2626 
-2631 VNDSGI
+2631 
-2637 PGDNLTN
+2637 
-2644 EARPHFQVTVPADV
+2644 
-2658 NGVRLSIDGG
+2658 
-2668 KTWFDATQSA
+2668 
-2678 TSGVWDYTWLTNV
+2678 
-2691 ANGPHTLM
+2691 
-2699 VEASD
+2699 
-2704 KAGNKTTQKLDFTID
+2704 
-2719 TILSEPTITLDSADD
+2719 
-2734 SAAGDNIT
+2734 
-2742 NVKMPGF
+2742 
-2749 TLGNID
+2749 
-2755 ADVTKVV
+2755 
-2762 VTVAHDGKNQQ
+2762 
-2773 IELIKNGGVW
+2773 
-2783 RFTPGAAWTDG
+2783 
-2794 DYTLTVKVE
+2794 
-2803 DKAGN
+2803 
-2808 TNYSAPL
+2808 
-2815 TVTID
+2815 
-2820 TQTSIDRIE
+2820 
-2829 LLNDT
+2829 
-2834 GIVGDNLTNEARPQF
+2834 
-2849 HITVPTDVNSVQL
+2849 
-2862 SLDGG
+2862 
-2867 INWVNATLTSDG
+2867 
-2879 VWEYIWPTDL
+2879 
-2889 VENTYTL
+2889 
-2896 TVKATDV
+2896 
-2903 AGNTATET
+2903 
-2911 LNFIIDTTLSTPTI
+2911 
-2925 TLDSA
+2925 
-2930 DDSGTANDNKTNVKT
+2930 
-2945 PGFIIGGI
+2945 
-2953 DSDVTQVVVQVM
+2953 
-2965 RDGHSEEVELT
+2965 
-2976 QTNGQWRFVPGSAWT
+2976 
-2991 DGDYTLTVTVKDEAG
+2991 
-3006 NIRHSAP
+3006 
-3013 LTVTIDTQITI
+3013 
-3024 DHIELV
+3024 
-3030 NDSGIPDDNL
+3030 
-3040 TNNVRPHFQV
+3040 
-3050 TVPTDVNVVR
+3050 VR

-3102 KAGNKTTQQ
+3102 KAGNQTTQK
-3111 LDFIIDTLLSEPT
+3111 LDFIIDTMLSEPT
-3124 IVLDNTD
+3124 IVLDSTD
-3131 DSGTKGDNLTNV
+3131 DSGTKGDNLTNA
-3143 NKPTFLLGNIDADAR
+3143 NKPTFILGNIDADAR

-3163 VQHGG
+3163 VQYGG

-3393 SYTLTVEVTD
+3393 SYTLTVEVQD

-3524 ALDSTDD
+3524 ELDSTDD

-3713 TIDITLLTPTIELAP
+3713 TIDITLMTPTIELAP

-3843 NHDRPVFDIHQV
+3843 NHDRPVFDIRQV

-4297 DIAGNTKTSAELRIE
+4297 DIAGNTKTSAELKIE

-4533 VTTPRFVIGNVPA
+4533 VTKPRFVIGNVPA

-4553 RINGVSYSVT
+4553 RINGVSYPVT

-4835 IGSTLPNTIVSI
+4835 VGNTLPNAIVSI

-4968 GNYELTFKVEDVAG
+4968 GNYVLTFKVEDVAG

-5032 GSTLTIRNPQGV
+5032 GSTLTIRSPQGV

-5080 SQQKEILIEHDTQI
+5080 SQQKDILIEHDTQI

-5400 ITSQTRPTFSIF
+5400 ITSQTRPTFSIS

-5581 HIKVFTSELD
+5581 HIQVFTSELD
-5591 DNKSSSKTE
+5591 DNKSSSKTD
-5600 WWSNSDLI
+5600 WWSNSSTI
-5608 TMRGTGEIGA
+5608 TMRGMGEIGA

-5634 AATGRW
+5634 AANGQW
-5640 ELSTDKLPEGTYD
+5640 ELSTDQLPEGKYD
-5653 ISLVIE
+5653 ITLSIE
-5659 DSAGN
+5659 DNAGN
-5664 RWEDVREIFID
+5664 RKEEVHEIFID

-5708 TDSEGNTYTL
+5708 TDSNGNTYTL

-5821 PGTPLADGSYTI
+5821 PGTPLTDGSYTI

-5923 TPPAAWNDGNYTLS
+5923 TPPAAWNDGTYTLS

-5997 RTEPSAAEES
+5997 RTVPSAAEES
-6007 VVKVTAY
+6007 VVKETAY

-6047 VSIMFEGEEFTL
+6047 VSVMFEGEEFTL